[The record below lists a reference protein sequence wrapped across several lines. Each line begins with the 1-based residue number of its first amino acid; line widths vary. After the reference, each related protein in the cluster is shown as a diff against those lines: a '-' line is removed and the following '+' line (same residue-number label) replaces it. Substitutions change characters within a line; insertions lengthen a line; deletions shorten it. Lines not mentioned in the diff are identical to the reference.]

1 MSEFEQGDLIEMNYP
16 LITKNGFDF
25 HGVNKYQTF
34 SNCLLYYQLPLEQ
47 TTVEL
52 SGKWI
57 LENKFY
63 DRFKVEFTIFV
74 EPYSSKWIGF
84 GDFKYQFIADAYV
97 KEGSKSVLS
106 SSTHDDYALIKAFN
120 IDDAFDLSKLTLT
133 SPDRLDAKGTYYI
146 NWQTYEFQNNGEL
159 LIREAIKPEFTDK
172 YEKEF
177 IMTSFATLLRAL
189 RELGIEEWLP
199 GDTKKLNI
207 EIHDLTKT
215 PFIWLPLRMESPDP
229 HITNSSLHLNNSSG
243 TIEYLIRLLEPTGS
257 NIVRFTK
264 NYELRFTYYVKED
277 SYTKEAAIPYIE
289 EFTFQNWSTD
299 TQIQVYKSNLSV
311 SKEVFTIQG
320 PDAIWKKI
328 QFITNKN
335 ILEQLKCNYPRFG
348 FFSLKLDFG
357 GPGKVKSDI
366 FYIDYIYNTDGD
378 KFRTAFNYHTE
389 PNQPHFHITI
399 NKQYDNKIFKVGTT
413 KYYNVSF
420 LLPTNA
426 YAINDREKSPLEVQ
440 DLNVKVVNDDNNSF
454 TARLTDI
461 NISYYAG
468 GDDYEYSGNVGTAKL
483 NVTCNNKDFSTSTR
497 IEVSLNPRWEY
508 KLSDEHI
515 PVDYLSFD
523 PEQALEFVIPEGTVL
538 NIYNNKCDRLT
549 FQTHGFSSADKAEF
563 NITFESPDE
572 AEFKKRKIEFDFQ
585 KDGTAFNLIFKDNV
599 DDRSKRVF
607 YNFTDK
613 VFTGTIKFTWK
624 VNGKEFTNVHEIPVL
639 YHNERYASQDP
650 DNTIWVPNETHISY
664 RSANFVDLYFRYFYG
679 YGAIFNGGF
688 KDTADYDCYVI
699 SSDTNIFEKAEFS
712 IHDSQGFL
720 TLSPI
725 KENQYVNQRQSR
737 INIYLQYRD
746 DDGQLKYIDD
756 PEMWPSTYIDVIQD
770 GTGFTDPVIE
780 DDSLYGAND
789 DQNILRLN
797 NMVSTPITQNN
808 YSVNMQTLEQPQLTI
823 SNDLYFLDASP
834 VYVDGNQK
842 QVILKYYTTL
852 TGTPSVTFTNTE
864 GFLPGINSVQVD
876 AQQKAVT
883 VNMNYNKGQT
893 TQGYVTLT
901 IGTRSVSM
909 GVFQKK
915 SEQYFDLKLTSYSI
929 TYSPITFGI
938 KYTTKNLTPSDIHVR
953 HLSGEKIMQTY
964 SVDSQSIF
972 IITNG
977 NPMITARTEIIEIY
991 TNDSEGHTAFAQEVS
1006 IRQSGSSYPESLN
1019 FNIEPQDGD
1028 YAVFSGQ
1035 AKILT
1040 GKISRYDGSIPT
1052 GYKIKPVPK
1061 NTNEYTVECV
1071 QTSGESYSPVFQL
1084 VINSITSLPKE
1095 FTVPVDFQLVYGTNE
1110 ILYSTKTLIFTLGRA
1125 NGILLQP
1132 TELIFDYKGVAKDNV
1147 NYITVKK
1154 SGGVSNITL
1163 NSSLNEYLPFTVRVS
1178 GNYIYITGLETRIS
1192 SQGTFWTVY
1201 ASADSQDFWFN
1212 VFQLASPH
1220 TYEYPIWKDIYV
1232 DLPFEHNHFRLVNIS
1247 SGFIMY
1253 EGMIYGVITS
1263 QVGIT
1268 DVLRDYMTTVSDP
1281 FVNTFTST
1289 QYLLVDMQTSS
1300 DGVNWQSSYTF
1311 RLYYNYSYD
1320 EERKVY
1326 LEAQP
1331 IDYFDP
1337 RQYLLFTFQS
1347 YDNIKEN
1354 IEITKKFG
1362 TTSSQTQTI
1371 SSYNEQKTYTS
1382 KAASNY
1388 SIKIKTSKEEKIFKD
1403 RCTNTN
1409 YAVYYINRYGGW
1421 SWMLFQGKNLK
1432 TDKTKQSTYKMDF
1445 DNNVGTEF
1453 NTKVY
1458 QNDIT
1463 ETWQLTSDYLTDK
1476 QSELLKHLYSSP
1488 LVYLHDLK
1496 EDKVMSVLVDT
1507 KSFDYKTYRNQGRKM
1522 FTHTIKVNSS
1532 QTKIIL

>member
-1 MSEFEQGDLIEMNYP
+1 MALV
-16 LITKNGFDF
+16 TKNKFKF
-25 HGVNKYQTF
+25 CNIPLELWN
-34 SNCLLYYQLPLEQ
+34 SNDPCLACHELPHEQ
-47 TTVEL
+47 TTVEFSGSWYDS
-52 SGKWI
+52 SGKHFDKFKAVFWI
-57 LENKFY
+57 YVENS
-63 DRFKVEFTIFV
+63 
-74 EPYSSKWIGF
+74 SSKWVAINKVTYYYEDTVGTHQTWTGF
-84 GDFKYQFIADAYV
+84 FECPLYLTDLSDKYGLVVLFNNHGDF
-97 KEGSKSVLS
+97 
-106 SSTHDDYALIKAFN
+106 DY
-120 IDDAFDLSKLTLT
+120 SQLTLT

-146 NWQTYEFQNNGEL
+146 NWQTYQFQNNGEQLLKDAIDSYSSWSNAKDL
-159 LIREAIKPEFTDK
+159 LIQ
-172 YEKEF
+172 
-177 IMTSFATLLRAL
+177 TLGLILRAF
-189 RELGIEEWLP
+189 RTLGIEEWLP

-207 EIHDLTKT
+207 EILDLKR
-215 PFIWLPLRMESPDP
+215 FSYYDEYFMRPLRHNAYLYLDNRHGNIHYS
-229 HITNSSLHLNNSSG
+229 
-243 TIEYLIRLLEPTGS
+243 EYYYEDVFYQTD
-257 NIVRFTK
+257 
-264 NYELRFTYYVKED
+264 NYQLRFTYYVKED
-277 SYTKEAAIPYIE
+277 SYTEEATEPYLD
-289 EFTFQNWSTD
+289 TFNVNNWSSD
-299 TQIQVYKSNLSV
+299 TQIQVNSPTFSPERKV
-311 SKEVFTIQG
+311 STIQG
-320 PDAIWKKI
+320 PDAIWKEI
-328 QFITNKN
+328 QFTIYRN
-335 ILEQLKCNYPRFG
+335 IWEYLERDCNYPRFG
-348 FFSLKLDFG
+348 FFSLKLESVEQ
-357 GPGKVKSDI
+357 KNSIYLNYK
-366 FYIDYIYNTDGD
+366 YNTDDD
-378 KFRTAFNYHTE
+378 KFRTELFYVTKPNDPHYYININGSLDDKIEVGSTE
-389 PNQPHFHITI
+389 I
-399 NKQYDNKIFKVGTT
+399 YD
-413 KYYNVSF
+413 VSF
-420 LLPTNA
+420 LLPSSA
-426 YAINDREKSPLEVQ
+426 QALNDVELSPLEVK
-440 DLNVKVVNDDNNSF
+440 DLNVKVVNDDNKSF
-454 TARLTDI
+454 TASLTDI
-461 NISYYAG
+461 NISG
-468 GDDYEYSGNVGTAKL
+468 YSNGNLGTAKL

-497 IEVSLNPRWEY
+497 IEVSLKPRWNNS
-508 KLSDEHI
+508 LSDEHI

-523 PEQALEFVIPEGTVL
+523 PEQSSPEFVIPEGTVL
-538 NIYNNKCDRLT
+538 NIYNNKCDSLT
-549 FQTHGFSSADKAEF
+549 FQTHNFSSADEAEF

-599 DDRSKRVF
+599 NDRSKRVF

-624 VNGKEFTNVHEIPVL
+624 VNGKEFTNVYEIPVL
-639 YHNERYASQDP
+639 YHNERYASQHP
-650 DNTIWVPNETHISY
+650 DNMIWDPNGPEPNELHIPYESSNGY
-664 RSANFVDLYFRYFYG
+664 AKQYNYFYG

-688 KDTADYDCYVI
+688 KDTADYGCYVI
-699 SSDTNIFEKAEFS
+699 SSDSNIFEKAEFG
-712 IHDSQGFL
+712 IYDSQGYL
-720 TLSPI
+720 TLSNI

-737 INIYLQYRD
+737 INIYLQYQD

-756 PEMWPSTYIDVIQD
+756 PEMWLTTYIDVIQD
-770 GTGFTDPVIE
+770 GTIQADPVIE

-823 SNDLYFLDASP
+823 SDDLYFLDASP

-876 AQQKAVT
+876 AQNKAVI

-901 IGTRSVSM
+901 IGTRSVSI
-909 GVFQKK
+909 GVFQNK

-964 SVDSQSIF
+964 SVDSKSIF

-991 TNDSEGHTAFAQEVS
+991 TNDSEGNTAFAQEVS

-1019 FNIEPQDGD
+1019 FTIEPQDGD

-1035 AKILT
+1035 TKILT
-1040 GKISRYDGSIPT
+1040 GTISKYDGSIPT
-1052 GYKIKPVPK
+1052 GYKIKPVPV
-1061 NTNEYTVECV
+1061 NTSDYTVECV

-1084 VINSITSLPKE
+1084 VINNITSIIKDI
-1095 FTVPVDFQLVYGTNE
+1095 TVPVDFQLVYGTNE
-1110 ILYSTKTLIFTLGRA
+1110 ILYSTKTLVFTLGQS

-1132 TELIFDYKGVAKDNV
+1132 NELIFDYRGVAKDNV

-1154 SGGVSNITL
+1154 SGGVSNLSIT
-1163 NSSLNEYLPFTVRVS
+1163 SSVANYPFTVRVS
-1178 GNYIYITGLETRIS
+1178 GNYIYINDLETRIS
-1192 SQGTFWTVY
+1192 SSSNSWLVH
-1201 ASADSQDFWFN
+1201 ARADSQDFMFA
-1212 VFQLASPH
+1212 VTQTASPH

-1232 DLPFEHNHFRLVNIS
+1232 DLPYEHNHFRLVNIS

-1289 QYLLVDMQTSS
+1289 QYLLVDMQTSQ

-1354 IEITKKFG
+1354 IDITKKFG
-1362 TTSSQTQTI
+1362 TTSSQTQRI

-1432 TDKTKQSTYKMDF
+1432 TDKTKQSTYMMDF

>member
-1 MSEFEQGDLIEMNYP
+1 MAI
-16 LITKNGFDF
+16 IKNGFAF
-25 HGVNKYQTF
+25 HEIPLELWNSGDY
-34 SNCLLYYQLPLEQ
+34 CLACHELPTEQ
-47 TTVEL
+47 TTVDFNGSWPLKVKYQEEVDGPWL
-52 SGKWI
+52 TKTVI
-57 LENKFY
+57 FNKFHVQY
-63 DRFKVEFTIFV
+63 EIYVENS
-74 EPYSSKWIGF
+74 SSKWVKIFYINGYFEATNGVHYYRGF
-84 GDFKYQFIADAYV
+84 NYDNYQSQEKPIDQSYYELLWLFN
-97 KEGSKSVLS
+97 SR
-106 SSTHDDYALIKAFN
+106 DYY
-120 IDDAFDLSKLTLT
+120 DLSKLTLT

-146 NWQTYEFQNNGEL
+146 NWQTYQFQNNGEQIL
-159 LIREAIKPEFTDK
+159 KNAVKNESP
-172 YEKEF
+172 F
-177 IMTSFATLLRAL
+177 IDNVITELSLTLRGLRT
-189 RELGIEEWLP
+189 LGIEEWLP

-207 EIHDLTKT
+207 EILDKNRTSYL
-215 PFIWLPLRMESPDP
+215 WEPLR
-229 HITNSSLHLNNSSG
+229 HNA
-243 TIEYLIRLLEPTGS
+243 YLYLDNKHA
-257 NIVRFTK
+257 NI
-264 NYELRFTYYVKED
+264 NYCEGNGNVFYQSDNHYLRFTYYIKED
-277 SYTKEAAIPYIE
+277 SYTEEATEPYLD
-289 EFTFQNWSTD
+289 TFNVNNWSSD
-299 TQIQVYKSNLSV
+299 TQIQVNSPTFSPERKV
-311 SKEVFTIQG
+311 STIQG
-320 PDAIWKKI
+320 PDAIWKEIKFTI
-328 QFITNKN
+328 YRN
-335 ILEQLKCNYPRFG
+335 IWEYLERDCNYPRFG
-348 FFSLKLDFG
+348 FFSLKLESAEQ
-357 GPGKVKSDI
+357 KNSIYLNYK
-366 FYIDYIYNTDGD
+366 YNTDDD
-378 KFRTAFNYHTE
+378 KFRTELFYVTKPNDPHYYININGSLDDKIEVGSTE
-389 PNQPHFHITI
+389 I
-399 NKQYDNKIFKVGTT
+399 YD
-413 KYYNVSF
+413 VSF
-420 LLPTNA
+420 LLPSSAEALNDIENA
-426 YAINDREKSPLEVQ
+426 PLGVG
-440 DLNVKVVNDDNNSF
+440 DLNVKVVNDDNKSF
-454 TARLTDI
+454 TASLTDI
-461 NISYYAG
+461 NIS
-468 GDDYEYSGNVGTAKL
+468 EYSNGNVGTAKL
-483 NVTCNNKDFSTSTR
+483 NVTCNNKDFSASTR
-497 IEVSLNPRWEY
+497 IEVSLNQRWEY
-508 KLSDEHI
+508 NLSDEHI
-515 PVDYLSFD
+515 PVDYLSFYSS
-523 PEQALEFVIPEGTVL
+523 PVFVIPEGTVL

-549 FQTHGFSSADKAEF
+549 FQTHGFSSADEAEF

-599 DDRSKRVF
+599 NDRSKRVF

-624 VNGKEFTNVHEIPVL
+624 VNGEEFTNVHEIPVL
-639 YHNERYASQDP
+639 YHNERYASQHP
-650 DNTIWVPNETHISY
+650 DKTIWDPYGPEPNELHIPYKSDPGIVEFY
-664 RSANFVDLYFRYFYG
+664 ENFYG
-679 YGAIFNGGF
+679 YGNIFSDGF
-688 KDTADYDCYVI
+688 KDDGGYDYYI
-699 SSDTNIFEKAEFS
+699 ILSNTNIFNNAMFDIYQTEGS
-712 IHDSQGFL
+712 LVI
-720 TLSPI
+720 TNI
-725 KENQYVNQRQSR
+725 KENQYVNPRQTR
-737 INIYLQYRD
+737 INIYQQYKD

-756 PEMWPSTYIDVIQD
+756 PEMWLTTYIDVIQD
-770 GTGFTDPVIE
+770 GTGLDDPVIE
-780 DDSLYGAND
+780 DDSLYGDND

-808 YSVNMQTLEQPQLTI
+808 YSVNMQTKEQPQLTI
-823 SNDLYFLDASP
+823 SDDLYFLDSSP

-852 TGTPSVTFTNTE
+852 TGIPSVTFTNTE

-964 SVDSQSIF
+964 SVESQSIF
-972 IITNG
+972 IVTNG

-991 TNDSEGHTAFAQEVS
+991 TNDSEGNTAFAQEVS

-1040 GKISRYDGSIPT
+1040 GKISRYDSSIPT
-1052 GYKIKPVPK
+1052 GYKIKPVPV
-1061 NTNEYTVECV
+1061 NTSDYTVQCV

-1084 VINSITSLPKE
+1084 VINNKQDYSEEI
-1095 FTVPVDFQLVYGTNE
+1095 TVPVDFQLVYGTNE
-1110 ILYSTKTLIFTLGRA
+1110 ILYSTKTLVFTLGRA

-1132 TELIFDYKGVAKDNV
+1132 NELIFDYRGVAKDNV

-1154 SGGVSNITL
+1154 SGGVSNLSIT
-1163 NSSLNEYLPFTVRVS
+1163 SSLDKFPFTIRVS

-1192 SQGTFWTVY
+1192 SSPFTWGVDAREGNRNFRFYVTQT
-1201 ASADSQDFWFN
+1201 
-1212 VFQLASPH
+1212 ASPH

-1232 DLPFEHNHFRLVNIS
+1232 DLPYEHNHFRLVNIS

-1320 EERKVY
+1320 EERKIY

-1371 SSYNEQKTYTS
+1371 SSYNEQKTYVS

-1388 SIKIKTSKEEKIFKD
+1388 SIKIKTSNEEKIFKD

-1432 TDKTKQSTYKMDF
+1432 TDKTKQSTYMMDF

>member
-1 MSEFEQGDLIEMNYP
+1 MSKFEQGDLIDMNYP

-25 HGVNKYQTF
+25 HGVNKYQNF
-34 SNCLLYYQLPLEQ
+34 SNCLLYYQLPIEQ
-47 TTVEL
+47 TTVEF
-52 SGKWI
+52 SGSWTV
-57 LENKFY
+57 ENIVYNK
-63 DRFKVEFTIFV
+63 FKVEFIIFV
-74 EPYSSKWIGF
+74 ETQSSKWIGF
-84 GDFKYQFIADAYV
+84 DNFKYQYIADDYV
-97 KEGSKSVLS
+97 KEGRKSFFP
-106 SSTHDDYALIKAFN
+106 STHDDYALIKAFN
-120 IDDAFDLSKLTLT
+120 IDDAFDLSQLTLT

-146 NWQTYEFQNNGEL
+146 NWQTYQFQNNGEQL
-159 LIREAIKPEFTDK
+159 LKDAIKPEFADK
-172 YEKEF
+172 KDY
-177 IMTSFATLLRAL
+177 IMQTYGLLLRAL
-189 RELGIEEWLP
+189 RTLGIEEWLP
-199 GDTKKLNI
+199 GDTKKINI

-215 PFIWLPLRMESPDP
+215 PFIWLPLRMEYPDFN
-229 HITNSSLHLNNSSG
+229 NSSLLLNNSSG
-243 TIEYLIRLLEPTGS
+243 TIHYLIRLLEPTQR
-257 NIVRFTK
+257 NIVLFTK

-277 SYTKEAAIPYIE
+277 SYTKESAIPYIE
-289 EFTFQNWSTD
+289 EFTVQNWSTD
-299 TQIQVYKSNLSV
+299 TQIQVYKSNLFA

-328 QFITNKN
+328 QFRTNKN
-335 ILEQLKCNYPRFG
+335 IWDQLKCNYPRFG

-357 GPGKVKSDI
+357 GPGKVKHDK

-378 KFRTAFNYHTE
+378 KFRTEFIYKTE
-389 PNQPHFHITI
+389 PNFPHYYI
-399 NKQYDNKIFKVGTT
+399 NINGQLDDKIEVGSTEIYD
-413 KYYNVSF
+413 VSF
-420 LLPTNA
+420 LLPSDA
-426 YAINDREKSPLEVQ
+426 YALNDIALSPLEVK
-440 DLNVKVVNDDNNSF
+440 DLNVKVVNDDNKSF
-454 TARLTDI
+454 TASLTDI
-461 NISYYAG
+461 NISEYKRFDGEG
-468 GDDYEYSGNVGTAKL
+468 GGNVGTAKL
-483 NVTCNNKDFSTSTR
+483 NVTCNNKDFSASTR
-497 IEVSLNPRWEY
+497 IEVSLNQRWEY
-508 KLSDEHI
+508 NLSDEHI

-523 PEQALEFVIPEGTVL
+523 PEQALEFIIPEGTVL

-549 FQTHGFSSADKAEF
+549 FQTHGFSSNDEAEF
-563 NITFESPDE
+563 NITFESPDA
-572 AEFKKRKIEFDFQ
+572 AEFKKRKIEFDFL

-599 DDRSKRVF
+599 NDRSKRVF

-624 VNGKEFTNVHEIPVL
+624 VNGEEFTNVHEIPVL
-639 YHNERYASQDP
+639 YHNERYTPSSDP
-650 DNTIWVPNETHISY
+650 NPIWDPYGSVKVSY
-664 RSANFVDLYFRYFYG
+664 KSEGRYIEEYKYFYG
-679 YGAIFNGGF
+679 YGNIFNGGF
-688 KDTADYDCYVI
+688 KSAADYGCKVI
-699 SSDTNIFEKAEFS
+699 SSNTNIFEKAEFG
-712 IHDSQGFL
+712 IFDTIGYL
-720 TLSPI
+720 TLSNI
-725 KENQYVNQRQSR
+725 KENYYTNPRQAR
-737 INIYLQYRD
+737 LNIYLQYQD
-746 DDGQLKYIDD
+746 DNGQLKYIDD

-770 GTGFTDPVIE
+770 GAGLADPVIE
-780 DDSLYGAND
+780 DDSLYGVND

-808 YSVNMQTLEQPQLTI
+808 YSVNMQTKEQPQLTI
-823 SNDLYFLDASP
+823 SDDLYFLDASP

-852 TGTPSVTFTNTE
+852 TGIPSVTFTNTE

-909 GVFQKK
+909 GVFQNK
-915 SEQYFDLKLTSYSI
+915 SEQYFDLENTTFSI

-972 IITNG
+972 IITNV

-991 TNDSEGHTAFAQEVS
+991 TNDSEGNTAFAQEVTL
-1006 IRQSGSSYPESLN
+1006 RQNGSSYPESLN

-1028 YAVFSGQ
+1028 YAIFSGQ

-1040 GKISRYDGSIPT
+1040 GKISRYDSSIPT
-1052 GYKIKPVPK
+1052 GYKIKPVPV
-1061 NTNEYTVECV
+1061 NTSDYTVECV

-1084 VINSITSLPKE
+1084 IINNISGISKE
-1095 FTVPVDFQLVYGTNE
+1095 ITVPVDFQLVNG
-1110 ILYSTKTLIFTLGRA
+1110 IDLYSTKTLVFTLGQS

-1132 TELIFDYKGVAKDNV
+1132 NELIFDYRGVAKENI

-1154 SGGVSNITL
+1154 SGGVSNLSITSRL
-1163 NSSLNEYLPFTVRVS
+1163 DEFPFTIRVS

-1192 SQGTFWTVY
+1192 SSPQTWTVN
-1201 ASADSQDFWFN
+1201 ARADSQDFSFN
-1212 VFQLASPH
+1212 VTQFYSPH

-1232 DLPFEHNHFRLVNIS
+1232 DLPYEHNHFRLVNIS

-1253 EGMIYGVITS
+1253 EGMIYGIITS

-1320 EERKVY
+1320 EERKIY

-1371 SSYNEQKTYTS
+1371 SSYNEQKTYVS

-1388 SIKIKTSKEEKIFKD
+1388 SIKIKTSNEEKIFKD

-1432 TDKTKQSTYKMDF
+1432 TDKTKQSTYMMDF

>member
-1 MSEFEQGDLIEMNYP
+1 MAI
-16 LITKNGFDF
+16 IKNGFEF
-25 HGVNKYQTF
+25 CYIPLKYWNSNDYCLACHRLPSEQSTVEF
-34 SNCLLYYQLPLEQ
+34 SGSWPLEVNYEDDPDGPEL
-47 TTVEL
+47 TKTVIFDKFL
-52 SGKWI
+52 VVFSI
-57 LENKFY
+57 YVENS
-63 DRFKVEFTIFV
+63 
-74 EPYSSKWIGF
+74 SSKWVCLDGASYHFEATVGGHYGRFDKIDGQRVT
-84 GDFKYQFIADAYV
+84 Y
-97 KEGSKSVLS
+97 
-106 SSTHDDYALIKAFN
+106 DDYGLIKFMN
-120 IDDAFDLSKLTLT
+120 PHDVIDLSKLTLT

-146 NWQTYEFQNNGEL
+146 NWQTYEFQNNGEQ
-159 LIREAIKPEFTDK
+159 LIKDAIKPETSAKDK
-172 YEKEF
+172 DKVMLVYRL
-177 IMTSFATLLRAL
+177 LLRAF

-199 GDTKKLNI
+199 GDTKKSNI
-207 EIHDLTKT
+207 EISDFNRTY
-215 PFIWLPLRMESPDP
+215 PQWLPLRS
-229 HITNSSLHLNNSSG
+229 NA
-243 TIEYLIRLLEPTGS
+243 YLYLDNKHA
-257 NIVRFTK
+257 NIIYCDQDEDVFHETD
-264 NYELRFTYYVKED
+264 NYYLRFTYYVKED
-277 SYTKEAAIPYIE
+277 SYTGENEVPYIE
-289 EFTFQNWSTD
+289 GFTVQNWSTD
-299 TQIQVYKSNLSV
+299 TQIQVSNYNLSV
-311 SKEVFTIQG
+311 SKTVSTIQG
-320 PDAIWKKI
+320 PDAIWKEI
-328 QFITNKN
+328 QFITYKN
-335 ILEQLKCNYPRFG
+335 IKNIWEQLQCNYPRFG
-348 FFSLKLDFG
+348 FFSLKLESVEQ
-357 GPGKVKSDI
+357 KNSI
-366 FYIDYIYNTDGD
+366 YLDYKYNTDDD
-378 KFRTAFNYHTE
+378 KFKAELAYVTRPNTPPYYININGQLDDKIEVGSTE
-389 PNQPHFHITI
+389 F
-399 NKQYDNKIFKVGTT
+399 YD
-413 KYYNVSF
+413 VSF
-420 LLPTNA
+420 LLPTDA
-426 YAINDREKSPLEVQ
+426 YALNDVEKSPLEVK

-454 TARLTDI
+454 TASLTDI
-461 NISYYAG
+461 NIS
-468 GDDYEYSGNVGTAKL
+468 EYSSAYNLGGNKGTAKL
-483 NVTCNNKDFSTSTR
+483 IVTCKNKDFSTSTR

-508 KLSDEHI
+508 NLSDEHI
-515 PVDYLSFD
+515 PVDYLSFYSS
-523 PEQALEFVIPEGTVL
+523 PVFVIPEGTVL

-549 FQTHGFSSADKAEF
+549 FQTHGFSQADEAEF

-572 AEFKKRKIEFDFQ
+572 AEFKKRKIEFDFL
-585 KDGTAFNLIFKDNV
+585 KDGTTFKLIFKDNV

-639 YHNERYASQDP
+639 YHNERYASQHP
-650 DNTIWVPNETHISY
+650 DKTIWDPYGPEPNEVHISY
-664 RSANFVDLYFRYFYG
+664 KSEGRYIEEYNYFYG
-679 YGAIFNGGF
+679 YGNIFNDGF
-688 KDTADYDCYVI
+688 KVTADYGGHVI
-699 SSDTNIFEKAEFS
+699 SSDYNIFEKAEFGIFES
-712 IHDSQGFL
+712 VGYL
-720 TLSPI
+720 TLSNI
-725 KENQYVNQRQSR
+725 KENYYVNPRQTR
-737 INIYLQYRD
+737 INIYLQYQD
-746 DDGQLKYIDD
+746 DAGQLKYIDD

-770 GTGFTDPVIE
+770 RASLADPVIE

-823 SNDLYFLDASP
+823 SDDLYFLDASP

-909 GVFQKK
+909 GVFQNK
-915 SEQYFDLKLTSYSI
+915 SEQYFDLENTTFSI

-953 HLSGEKIMQTY
+953 HLSGEAIMQTY

-991 TNDSEGHTAFAQEVS
+991 TNDSEGNTAFVQEVTL
-1006 IRQSGSSYPESLN
+1006 RQNGSSYPHSLN

-1028 YAVFSGQ
+1028 YTIFSGQ
-1035 AKILT
+1035 AKILN
-1040 GKISRYDGSIPT
+1040 GKISYYDSSIPT
-1052 GYKIKPVPK
+1052 GYKIKPVPV
-1061 NTNEYTVECV
+1061 NTSDYTVECV

-1084 VINSITSLPKE
+1084 VINNKQAFSEEI
-1095 FTVPVDFQLVYGTNE
+1095 TVPVDFQLVYGTNE
-1110 ILYSTKTLIFTLGRA
+1110 ILYSTKTLVFTLGRA

-1132 TELIFDYKGVAKDNV
+1132 NELIFDYRGVAKDNV

-1154 SGGVSNITL
+1154 SGGVSNLIITSRL
-1163 NSSLNEYLPFTVRVS
+1163 DEFPFTIRVS

-1192 SQGTFWTVY
+1192 SSPFTWGVHAKEGNQTFTFYVTQ
-1201 ASADSQDFWFN
+1201 S
-1212 VFQLASPH
+1212 ASPH

-1232 DLPFEHNHFRLVNIS
+1232 DLPYEHNHFRLVNIS

-1253 EGMIYGVITS
+1253 EGMIYGIITS

-1289 QYLLVDMQTSS
+1289 QYLLVDMQTSQ

-1362 TTSSQTQTI
+1362 TTTSQTQSF

-1388 SIKIKTSKEEKIFKD
+1388 SIKIKTSNEEKIFKD

-1432 TDKTKQSTYKMDF
+1432 TDKTKQSTYMMDF

>member
-1 MSEFEQGDLIEMNYP
+1 MAVI
-16 LITKNGFDF
+16 KNGFEF
-25 HGVNKYQTF
+25 LIIPLNIWN
-34 SNCLLYYQLPLEQ
+34 SNDYCLACHELPQEQ
-47 TTVEL
+47 TTVEF
-52 SGKWI
+52 SGSWPLTEVTTDGSI
-57 LENKFY
+57 HTHTCNKFKMKARIY
-63 DRFKVEFTIFV
+63 VENS
-74 EPYSSKWIGF
+74 SSKWVYIPYIWFMFYKTSDEIHSEFSRTGEF
-84 GDFKYQFIADAYV
+84 NLLETDQSYYQ
-97 KEGSKSVLS
+97 L
-106 SSTHDDYALIKAFN
+106 LWLFN
-120 IDDAFDLSKLTLT
+120 GEKFFDLSQLTLT
-133 SPDRLDAKGTYYI
+133 QDDRLDAKGTYYI
-146 NWQTYEFQNNGEL
+146 NWQTYQFQNNGKQ
-159 LIREAIKPEFTDK
+159 LIKNAFQSDVSPH
-172 YEKEF
+172 YKEN
-177 IMTSFATLLRAL
+177 IMTAIDSVLKGLRT
-189 RELGIEEWLP
+189 LGIEEWLP
-199 GDTKKLNI
+199 GDIKKSNI
-207 EIHDLTKT
+207 EIYDKNGSSGG
-215 PFIWLPLRMESPDP
+215 WQPLR
-229 HITNSSLHLNNSSG
+229 HNA
-243 TIEYLIRLLEPTGS
+243 YLYLDNKHA
-257 NIVRFTK
+257 NI
-264 NYELRFTYYVKED
+264 NYCKYNEDVFYQTDNYYLRFTYYVKED
-277 SYTKEAAIPYIE
+277 SYTGENEIPYIE
-289 EFTFQNWSTD
+289 GFTVQNWSSD
-299 TQIQVYKSNLSV
+299 IQIQVSNSNLIIPSTLINSKTV
-311 SKEVFTIQG
+311 STIQG
-320 PDAIWKKI
+320 PDAIWKEI
-328 QFITNKN
+328 QFTTYIN
-335 ILEQLKCNYPRFG
+335 IWEQLKCNYSRFG
-348 FFSLKLDFG
+348 FFSLKLESVEQ
-357 GPGKVKSDI
+357 KNSI
-366 FYIDYIYNTDGD
+366 YLNYRYNTDAD
-378 KFRTAFNYHTE
+378 KFRTELFYVTKPNDPHYYININGSLDDKIEVGSTE
-389 PNQPHFHITI
+389 I
-399 NKQYDNKIFKVGTT
+399 YD
-413 KYYNVSF
+413 VSF
-420 LLPTNA
+420 LLPSSA
-426 YAINDREKSPLEVQ
+426 EALNDVELSPLEVK

-454 TARLTDI
+454 TASLTDI
-461 NISYYAG
+461 NIS
-468 GDDYEYSGNVGTAKL
+468 EYSNGNVGTAKL
-483 NVTCNNKDFSTSTR
+483 NVTCNNKDFSLSTR
-497 IEVSLNPRWEY
+497 IEVSLNQRWQY
-508 KLSDEHI
+508 NLSDEHI
-515 PVDYLSFD
+515 PVDYLSFYSS
-523 PEQALEFVIPEGTVL
+523 PVFVIPEGTVL

-549 FQTHGFSSADKAEF
+549 FQTHCFSSADEAEF

-599 DDRSKRVF
+599 NDRSKRVF

-624 VNGKEFTNVHEIPVL
+624 VNGEEFTNVHEIPVI
-639 YHNERYASQDP
+639 YHNERYASQYP
-650 DNTIWVPNETHISY
+650 DNQIWDPNGPEPNEVHISY
-664 RSANFVDLYFRYFYG
+664 KSEGRYIEEYNYFYG
-679 YGAIFNGGF
+679 YGDIFSGGF
-688 KDTADYDCYVI
+688 KSVAYYGCKVI
-699 SSDTNIFEKAEFS
+699 SSDYNIFEKAEFG
-712 IHDSQGFL
+712 IFDTIGYL
-720 TLSPI
+720 TLSNI
-725 KENQYVNQRQSR
+725 KENYYTNPRQAR
-737 INIYLQYRD
+737 LNIYLQYQD

-770 GTGFTDPVIE
+770 GTGLADPVIE

-823 SNDLYFLDASP
+823 SDDLYFLDSSP

-901 IGTRSVSM
+901 IGTRSVSI
-909 GVFQKK
+909 GVFQNK
-915 SEQYFDLKLTSYSI
+915 SEQYFYLELTSYSI

-964 SVDSQSIF
+964 SVDSKSIF
-972 IITNG
+972 IITNV

-991 TNDSEGHTAFAQEVS
+991 TNDSIGNTAFAQEVS

-1019 FNIEPQDGD
+1019 FTIEPQDGD
-1028 YAVFSGQ
+1028 YAIFSGQ
-1035 AKILT
+1035 AKILN
-1040 GKISRYDGSIPT
+1040 GKIRYFNSSIPT

-1061 NTNEYTVECV
+1061 NTSDYTVECV

-1084 VINSITSLPKE
+1084 VITNISGISKE
-1095 FTVPVDFQLVYGTNE
+1095 ITVPVDFQLVHETNE
-1110 ILYSTKTLIFTLGRA
+1110 IYATKTLVFTLGQS

-1132 TELIFDYKGVAKDNV
+1132 NELIFDYRGVAKENI

-1154 SGGVSNITL
+1154 NGGVSNLSIT
-1163 NSSLNEYLPFTVRVS
+1163 SSLDQFPFTIRVS
-1178 GNYIYITGLETRIS
+1178 GNYIYITGLETIIS
-1192 SQGTFWTVY
+1192 SSSKTWTVN
-1201 ASADSQDFWFN
+1201 ARADSQDFSFN
-1212 VFQLASPH
+1212 VIQFGSPH

-1232 DLPFEHNHFRLVNIS
+1232 DLPYEHNHFRLVNIS

-1253 EGMIYGVITS
+1253 EGMIYGIITS

-1289 QYLLVDMQTSS
+1289 QYLLVDMQTSQ

-1362 TTSSQTQTI
+1362 TTSSQTQSI

-1388 SIKIKTSKEEKIFKD
+1388 SIKIKTSNEEMIFKD

-1432 TDKTKQSTYKMDF
+1432 TDKTKQSTYMMDF

>member
-1 MSEFEQGDLIEMNYP
+1 MSGI
-16 LITKNGFDF
+16 IKNGFEF
-25 HGVNKYQTF
+25 IGNKEDQTD
-34 SNCLLYYQLPLEQ
+34 LYDSLSWTAIPTEQ
-47 TTVEL
+47 TTAEF
-52 SGKWI
+52 SGSWTI
-57 LENKFY
+57 ENRVFNK
-63 DRFKVEFTIFV
+63 FKVEFSIYV
-74 EPYSSKWIGF
+74 EEFSSKWIYMNY
-84 GDFKYQFIADAYV
+84 FKCQYIADDGYTIT
-97 KEGSKSVLS
+97 KTEWSNP
-106 SSTHDDYALIKAFN
+106 TITYDDYYLILFFN
-120 IDDAFDLSKLTLT
+120 IDGAFDLSKLTLT

-146 NWQTYEFQNNGEL
+146 NWQTYQFQNNGEQL
-159 LIREAIKPEFTDK
+159 LKDAIKPEFADK
-172 YEKEF
+172 KDF
-177 IMTSFATLLRAL
+177 IMQTYGLLLRAL
-189 RELGIEEWLP
+189 RTFGIEEWLP
-199 GDTKKLNI
+199 GDTKKFNI
-207 EIHDLTKT
+207 EIIDKSENPPIYRDT
-215 PFIWLPLRMESPDP
+215 W
-229 HITNSSLHLNNSSG
+229 SSFSGYFFLNNNVGNIKYYYSYIVENYPYLQNVTGYFG
-243 TIEYLIRLLEPTGS
+243 TT
-257 NIVRFTK
+257 
-264 NYELRFTYYVKED
+264 NYELRFNYYVKED
-277 SYTKEAAIPYIE
+277 SYTNENAIPYIE
-289 EFTFQNWSTD
+289 GFTFMNWSSD
-299 TQIQVYKSNLSV
+299 KQIQVSNSNLSV
-311 SKEVFTIQG
+311 SKTVSTIQG
-320 PDAIWKKI
+320 PDVKWKKI
-328 QFITNKN
+328 QFTISKN
-335 ILEQLKCNYPRFG
+335 ILEELKCNYPRFG
-348 FFSLKLDFG
+348 FFSLKYESRE
-357 GPGKVKSDI
+357 VKFPI
-366 FYIDYIYNTDGD
+366 YLEYIYNTDGD
-378 KFRTAFNYHTE
+378 KFRTPLYFMTKPNEPHYYININGSIDDKIEVGSTE
-389 PNQPHFHITI
+389 I
-399 NKQYDNKIFKVGTT
+399 
-413 KYYNVSF
+413 YNVSF
-420 LLPTNA
+420 LLPSDA
-426 YAINDREKSPLEVQ
+426 YALNDRKKSPLEVK

-454 TARLTDI
+454 TAHLTDI
-461 NISYYAG
+461 NISEYIYNLG
-468 GDDYEYSGNVGTAKL
+468 GNKGTAKL
-483 NVTCNNKDFSTSTR
+483 NVTCNNKDFSLSTR

-508 KLSDEHI
+508 NLSDEHI

-523 PEQALEFVIPEGTVL
+523 PEQTVEFVIPEGTVL

-549 FQTHGFSSADKAEF
+549 FQTHGFSSADNAEF

-572 AEFKKRKIEFDFQ
+572 AEFKKRKIEFDFL
-585 KDGTAFNLIFKDNV
+585 KDGTTFKLIFKDNV

-624 VNGKEFTNVHEIPVL
+624 VNGEEFTNVHEIPVL

-650 DNTIWVPNETHISY
+650 NNPIWDPNVTYPNGTHISY
-664 RSANFVDLYFRYFYG
+664 KGSASEVRIYENFYG

-688 KDTADYDCYVI
+688 TGTTDIDNGCYVI
-699 SSDTNIFEKAEFS
+699 SSDSNIFEKANF
-712 IHDSQGFL
+712 HTVGGQGHL
-720 TLSPI
+720 RLSNI
-725 KENQYVNQRQSR
+725 KENQYANPRQTR

-746 DDGQLKYIDD
+746 DNGQLKYIDD
-756 PEMWPSTYIDVIQD
+756 PEMWPSTYIDIIQD
-770 GTGFTDPVIE
+770 GTGLADPVIE

-876 AQQKAVT
+876 NQQKAVI

-909 GVFQKK
+909 GVFQNK

-991 TNDSEGHTAFAQEVS
+991 TNDSEGNTAFAQEVS

-1019 FNIEPQDGD
+1019 FTIEPQDGD

-1040 GKISRYDGSIPT
+1040 GKISKYDGSIPT

-1061 NTNEYTVECV
+1061 NTNEYTVQCV

-1084 VINSITSLPKE
+1084 VINNIGLPTE

-1110 ILYSTKTLIFTLGRA
+1110 ILYSTKTLVFTLGRA
-1125 NGILLQP
+1125 TGILLQP
-1132 TELIFDYKGVAKDNV
+1132 SELIFDYKGVAKDNV

-1178 GNYIYITGLETRIS
+1178 GNYIYITDLETRIS
-1192 SQGTFWTVY
+1192 SLGTFWTVY

-1212 VFQLASPH
+1212 VFQSASPH

-1232 DLPFEHNHFRLVNIS
+1232 DLPYEHNHFRLVNIS

-1289 QYLLVDMQTSS
+1289 QYLLVDMQTSQ

-1320 EERKVY
+1320 EERKIY

-1371 SSYNEQKTYTS
+1371 SSYNEQKTYAS

-1388 SIKIKTSKEEKIFKD
+1388 SIKIKTSNEEKIFKD

-1432 TDKTKQSTYKMDF
+1432 TDKTKQSTYMMDF

>member
-1 MSEFEQGDLIEMNYP
+1 MALI
-16 LITKNGFDF
+16 KNGFEF
-25 HGVNKYQTF
+25 QEIPLELWN
-34 SNCLLYYQLPLEQ
+34 SNDYCLACHQLPLEQ
-47 TTVEL
+47 TTVEINGSWPL
-52 SGKWI
+52 TEISTDGSI
-57 LENKFY
+57 HTHTCNKFHMQARIY
-63 DRFKVEFTIFV
+63 VENS
-74 EPYSSKWIGF
+74 SSKWVYIPYIYFMFYKTSDGIHSEF
-84 GDFKYQFIADAYV
+84 ARTGEYNLSETDQSYYQ
-97 KEGSKSVLS
+97 L
-106 SSTHDDYALIKAFN
+106 LWLFN
-120 IDDAFDLSKLTLT
+120 SEDHFDLSQLTLT
-133 SPDRLDAKGTYYI
+133 QDDRLDAKGTYYI
-146 NWQTYEFQNNGEL
+146 NWQTYQFQNNGKQ
-159 LIREAIKPEFTDK
+159 LIKNALKSNVSS
-172 YEKEF
+172 YYKEN
-177 IMTSFATLLRAL
+177 IMTAVETVLKGLRT
-189 RELGIEEWLP
+189 LGIEEWLP
-199 GDTKKLNI
+199 GDTKKSNI
-207 EIHDLTKT
+207 DIYDKNGTY
-215 PFIWLPLRMESPDP
+215 PRWSPLR
-229 HITNSSLHLNNSSG
+229 HNA
-243 TIEYLIRLLEPTGS
+243 YLYLDNRHA
-257 NIVRFTK
+257 NI
-264 NYELRFTYYVKED
+264 NYCDYDENVFHQADDYYLRFTYYVKED
-277 SYTKEAAIPYIE
+277 SYTDEITEPYLGR
-289 EFTFQNWSTD
+289 FNVNNWSSD
-299 TQIQVYKSNLSV
+299 KQIQVNFPTFSPERKV
-311 SKEVFTIQG
+311 STIQG
-320 PDAIWKKI
+320 PDAIWKEI
-328 QFITNKN
+328 QFIIYRN
-335 ILEQLKCNYPRFG
+335 IWEYLERVCNYPRFG
-348 FFSLKLDFG
+348 FFSLKLESVEQ
-357 GPGKVKSDI
+357 KNSIYLNYK
-366 FYIDYIYNTDGD
+366 YNTDDD
-378 KFRTAFNYHTE
+378 KFRTELFYVTKPNDPHYYININGSLDDKIEVGSTE
-389 PNQPHFHITI
+389 I
-399 NKQYDNKIFKVGTT
+399 YD
-413 KYYNVSF
+413 VSF
-420 LLPTNA
+420 LLPSSA
-426 YAINDREKSPLEVQ
+426 EALNDIALSPLEVK
-440 DLNVKVVNDDNNSF
+440 DLNVKVVNDDNKSF
-454 TARLTDI
+454 TASLTDI
-461 NISYYAG
+461 NIS
-468 GDDYEYSGNVGTAKL
+468 EYSNGNVGTAKL
-483 NVTCNNKDFSTSTR
+483 NVTCNNKDFSLSTR
-497 IEVSLNPRWEY
+497 IEVSLNQRWQY
-508 KLSDEHI
+508 NLSDEHI
-515 PVDYLSFD
+515 PVDYLSFYSS
-523 PEQALEFVIPEGTVL
+523 PVFVIPEGTVL

-549 FQTHGFSSADKAEF
+549 FQTHGFSSADEAEF

-572 AEFKKRKIEFDFQ
+572 AEFKKRKIKFDFQ

-599 DDRSKRVF
+599 NDRSKRVF

-639 YHNERYASQDP
+639 YHNERYTPSSDP
-650 DNTIWVPNETHISY
+650 NQIWDPNELHIPYESSNGY
-664 RSANFVDLYFRYFYG
+664 AKQYNYFYG

-688 KDTADYDCYVI
+688 KDTADYGCHVI
-699 SSDTNIFEKAEFS
+699 SSNTNIFEKAEFG
-712 IHDSQGFL
+712 IYNEIGYL
-720 TLSPI
+720 TLSNI
-725 KENQYVNQRQSR
+725 KENQYVNTRQTR
-737 INIYLQYRD
+737 INIYLQYQD
-746 DDGQLKYIDD
+746 DNGNLKYIND

-770 GTGFTDPVIE
+770 GTGLADPVIE

-808 YSVNMQTLEQPQLTI
+808 YSVNMQTKEQPQLTI
-823 SNDLYFLDASP
+823 SDDLYFLDASP

-852 TGTPSVTFTNTE
+852 TGIPSVTFTNTE

-909 GVFQKK
+909 GVFQNK
-915 SEQYFDLKLTSYSI
+915 SEQYFDLENTTFSI

-972 IITNG
+972 ITTNE

-991 TNDSEGHTAFAQEVS
+991 TNDSEGNTAFAQEVS

-1019 FNIEPQDGD
+1019 FTIEPQDGD

-1040 GKISRYDGSIPT
+1040 GKISRYDSSIPT

-1061 NTNEYTVECV
+1061 NTNEYTVQCV

-1084 VINSITSLPKE
+1084 VINNKQDFSEEI
-1095 FTVPVDFQLVYGTNE
+1095 TVPVDFQLVYGTNE
-1110 ILYSTKTLIFTLGRA
+1110 ILYSTKTLVFTLGRA

-1132 TELIFDYKGVAKDNV
+1132 NELIFDYRGVAKDNV

-1154 SGGVSNITL
+1154 SGGVSNLTIT
-1163 NSSLNEYLPFTVRVS
+1163 SSVANFPFRIRVS

-1192 SQGTFWTVY
+1192 SSPFTWGVDAREGNQIFTFYVTQ
-1201 ASADSQDFWFN
+1201 S
-1212 VFQLASPH
+1212 ASPH

-1232 DLPFEHNHFRLVNIS
+1232 DLPYEHNHFRLVNIS

-1253 EGMIYGVITS
+1253 EGMIYGIITS

-1320 EERKVY
+1320 EERKIY

-1347 YDNIKEN
+1347 YDNFKEN

-1362 TTSSQTQTI
+1362 TTSSQTQRI
-1371 SSYNEQKTYTS
+1371 SSYNEQKTYVS

-1388 SIKIKTSKEEKIFKD
+1388 SIKIKTSNEEKIFKD

-1432 TDKTKQSTYKMDF
+1432 TDKTKQSTYMMDF

>member
-1 MSEFEQGDLIEMNYP
+1 MAI
-16 LITKNGFDF
+16 IKNGFEFHSIPLEIWNSNDYCLACHSLSWEQNTVDF
-25 HGVNKYQTF
+25 NGSWPLKMKYQEVVDGPWLTKTVIF
-34 SNCLLYYQLPLEQ
+34 NKFHVSYDIIVENSSSKWVQIRAINGYFEATNGVHYTRGFNYDYYERPGEPHPPKPLPSETEQSYYQLL
-47 TTVEL
+47 L
-52 SGKWI
+52 LINSR
-57 LENKFY
+57 
-63 DRFKVEFTIFV
+63 D
-74 EPYSSKWIGF
+74 
-84 GDFKYQFIADAYV
+84 DF
-97 KEGSKSVLS
+97 
-106 SSTHDDYALIKAFN
+106 
-120 IDDAFDLSKLTLT
+120 FDLSKLTLT

-146 NWQTYEFQNNGEL
+146 NWQTYQFQNNGEQL
-159 LIREAIKPEFTDK
+159 LKD
-172 YEKEF
+172 
-177 IMTSFATLLRAL
+177 ATKTEVVFKDNLITELSLILRGL
-189 RELGIEEWLP
+189 RTLGIEEWLP

-207 EIHDLTKT
+207 EIININGTN
-215 PFIWLPLRMESPDP
+215 PIWRPLR
-229 HITNSSLHLNNSSG
+229 HNA
-243 TIEYLIRLLEPTGS
+243 YLYLDNRHA
-257 NIVRFTK
+257 NINFCFNDEDVFRQTDNF
-264 NYELRFTYYVKED
+264 YLRFTYYVKED
-277 SYTKEAAIPYIE
+277 SYTEENEIPYIE
-289 EFTFQNWSTD
+289 EFTVQNWSSD
-299 TQIQVYKSNLSV
+299 KQIQVSKSNLSV
-311 SKEVFTIQG
+311 SRTVSTIQG
-320 PDAIWKKI
+320 PDAIWKEI
-328 QFITNKN
+328 QFKTYKN
-335 ILEQLKCNYPRFG
+335 IWEQLLCNYPRFG
-348 FFSLKLDFG
+348 FFSLKAESVEQKFSIYLNY
-357 GPGKVKSDI
+357 K
-366 FYIDYIYNTDGD
+366 YNTDDD
-378 KFRTAFNYHTE
+378 KFRTELFYVTKPNDPHYYININGALDDKIEVGSTE
-389 PNQPHFHITI
+389 I
-399 NKQYDNKIFKVGTT
+399 YD
-413 KYYNVSF
+413 VSF
-420 LLPTNA
+420 LLPSSAEALNDIENA
-426 YAINDREKSPLEVQ
+426 PLGVG
-440 DLNVKVVNDDNNSF
+440 DLNVKVVNDDNKSF
-454 TARLTDI
+454 TASLTDI
-461 NISYYAG
+461 NIS
-468 GDDYEYSGNVGTAKL
+468 EYSNGNVGTAKL
-483 NVTCNNKDFSTSTR
+483 NVTCNNKDFSASTR
-497 IEVSLNPRWEY
+497 IEVSLNQRWQY
-508 KLSDEHI
+508 NLSDEHI
-515 PVDYLSFD
+515 PVDYLSFYSS
-523 PEQALEFVIPEGTVL
+523 PVFVIPEGTVL

-549 FQTHGFSSADKAEF
+549 FQTHGFSSNDEVEF

-572 AEFKKRKIEFDFQ
+572 AEFKKRKIEFDFL
-585 KDGTAFNLIFKDNV
+585 KDGTVFNLIFKDNV

-650 DNTIWVPNETHISY
+650 NNQIWDPNGPEPNELHIPY
-664 RSANFVDLYFRYFYG
+664 ESANGYAKQYNYFYG

-688 KDTADYDCYVI
+688 KDTADYGCTVI
-699 SSDTNIFEKAEFS
+699 SPDTNIFEKAEFG
-712 IHDSQGFL
+712 IYDSQGYL
-720 TLSPI
+720 TLSNI
-725 KENQYVNQRQSR
+725 KENQYANPRKTR
-737 INIYLQYRD
+737 INIYLQYQD
-746 DDGQLKYIDD
+746 DDGQLKYIAD
-756 PEMWPSTYIDVIQD
+756 PEMWPSTYIDIIQD
-770 GTGFTDPVIE
+770 GTGLGDPVIE

-808 YSVNMQTLEQPQLTI
+808 YSVNMQTKEQPQLTI

-909 GVFQKK
+909 GVFQNK

-964 SVDSQSIF
+964 SVSSESIF
-972 IITNG
+972 IVTNG

-991 TNDSEGHTAFAQEVS
+991 TNDSEGNTAFAQEVS

-1019 FNIEPQDGD
+1019 FTIEPQDGD

-1061 NTNEYTVECV
+1061 NTSDYTVQCV
-1071 QTSGESYSPVFQL
+1071 QTSGESHSPVFRL
-1084 VINSITSLPKE
+1084 VINNITSIIKDI
-1095 FTVPVDFQLVYGTNE
+1095 TVPVDFQLVYGTNE
-1110 ILYSTKTLIFTLGRA
+1110 ILYSTKTLVFTLGQS

-1132 TELIFDYKGVAKDNV
+1132 NELIFDYRGVAKDNV

-1154 SGGVSNITL
+1154 SGGVSNLSIT
-1163 NSSLNEYLPFTVRVS
+1163 SSVANYPFTVRVS
-1178 GNYIYITGLETRIS
+1178 GNYIYINDLETRIS
-1192 SQGTFWTVY
+1192 SSSNSWLVH
-1201 ASADSQDFWFN
+1201 ARADSQDFMFA
-1212 VFQLASPH
+1212 VTQTGSPH

-1232 DLPFEHNHFRLVNIS
+1232 DLPYEHNHFRLVNIS
-1247 SGFIMY
+1247 SGFVMY

-1289 QYLLVDMQTSS
+1289 KYLLVDMQTSS

-1347 YDNIKEN
+1347 YDNIKED
-1354 IEITKKFG
+1354 IRITKKFE
-1362 TTSSQTQTI
+1362 TPPSLTQSF

-1432 TDKTKQSTYKMDF
+1432 TDKTKQSTYMMDF

>member
-1 MSEFEQGDLIEMNYP
+1 MSEFEYGDLIDMNYP

-25 HGVNKYQTF
+25 HGVNKYQNF
-34 SNCLLYYQLPLEQ
+34 PICLLYYQLPIEQ
-47 TTVEL
+47 TTVEF
-52 SGKWI
+52 SGMWLI
-57 LENKFY
+57 ENKIY

-74 EPYSSKWIGF
+74 EPSSSKWIGF

-106 SSTHDDYALIKAFN
+106 SSTQDDYALIKAFN

-146 NWQTYEFQNNGEL
+146 NWQTYQFQNNGEQ
-159 LIREAIKPEFTDK
+159 LIEDAIKPEITNLN
-172 YEKEF
+172 EKSY
-177 IMTSFATLLRAL
+177 IMQTFESLLRAL
-189 RELGIEEWLP
+189 SELGIEEWLP
-199 GDTKKLNI
+199 GDTKKINI
-207 EIHDLTKT
+207 ELHDLTKT
-215 PFIWLPLRMESPDP
+215 PFIWLPLRMDYRDLN
-229 HITNSSLHLNNSSG
+229 NSSLHLNNSSG
-243 TIEYLIRLLEPTGS
+243 TIEYLIRLLEPEHR
-257 NIVRFTK
+257 NIACFTK

-277 SYTKEAAIPYIE
+277 SYTKENAIPYIE
-289 EFTFQNWSTD
+289 GFTFQNWSTD
-299 TQIQVYKSNLSV
+299 TQIQVSNSNLSV

-328 QFITNKN
+328 QFTTSKN

-357 GPGKVKSDI
+357 GPGKVRHDK

-378 KFRTAFNYHTE
+378 KFRTEFLYHTE
-389 PNQPHFHITI
+389 PNHPRFYI
-399 NKQYDNKIFKVGTT
+399 NINNGWFYDNFEVGKTEI
-413 KYYNVSF
+413 YDVSF
-420 LLPTNA
+420 LLPSDA
-426 YAINDREKSPLEVQ
+426 YALNDRAKSPLEVK

-454 TARLTDI
+454 TASLTDI
-461 NISYYAG
+461 NISDYIG
-468 GDDYEYSGNVGTAKL
+468 GDEYEYSGNRGTAKL
-483 NVTCNNKDFSTSTR
+483 NVTCNNKDFSASTR
-497 IEVSLNPRWEY
+497 IEVSLNQRWEY
-508 KLSDEHI
+508 NLSDEHI
-515 PVDYLSFD
+515 PVAYLSLQSS
-523 PEQALEFVIPEGTVL
+523 PEFVITEGTVL

-549 FQTHGFSSADKAEF
+549 FQTHGFSSTDEAEF

-572 AEFKKRKIEFDFQ
+572 TEFKKRKIEFDFQ

-599 DDRSKRVF
+599 NDRSKRVF

-624 VNGKEFTNVHEIPVL
+624 VNGEEFTKVHEIPVI

-664 RSANFVDLYFRYFYG
+664 KSEGRYIEEYNYFYG
-679 YGAIFNGGF
+679 YGDIFSGGF
-688 KDTADYDCYVI
+688 KSAADYGCKVI
-699 SSDTNIFEKAEFS
+699 SSDYNIFEKTEFG
-712 IHDSQGFL
+712 IFDTIGYL
-720 TLSPI
+720 TLSNI
-725 KENQYVNQRQSR
+725 KENYYTNPRQAR
-737 INIYLQYRD
+737 LNIYLQYQD
-746 DDGQLKYIDD
+746 DAGQLKYIDD
-756 PEMWPSTYIDVIQD
+756 PEMWPSTYIDVIQR
-770 GTGFTDPVIE
+770 GAGLADPVIE
-780 DDSLYGAND
+780 DDSLYGVND

-823 SNDLYFLDASP
+823 SDDLYFLDASP

-852 TGTPSVTFTNTE
+852 TGIPSVTFTNTE

-876 AQQKAVT
+876 DQQKAVT

-909 GVFQKK
+909 GVFQNK
-915 SEQYFDLKLTSYSI
+915 SEQYFDLENTTFSI

-972 IITNG
+972 ITTNE

-991 TNDSEGHTAFAQEVS
+991 TTDSGGNTAFAQEVTL
-1006 IRQSGSSYPESLN
+1006 RQNGSSYPKSLN

-1040 GKISRYDGSIPT
+1040 GKISYYDSSIPT
-1052 GYKIKPVPK
+1052 GYKIKPVPV
-1061 NTNEYTVECV
+1061 NTSDYTVECV

-1084 VINSITSLPKE
+1084 VITNKQTFSEEI
-1095 FTVPVDFQLVYGTNE
+1095 TVPVDFQLVYGTNE
-1110 ILYSTKTLIFTLGRA
+1110 ELYATKTLVFTLGRE

-1132 TELIFDYKGVAKDNV
+1132 NELIFDYRGVAKENI

-1154 SGGVSNITL
+1154 SGGVSNLSIL
-1163 NSSLNEYLPFTVRVS
+1163 SSLDQFPFTIRVS

-1192 SQGTFWTVY
+1192 SSSQTWTVN
-1201 ASADSQDFWFN
+1201 ARADSQDFSFN
-1212 VFQLASPH
+1212 VTQFGSPH

-1232 DLPFEHNHFRLVNIS
+1232 DLPYEHNYFRLINIS
-1247 SGFIMY
+1247 SGFVMY
-1253 EGMIYGVITS
+1253 EGMIYGIITS

-1289 QYLLVDMQTSS
+1289 QTLLVDMQTSS

-1354 IEITKKFG
+1354 IEITKKFR

-1371 SSYNEQKTYTS
+1371 SSLNEQKTYVS

-1388 SIKIKTSKEEKIFKD
+1388 SIKIKTSNEEMIFKD

>member
-1 MSEFEQGDLIEMNYP
+1 MAL
-16 LITKNGFDF
+16 LTKNGFKF
-25 HGVNKYQTF
+25 CHI
-34 SNCLLYYQLPLEQ
+34 PLEIWNSDDYCLACHELPHEQ
-47 TTVEL
+47 TAVEFSGSWYDS
-52 SGKWI
+52 SGKHFDKFRAKFSI
-57 LENKFY
+57 YVENS
-63 DRFKVEFTIFV
+63 
-74 EPYSSKWIGF
+74 SSKWVSINKVSYYYESTVGTHQTWTGF
-84 GDFKYQFIADAYV
+84 FDCPLYLTT
-97 KEGSKSVLS
+97 LS
-106 SSTHDDYALIKAFN
+106 DKYALFVLFN
-120 IDDAFDLSKLTLT
+120 SNDDFDLSKLTLT

-146 NWQTYEFQNNGEL
+146 NWQTYQFQNNGEQLLKDAIKSESSWSNAKDL
-159 LIREAIKPEFTDK
+159 LIQTIGL
-172 YEKEF
+172 
-177 IMTSFATLLRAL
+177 ILRAF
-189 RELGIEEWLP
+189 RTLGIEEWLP

-207 EIHDLTKT
+207 EILDRKRFSSYDEYYKIPFRHNAYLYLDNRHGNIHYSDNNEDVFYQTDFYDL
-215 PFIWLPLRMESPDP
+215 
-229 HITNSSLHLNNSSG
+229 
-243 TIEYLIRLLEPTGS
+243 LL
-257 NIVRFTK
+257 
-264 NYELRFTYYVKED
+264 TYYVKED
-277 SYTKEAAIPYIE
+277 SYTQEDANPYIDYP
-289 EFTFQNWSTD
+289 FTVENWSSD
-299 TQIQVYKSNLSV
+299 KHIWIQNGSEIFNKRNV
-311 SKEVFTIQG
+311 STIQG
-320 PDAIWKKI
+320 PDAIWKEI
-328 QFITNKN
+328 QCDDGNGIMTMFSKTCIV
-335 ILEQLKCNYPRFG
+335 PRFG
-348 FFSLKLDFG
+348 FFSLKLESVEGQF
-357 GPGKVKSDI
+357 PI
-366 FYIDYIYNTDGD
+366 YLDYIYNTDAD
-378 KFRTAFNYHTE
+378 KFRTQLNFRTK
-389 PNQPHFHITI
+389 PNDPHYYI
-399 NKQYDNKIFKVGTT
+399 NINGNKYLDDKIEVGSTKIYD
-413 KYYNVSF
+413 VSF
-420 LLPTNA
+420 LLPSDA
-426 YAINDREKSPLEVQ
+426 YDLNDREKSPLEVIY
-440 DLNVKVVNDDNNSF
+440 LNVRVVKDKNKSF
-454 TARLTDI
+454 TASLTDI
-461 NISYYAG
+461 NIS
-468 GDDYEYSGNVGTAKL
+468 EYSNGNVGTAKL
-483 NVTCNNKDFSTSTR
+483 NVTCNNKDFSLSTR
-497 IEVSLNPRWEY
+497 IEVSLNPRWEWD
-508 KLSDEHI
+508 LSDEHI
-515 PVDYLSFD
+515 PVDYLSFYS
-523 PEQALEFVIPEGTVL
+523 PPEFVIPEGTVL

-549 FQTHGFSSADKAEF
+549 FQTHSFSSNDEAEF

-599 DDRSKRVF
+599 NDRSKRVF

-624 VNGKEFTNVHEIPVL
+624 VNGKEFKNVYEIPVL
-639 YHNERYASQDP
+639 YHNERYSSQDP

-664 RSANFVDLYFRYFYG
+664 KSADSVYIDFRYFYG
-679 YGAIFNGGF
+679 YGYIFNYGF
-688 KDTADYDCYVI
+688 LNSGSCYVI
-699 SSDTNIFEKAEFS
+699 SSDTNIFEEAYFD
-712 IHDSQGFL
+712 INGTAGTL
-720 TLSPI
+720 TLSNI
-725 KENQYVNQRQSR
+725 KENQYANPRQSR
-737 INIYLQYRD
+737 INIYLQYQD
-746 DDGQLKYIDD
+746 YDGQRKYIDD
-756 PEMWPSTYIDVIQD
+756 PEMWPSTYIDVIQN
-770 GTGFTDPVIE
+770 GTGLADPVIE

-808 YSVNMQTLEQPQLTI
+808 YSVNMQTKEQPQLTI
-823 SNDLYFLDASP
+823 SDDLYFLDASP

-852 TGTPSVTFTNTE
+852 TGIPSVTFTNTE

-909 GVFQKK
+909 GVFQNK

-964 SVDSQSIF
+964 SVNSQSIF

-991 TNDSEGHTAFAQEVS
+991 TNDSGGNTAFAQEVS

-1019 FNIEPQDGD
+1019 FTIEPQDGD

-1040 GKISRYDGSIPT
+1040 GKISRYDSSIPT

-1061 NTNEYTVECV
+1061 NTNEYTVQCV

-1084 VINSITSLPKE
+1084 VINNISGISKE
-1095 FTVPVDFQLVYGTNE
+1095 ITVPVDFQLVYGTNE
-1110 ILYSTKTLIFTLGRA
+1110 ILYSTKTLVFTLGQS

-1132 TELIFDYKGVAKDNV
+1132 NELIFDYRGVAKDNV

-1154 SGGVSNITL
+1154 SGGVSNLTIT
-1163 NSSLNEYLPFTVRVS
+1163 SSVANFPFRIRVS

-1192 SQGTFWTVY
+1192 SSSKTWTVN
-1201 ASADSQDFWFN
+1201 ARADSQAFSFN
-1212 VFQLASPH
+1212 VTQSASPH

-1232 DLPFEHNHFRLVNIS
+1232 DLPYEHNHFRLVNIS
-1247 SGFIMY
+1247 TGFIMY

-1289 QYLLVDMQTSS
+1289 QYLLVDMQTSQ

-1320 EERKVY
+1320 EERKIY

-1362 TTSSQTQTI
+1362 TTTPQTQSI
-1371 SSYNEQKTYTS
+1371 SSYNEQKTYVS

-1388 SIKIKTSKEEKIFKD
+1388 SIKIKTSNEEKIFKD

-1432 TDKTKQSTYKMDF
+1432 TDKTKQSTYMMDF

>member
-1 MSEFEQGDLIEMNYP
+1 MPN
-16 LITKNGFDF
+16 
-25 HGVNKYQTF
+25 
-34 SNCLLYYQLPLEQ
+34 
-47 TTVEL
+47 
-52 SGKWI
+52 
-57 LENKFY
+57 
-63 DRFKVEFTIFV
+63 
-74 EPYSSKWIGF
+74 
-84 GDFKYQFIADAYV
+84 
-97 KEGSKSVLS
+97 
-106 SSTHDDYALIKAFN
+106 
-120 IDDAFDLSKLTLT
+120 
-133 SPDRLDAKGTYYI
+133 
-146 NWQTYEFQNNGEL
+146 
-159 LIREAIKPEFTDK
+159 
-172 YEKEF
+172 
-177 IMTSFATLLRAL
+177 
-189 RELGIEEWLP
+189 
-199 GDTKKLNI
+199 
-207 EIHDLTKT
+207 EIH
-215 PFIWLPLRMESPDP
+215 
-229 HITNSSLHLNNSSG
+229 
-243 TIEYLIRLLEPTGS
+243 
-257 NIVRFTK
+257 
-264 NYELRFTYYVKED
+264 
-277 SYTKEAAIPYIE
+277 IPYE
-289 EFTFQNWSTD
+289 S
-299 TQIQVYKSNLSV
+299 SN
-311 SKEVFTIQG
+311 G
-320 PDAIWKKI
+320 YA
-328 QFITNKN
+328 
-335 ILEQLKCNYPRFG
+335 
-348 FFSLKLDFG
+348 
-357 GPGKVKSDI
+357 
-366 FYIDYIYNTDGD
+366 
-378 KFRTAFNYHTE
+378 
-389 PNQPHFHITI
+389 
-399 NKQYDNKIFKVGTT
+399 KQYN
-413 KYYNVSF
+413 
-420 LLPTNA
+420 
-426 YAINDREKSPLEVQ
+426 
-440 DLNVKVVNDDNNSF
+440 
-454 TARLTDI
+454 
-461 NISYYAG
+461 
-468 GDDYEYSGNVGTAKL
+468 
-483 NVTCNNKDFSTSTR
+483 
-497 IEVSLNPRWEY
+497 
-508 KLSDEHI
+508 
-515 PVDYLSFD
+515 
-523 PEQALEFVIPEGTVL
+523 
-538 NIYNNKCDRLT
+538 
-549 FQTHGFSSADKAEF
+549 
-563 NITFESPDE
+563 
-572 AEFKKRKIEFDFQ
+572 
-585 KDGTAFNLIFKDNV
+585 
-599 DDRSKRVF
+599 
-607 YNFTDK
+607 
-613 VFTGTIKFTWK
+613 
-624 VNGKEFTNVHEIPVL
+624 
-639 YHNERYASQDP
+639 
-650 DNTIWVPNETHISY
+650 
-664 RSANFVDLYFRYFYG
+664 YFYG
-679 YGAIFNGGF
+679 YGNIFNDGF
-688 KDTADYDCYVI
+688 KDTADYGCHVI
-699 SSDTNIFEKAEFS
+699 SSNYNIFEKTEFG
-712 IHDSQGFL
+712 IYKEIGYL
-720 TLSPI
+720 TLSNI
-725 KENQYVNQRQSR
+725 KENQYVNPRQTR
-737 INIYLQYRD
+737 INIYLQYQD

-756 PEMWPSTYIDVIQD
+756 PEMWPSTYIDVIQN
-770 GTGFTDPVIE
+770 GTGLADPVIE
-780 DDSLYGAND
+780 DDSLYGDND

-808 YSVNMQTLEQPQLTI
+808 YSVNMQTKEQPQLTI
-823 SNDLYFLDASP
+823 SDDLYFLDSSP

-852 TGTPSVTFTNTE
+852 TGIPSVTFTNTE

-909 GVFQKK
+909 GVFQNK

-964 SVDSQSIF
+964 SVDSKSIF

-991 TNDSEGHTAFAQEVS
+991 TNDSEGNTAFAQEVS

-1028 YAVFSGQ
+1028 YTIFSGQ

-1040 GKISRYDGSIPT
+1040 GKISRYDSSIPT
-1052 GYKIKPVPK
+1052 GYKIKPVPV
-1061 NTNEYTVECV
+1061 NAGEYTVQCV

-1084 VINSITSLPKE
+1084 VINNIGLSE
-1095 FTVPVDFQLVYGTNE
+1095 EYTVPVDFQLVYGTNE
-1110 ILYSTKTLIFTLGRA
+1110 ILYSTKTLVFTVGRA

-1132 TELIFDYKGVAKDNV
+1132 SELIFDYRGVAKDNV

-1154 SGGVSNITL
+1154 SGGVSNL
-1163 NSSLNEYLPFTVRVS
+1163 SLDSSLNAYLPFTVRVS
-1178 GNYIYITGLETRIS
+1178 GNQIYINDLETRIS
-1192 SQGTFWTVY
+1192 SSSNFWTVY
-1201 ASADSQDFWFN
+1201 ARADSQDFFFN
-1212 VFQLASPH
+1212 VFQTASPH

-1232 DLPFEHNHFRLVNIS
+1232 DLPYEHNHFRLVNIS

-1320 EERKVY
+1320 EERKIY

-1371 SSYNEQKTYTS
+1371 SSYNEQKTYVS
-1382 KAASNY
+1382 KATSNY
-1388 SIKIKTSKEEKIFKD
+1388 SIKIKTSNEEKIFKD

-1432 TDKTKQSTYKMDF
+1432 TDKTKQSTYMMDF

>member
-1 MSEFEQGDLIEMNYP
+1 MSGI
-16 LITKNGFDF
+16 IKNGFEFRNIPLELWNSNDYCLACHELPYEQSTVEFSGYWTFTETGLDGLPETHTYNLF
-25 HGVNKYQTF
+25 HIQFKIYLENSSSKWVYIPRINYMFTNKGGGFTRGGGFDIATIKPGEELPKEIDQ
-34 SNCLLYYQLPLEQ
+34 SYYQLLW
-47 TTVEL
+47 L
-52 SGKWI
+52 FNS
-57 LENKFY
+57 NKF
-63 DRFKVEFTIFV
+63 
-74 EPYSSKWIGF
+74 
-84 GDFKYQFIADAYV
+84 
-97 KEGSKSVLS
+97 
-106 SSTHDDYALIKAFN
+106 
-120 IDDAFDLSKLTLT
+120 FDLSQLTLT
-133 SPDRLDAKGTYYI
+133 QDDRLDAKGTYYI
-146 NWQTYEFQNNGEL
+146 NWQTYQFQNNGKQL
-159 LIREAIKPEFTDK
+159 LKDVITPG
-172 YEKEF
+172 YNSYF
-177 IMTSFATLLRAL
+177 IISAVESVLKGLRI
-189 RELGIEEWLP
+189 LGIEEWLP
-199 GDTKKLNI
+199 GDTKKSNI
-207 EIHDLTKT
+207 EIYDKNRTY
-215 PFIWLPLRMESPDP
+215 PAWQPLRS
-229 HITNSSLHLNNSSG
+229 IAYLYLNNSMA
-243 TIEYLIRLLEPTGS
+243 
-257 NIVRFTK
+257 NIHYCDYDENEFHETD
-264 NYELRFTYYVKED
+264 NYNLRFTYYVKED
-277 SYTKEAAIPYIE
+277 SYTEENEIPYVE
-289 EFTFQNWSTD
+289 EFTVQNWSTD
-299 TQIQVYKSNLSV
+299 DTQIQVSNSNLSV
-311 SKEVFTIQG
+311 SKTVSTIQG
-320 PDAIWKKI
+320 PDAIWKEI
-328 QFITNKN
+328 QFTTDKN
-335 ILEQLKCNYPRFG
+335 IWEQLQCNYPRFG
-348 FFSLKLDFG
+348 FFSLKAESVEQHHNMFLHY
-357 GPGKVKSDI
+357 K
-366 FYIDYIYNTDGD
+366 YNTVVDEFMTPLNFTSKPNDPHYYININGQLDD
-378 KFRTAFNYHTE
+378 KIEVGSTE
-389 PNQPHFHITI
+389 I
-399 NKQYDNKIFKVGTT
+399 YD
-413 KYYNVSF
+413 VSF
-420 LLPTNA
+420 LLPSDA
-426 YAINDREKSPLEVQ
+426 YALNDVEKSPLEVK
-440 DLNVKVVNDDNNSF
+440 DLNVRVVNDDNNSF
-454 TARLTDI
+454 TASLTDI
-461 NISYYAG
+461 NIS
-468 GDDYEYSGNVGTAKL
+468 EYSNGNVGTAKL
-483 NVTCNNKDFSTSTR
+483 NVTCNNKDFALSTR

-508 KLSDEHI
+508 NLSDEHI
-515 PVDYLSFD
+515 PVDYLSFYSS
-523 PEQALEFVIPEGTVL
+523 PEFVIPEGTVL

-549 FQTHGFSSADKAEF
+549 FQTHGFSSADEAEF

-572 AEFKKRKIEFDFQ
+572 AEFKKRKIEFDFL

-639 YHNERYASQDP
+639 YHNERYTPDSWPHLIWHPVEQEEHILYNDKAFYEQD
-650 DNTIWVPNETHISY
+650 
-664 RSANFVDLYFRYFYG
+664 YFFYG
-679 YGAIFNGGF
+679 YGNIFNGGF
-688 KDTADYDCYVI
+688 KDTADYGCHVI
-699 SSDTNIFEKAEFS
+699 LSDTNIFEKVEYVIQNLWGVLRIS
-712 IHDSQGFL
+712 N
-720 TLSPI
+720 I
-725 KENQYVNQRQSR
+725 KENYYANPRRTR
-737 INIYLQYRD
+737 INIYLQYQD

-756 PEMWPSTYIDVIQD
+756 PEMWLTTYIDIIQD
-770 GTGFTDPVIE
+770 GTGLADPVIE

-876 AQQKAVT
+876 AQNKAVT

-909 GVFQKK
+909 GVFQNK

-991 TNDSEGHTAFAQEVS
+991 TNDSEGNTAFAQEVS

-1040 GKISRYDGSIPT
+1040 GIISKYDGSIPT

-1061 NTNEYTVECV
+1061 NTNEYTVQCV

-1084 VINSITSLPKE
+1084 VIKNITGIVKDI
-1095 FTVPVDFQLVYGTNE
+1095 TVPVDFQLVYGTNE
-1110 ILYSTKTLIFTLGRA
+1110 ILYSTKTLVFTLGQS

-1132 TELIFDYKGVAKDNV
+1132 NELIFDYRGVAKDNV

-1154 SGGVSNITL
+1154 SGGVSNLSIL
-1163 NSSLNEYLPFTVRVS
+1163 SNVDYYPFTIRVS
-1178 GNYIYITGLETRIS
+1178 GNYIYITDLETRIS
-1192 SQGTFWTVY
+1192 SSSNEWSVL
-1201 ASADSQDFWFN
+1201 ARADNQDFRFL
-1212 VFQLASPH
+1212 VTQTASPH

-1232 DLPFEHNHFRLVNIS
+1232 DLPYEHNHFRLVNIS

-1289 QYLLVDMQTSS
+1289 QYLLVDMQTSQ

-1320 EERKVY
+1320 EERKIY

-1362 TTSSQTQTI
+1362 TTSSQTQSF

-1388 SIKIKTSKEEKIFKD
+1388 SIKIKTSNEEKIFKD

-1432 TDKTKQSTYKMDF
+1432 TDKTKQSTYMMDF

>member
-1 MSEFEQGDLIEMNYP
+1 MSEFEQRDIVLEYP
-16 LITKNGFDF
+16 FIIKNGFKF
-25 HGVNKYQTF
+25 RFIPIEFWN
-34 SNCLLYYQLPLEQ
+34 SNDYYLACDALPEEQ
-47 TTVEL
+47 TTVEF
-52 SGKWI
+52 SGSWYDADGNHYDKFQI
-57 LENKFY
+57 LFS
-63 DRFKVEFTIFV
+63 IFV
-74 EPYSSKWIGF
+74 DSSSSKWVYISSGQYKYITAD
-84 GDFKYQFIADAYV
+84 GDFINNGFMGPMKTYDY
-97 KEGSKSVLS
+97 
-106 SSTHDDYALIKAFN
+106 YALIKQFN
-120 IDDAFDLSKLTLT
+120 IDDAFDFSKLTLT

-146 NWQTYEFQNNGEL
+146 NWQTYQFQNNGEQL
-159 LIREAIKPEFTDK
+159 MKDAIKPEFSDR
-172 YEKEF
+172 EKDF
-177 IMTSFATLLRAL
+177 IMQTFGLVLRAF

-207 EIHDLTKT
+207 EIYDKNLKY
-215 PFIWLPLRMESPDP
+215 PEWYPLK
-229 HITNSSLHLNNSSG
+229 HNA
-243 TIEYLIRLLEPTGS
+243 YLYLDNRHA
-257 NIVRFTK
+257 NIYYSMPNRNVFYQTD
-264 NYELRFTYYVKED
+264 NFYLRFTYYVKED
-277 SYTKEAAIPYIE
+277 SYTVEDTEPYLGR
-289 EFTFQNWSTD
+289 FNVNNWSSD
-299 TQIQVYKSNLSV
+299 TQIQVNFPTFWAKRKV
-311 SKEVFTIQG
+311 STIQG
-320 PDAIWKKI
+320 PDVIWKEI
-328 QFITNKN
+328 QFTTDNNVWKQI
-335 ILEQLKCNYPRFG
+335 ERVCNYPRFG
-348 FFSLKLDFG
+348 FFSLKLESVEQ
-357 GPGKVKSDI
+357 KNSIYLNYK
-366 FYIDYIYNTDGD
+366 YNTDED
-378 KFRTAFNYHTE
+378 KFRTELFYVTKPNDPHYYININGSLDDKIEVGSTE
-389 PNQPHFHITI
+389 I
-399 NKQYDNKIFKVGTT
+399 YD
-413 KYYNVSF
+413 VSF
-420 LLPTNA
+420 LLPSDA
-426 YAINDREKSPLEVQ
+426 YALNDREKSPLEVK
-440 DLNVKVVNDDNNSF
+440 DLNVKVVNDKNKSF
-454 TARLTDI
+454 TASLTDI
-461 NISYYAG
+461 NIS
-468 GDDYEYSGNVGTAKL
+468 EYSNGNVGTAKL
-483 NVTCNNKDFSTSTR
+483 NVTCNNKDFSASTR

-508 KLSDEHI
+508 NLSDEHI

-549 FQTHGFSSADKAEF
+549 FQTHGFSSADEVEF
-563 NITFESPDE
+563 NITLESPDE

-599 DDRSKRVF
+599 NDRSKRVF

-624 VNGKEFTNVHEIPVL
+624 VNGEVFTNVYEIPVL
-639 YHNERYASQDP
+639 YHNERYTPSSNPNPIWDP
-650 DNTIWVPNETHISY
+650 NGSMPNELHISY
-664 RSANFVDLYFRYFYG
+664 KSASSKIDEYSYFYG
-679 YGAIFNGGF
+679 YGAIFNDGF
-688 KDTADYDCYVI
+688 KSAADYGCHVI
-699 SSDTNIFEKAEFS
+699 SSNSNIFEKAEFG
-712 IHDSQGFL
+712 IYKEIGYL
-720 TLSPI
+720 TLSNI
-725 KENQYVNQRQSR
+725 KENQYANPRQSR
-737 INIYLQYRD
+737 INIYLQYED

-770 GTGFTDPVIE
+770 GSGLDKPVIE
-780 DDSLYGAND
+780 DDSLYGDND

-808 YSVNMQTLEQPQLTI
+808 YSVNMQTKEQPQLTI
-823 SNDLYFLDASP
+823 SDDLYFLDSSP

-909 GVFQKK
+909 GVFQNK

-964 SVDSQSIF
+964 SVESQSIF

-991 TNDSEGHTAFAQEVS
+991 TNDSEGNTAFAQEVS

-1019 FNIEPQDGD
+1019 FTIEPQDGD

-1040 GKISRYDGSIPT
+1040 GKISRYDSSIPT

-1061 NTNEYTVECV
+1061 NTNEYTVQCV

-1084 VINSITSLPKE
+1084 VINNIVLSKE

-1110 ILYSTKTLIFTLGRA
+1110 ILYSTKTLVFTVGRS

-1132 TELIFDYKGVAKDNV
+1132 TELIFDYRGVAKDNV

-1154 SGGVSNITL
+1154 SGGVSNLSL

-1178 GNYIYITGLETRIS
+1178 GNQIYITDVETRIS
-1192 SQGTFWTVY
+1192 SSSNFWTVY
-1201 ASADSQDFWFN
+1201 ASADSQDFFFN
-1212 VFQLASPH
+1212 VFQSASPH

-1232 DLPFEHNHFRLVNIS
+1232 DLPYEHNHFRLVNIS

-1253 EGMIYGVITS
+1253 EGMIYGIITS

-1289 QYLLVDMQTSS
+1289 QYLLVDMQTSQ

-1311 RLYYNYSYD
+1311 RLYYNYSYE
-1320 EERKVY
+1320 EERKIY

-1371 SSYNEQKTYTS
+1371 SSYNEQKTYVS

-1388 SIKIKTSKEEKIFKD
+1388 SIKIKTSNEEKIFKD

-1432 TDKTKQSTYKMDF
+1432 TDKTKQSTYMMDF

-1522 FTHTIKVNSS
+1522 FTHTIKVNGS

>member
-1 MSEFEQGDLIEMNYP
+1 MIL
-16 LITKNGFDF
+16 KNGFEF
-25 HGVNKYQTF
+25 HEIPLELWN
-34 SNCLLYYQLPLEQ
+34 SNDYCLAYHRLSTEQ
-47 TTVEL
+47 TTVDF
-52 SGKWI
+52 SGSWPLKVQYQ
-57 LENKFY
+57 ENGTQYTKTVIFNKCHVQY
-63 DRFKVEFTIFV
+63 EIFV
-74 EPYSSKWIGF
+74 ENSSSKWVKILEINGYFEATNGVHYYRGF
-84 GDFKYQFIADAYV
+84 NYNNYQSSEKPIDQSYYELLWLFNSRGD
-97 KEGSKSVLS
+97 
-106 SSTHDDYALIKAFN
+106 
-120 IDDAFDLSKLTLT
+120 FDLSKLTLT

-146 NWQTYEFQNNGEL
+146 NWQTYQFQNNGEQFL
-159 LIREAIKPEFTDK
+159 KNATKNPENPFVDNVITGLSLI
-172 YEKEF
+172 
-177 IMTSFATLLRAL
+177 LRGF

-199 GDTKKLNI
+199 GDTKKTNI
-207 EIHDLTKT
+207 EIYDKSSSN
-215 PFIWLPLRMESPDP
+215 PAWEPLR
-229 HITNSSLHLNNSSG
+229 HNAYLYLNNKQA
-243 TIEYLIRLLEPTGS
+243 
-257 NIVRFTK
+257 NI
-264 NYELRFTYYVKED
+264 NYCDNDKDVFHQTDNYYLRFTYYVKED
-277 SYTKEAAIPYIE
+277 SYTEENEIPYVE
-289 EFTFQNWSTD
+289 EFTVQNWSTD
-299 TQIQVYKSNLSV
+299 DTQIQVSKSNLSV
-311 SKEVFTIQG
+311 SKTVSTIQG
-320 PDAIWKKI
+320 PDTIWKEI
-328 QFITNKN
+328 QFTTDKN
-335 ILEQLKCNYPRFG
+335 IWEYLERNCNYPRFG
-348 FFSLKLDFG
+348 FFSLRLATGDY
-357 GPGKVKSDI
+357 KSSI
-366 FYIDYIYNTDGD
+366 YLDYIYNTNAD
-378 KFRTAFNYHTE
+378 KFRTELTYKTDPGPDYIIMILWKDDYFKKIEVGETR
-389 PNQPHFHITI
+389 I
-399 NKQYDNKIFKVGTT
+399 YDVYFE
-413 KYYNVSF
+413 
-420 LLPTNA
+420 LPSDA
-426 YAINDREKSPLEVQ
+426 YALNEIKKSPLEVK

-454 TARLTDI
+454 TASLTDI
-461 NISYYAG
+461 NIS
-468 GDDYEYSGNVGTAKL
+468 EYDISGNVGTAKL

-508 KLSDEHI
+508 NLSKHHI
-515 PVDYLSFD
+515 PADFIYFYSS
-523 PEQALEFVIPEGTVL
+523 PEFVIPEGTVL
-538 NIYNNKCDRLT
+538 NIYNNKCDILT
-549 FQTHGFSSADKAEF
+549 FQTHGFSSADEAEF

-624 VNGKEFTNVHEIPVL
+624 VNGKVFTKVHEIPVI
-639 YHNERYASQDP
+639 YHNERYATQDP

-664 RSANFVDLYFRYFYG
+664 KSSASEVRTYEYFYG
-679 YGAIFNGGF
+679 YGAIFNDGF
-688 KDTADYDCYVI
+688 KDIADYGCKVI
-699 SSDTNIFEKAEFS
+699 SSDYNIFEKAEFGIYRS
-712 IHDSQGFL
+712 TGYL
-720 TLSPI
+720 TLSNI
-725 KENQYVNQRQSR
+725 KENQYVNQRQAR
-737 INIYLQYRD
+737 INIYLQYQD
-746 DDGQLKYIDD
+746 DNGQIKYIDD

-770 GTGFTDPVIE
+770 GSGLADPVIE

-808 YSVNMQTLEQPQLTI
+808 YSVNMQTKEQPQLTI
-823 SNDLYFLDASP
+823 SDDLYFLDASP

-864 GFLPGINSVQVD
+864 GFLPGISSVQVD

-915 SEQYFDLKLTSYSI
+915 SEQYFDLKLTSYTI
-929 TYSPITFGI
+929 TYNPITFGI

-964 SVDSQSIF
+964 SVSSESIF

-991 TNDSEGHTAFAQEVS
+991 TNDSEGNTAFAQEVS
-1006 IRQSGSSYPESLN
+1006 IRQSGSIYPKSLN
-1019 FNIEPQDGD
+1019 FTIEPQDGD
-1028 YAVFSGQ
+1028 YTIFSGQ

-1040 GKISRYDGSIPT
+1040 GKISYYNGSIPT

-1061 NTNEYTVECV
+1061 NTSEYTVQCV

-1084 VINSITSLPKE
+1084 VIKNITGIIKDI
-1095 FTVPVDFQLVYGTNE
+1095 TVPVDFQLVYGTNE
-1110 ILYSTKTLIFTLGRA
+1110 ILNSTKTLVFTLGQS

-1132 TELIFDYKGVAKDNV
+1132 NELIFDYRGVAKDNV

-1154 SGGVSNITL
+1154 SGGVSNLSIT
-1163 NSSLNEYLPFTVRVS
+1163 SSVANYPFTVRVS
-1178 GNYIYITGLETRIS
+1178 GNYIYINDLETRIS
-1192 SQGTFWTVY
+1192 SSSNSWLVH
-1201 ASADSQDFWFN
+1201 ARADSQDFMFA
-1212 VFQLASPH
+1212 VTQTGSPH

-1232 DLPFEHNHFRLVNIS
+1232 DLPYEHNHFRLVNIS

-1263 QVGIT
+1263 QVGVT

-1289 QYLLVDMQTSS
+1289 KYLLVDMQTSS

-1362 TTSSQTQTI
+1362 TPPSQTQSF

-1432 TDKTKQSTYKMDF
+1432 TDKTKQSTYMMDF

>member
-1 MSEFEQGDLIEMNYP
+1 MRI
-16 LITKNGFDF
+16 KNGFVF
-25 HGVNKYQTF
+25 HNI
-34 SNCLLYYQLPLEQ
+34 PLEHWNSDDYCLAYHLLPVEQ
-47 TTVEL
+47 NTVEF
-52 SGKWI
+52 SGSWYDAGGKHFDKFKAEFWI
-57 LENKFY
+57 LVENS
-63 DRFKVEFTIFV
+63 
-74 EPYSSKWIGF
+74 SSKWVSLGNANFQYRNAGGGPTIGNILL
-84 GDFKYQFIADAYV
+84 GPQ
-97 KEGSKSVLS
+97 VLY
-106 SSTHDDYALIKAFN
+106 DDYGLIKFIN
-120 IDDAFDLSKLTLT
+120 PFESIDLSKLTLT

-146 NWQTYEFQNNGEL
+146 NWQTYQFQNNGEQ
-159 LIREAIKPEFTDK
+159 LIRDAIKPEYSDR
-172 YEKEF
+172 EKDY
-177 IMTSFATLLRAL
+177 IMQTYGLILRAF

-199 GDTKKLNI
+199 GDTKKSNI
-207 EIHDLTKT
+207 EIYDKNATY
-215 PFIWLPLRMESPDP
+215 PDWVPLR
-229 HITNSSLHLNNSSG
+229 HNA
-243 TIEYLIRLLEPTGS
+243 YLYLDNRHA
-257 NIVRFTK
+257 NI
-264 NYELRFTYYVKED
+264 NYCGQDEDVFHQTDNYQLRFTYYVKQD
-277 SYTKEAAIPYIE
+277 SYTEEATEPYLD
-289 EFTFQNWSTD
+289 TFNVNNWSSD
-299 TQIQVYKSNLSV
+299 TQIQVNSPTFSPERKV
-311 SKEVFTIQG
+311 STIQG
-320 PDAIWKKI
+320 PDAIWKEI
-328 QFITNKN
+328 QFTIYRN
-335 ILEQLKCNYPRFG
+335 IWEYLERDCNYPRFG
-348 FFSLKLDFG
+348 FFSLKLESVEQ
-357 GPGKVKSDI
+357 KNSIYLNYK
-366 FYIDYIYNTDGD
+366 YNTDDD
-378 KFRTAFNYHTE
+378 KFRTELFYVTKPNDPHYYININGSLDDKIEVGSTE
-389 PNQPHFHITI
+389 I
-399 NKQYDNKIFKVGTT
+399 YD
-413 KYYNVSF
+413 VSF
-420 LLPTNA
+420 LLPSSAEALNDIENA
-426 YAINDREKSPLEVQ
+426 PLGVG
-440 DLNVKVVNDDNNSF
+440 DLNVKVVNDDNKSF
-454 TARLTDI
+454 TASLTDI
-461 NISYYAG
+461 NIS
-468 GDDYEYSGNVGTAKL
+468 EYSNGNLGTAKL
-483 NVTCNNKDFSTSTR
+483 NVTCNNKDFSASTR
-497 IEVSLNPRWEY
+497 IEVSLNQRWQY
-508 KLSDEHI
+508 NLSDEHI
-515 PVDYLSFD
+515 PVDYLSFYSS
-523 PEQALEFVIPEGTVL
+523 PVFVVPEGTVL

-549 FQTHGFSSADKAEF
+549 FQTHGFSSADEAEF

-599 DDRSKRVF
+599 NDRSKRVF

-624 VNGKEFTNVHEIPVL
+624 VNGKEFTNVYEIPVL
-639 YHNERYASQDP
+639 YHNERYASQHP
-650 DNTIWVPNETHISY
+650 DKTIWDPYGPMPNEIHIPY
-664 RSANFVDLYFRYFYG
+664 KSANSYIRTYNYFYG
-679 YGAIFNGGF
+679 YGNIFNDGF
-688 KDTADYDCYVI
+688 KSSADYGCYVI
-699 SSDTNIFEKAEFS
+699 SSDSNIFEKAEFS
-712 IHDSQGFL
+712 IHYEIGHL
-720 TLSPI
+720 RLSNI
-725 KENQYVNQRQSR
+725 KENQYVNPRQTR
-737 INIYLQYRD
+737 INIYLQYKD
-746 DDGQLKYIDD
+746 DDGQTKYIDD
-756 PEMWPSTYIDVIQD
+756 PEMWPSTYIDVIQN
-770 GTGFTDPVIE
+770 GTGLADPVIE

-823 SNDLYFLDASP
+823 SDDLYFLDASP

-864 GFLPGINSVQVD
+864 GFLPGINSVYIDSQPNTVI
-876 AQQKAVT
+876 

-901 IGTRSVSM
+901 IGTRSVSI
-909 GVFQKK
+909 GVFQNK

-991 TNDSEGHTAFAQEVS
+991 TNDSEGNTAFAQEVS

-1040 GKISRYDGSIPT
+1040 GKISKYDGSIPT
-1052 GYKIKPVPK
+1052 GYKIKPVPV
-1061 NTNEYTVECV
+1061 NTSDYTVECV

-1084 VINSITSLPKE
+1084 VITNKHSLSKE
-1095 FTVPVDFQLVYGTNE
+1095 ITVPVDFQLVYGTNE
-1110 ILYSTKTLIFTLGRA
+1110 ILYATKTLIFTLGQS

-1132 TELIFDYKGVAKDNV
+1132 SELIFDYRGVAKDNV

-1154 SGGVSNITL
+1154 SGGVSNLSIT
-1163 NSSLNEYLPFTVRVS
+1163 SSLDKFPFTIRVS

-1192 SQGTFWTVY
+1192 SQRQTWTVT
-1201 ASADSQDFWFN
+1201 ARADSHSFSFK
-1212 VFQLASPH
+1212 VIQLESPH

-1232 DLPFEHNHFRLVNIS
+1232 DLPYEHNHFRLVNIS

-1289 QYLLVDMQTSS
+1289 KYLLVDMQTSQ

-1388 SIKIKTSKEEKIFKD
+1388 SIKIKTSNEEKIFKD

>member
-1 MSEFEQGDLIEMNYP
+1 MAIMKSVPIK
-16 LITKNGFDF
+16 KNGF
-25 HGVNKYQTF
+25 VLYAVEKYAQDSF
-34 SNCLLYYQLPLEQ
+34 YCLSYHELPHEQ
-47 TTVEL
+47 TTVEFSGSWYDS
-52 SGKWI
+52 SGKHFDKFRAEFQI
-57 LENKFY
+57 YVENS
-63 DRFKVEFTIFV
+63 
-74 EPYSSKWIGF
+74 SSKWVSINKVSYYYESTVETHQTWTGF
-84 GDFKYQFIADAYV
+84 FDGSLYTSDKYALLMLFNGNGDF
-97 KEGSKSVLS
+97 
-106 SSTHDDYALIKAFN
+106 DD
-120 IDDAFDLSKLTLT
+120 SQLTLT
-133 SPDRLDAKGTYYI
+133 SSDRLDAKGTYYI
-146 NWQTYEFQNNGEL
+146 NWQTYQFQNNGEQLLKDAIKSESSWANAKDL
-159 LIREAIKPEFTDK
+159 LIQ
-172 YEKEF
+172 
-177 IMTSFATLLRAL
+177 TLGLILKAL
-189 RELGIEEWLP
+189 RTLGIEEWLP

-207 EIHDLTKT
+207 EILDKNENCPTGFDTWQPFRGYLYLCNSMARIEYCYSYKQDLS
-215 PFIWLPLRMESPDP
+215 FY
-229 HITNSSLHLNNSSG
+229 TNSD
-243 TIEYLIRLLEPTGS
+243 
-257 NIVRFTK
+257 
-264 NYELRFTYYVKED
+264 NYELRFTYYIKKD
-277 SYTKEAAIPYIE
+277 SYTKENAIPYIE
-289 EFTFQNWSTD
+289 GFTVQNWSTD
-299 TQIQVYKSNLSV
+299 IQIQVSNSNLLGSKTV
-311 SKEVFTIQG
+311 STVQG
-320 PDAIWKKI
+320 PDAIWKQIKFTI
-328 QFITNKN
+328 DKN
-335 ILEQLKCNYPRFG
+335 IWEYLERNCNYPRFG

-357 GPGKVKSDI
+357 NRVIYNKL
-366 FYIDYIYNTDGD
+366 YIDYIYNTDGD
-378 KFRTAFNYHTE
+378 KFRTEFTYETI
-389 PNQPHFHITI
+389 PNKPPYYINI
-399 NKQYDNKIFKVGTT
+399 NKQLDNKIEVGSTEI
-413 KYYNVSF
+413 YDVSF
-420 LLPTNA
+420 FLPSDA
-426 YAINDREKSPLEVQ
+426 YALNDVELSPLKVN
-440 DLNVKVVNDDNNSF
+440 DLNVKVVNDYNNSF
-454 TARLTDI
+454 TASLTDI
-461 NISYYAG
+461 NIYDSQFDYWG
-468 GDDYEYSGNVGTAKL
+468 GNKGTAKL
-483 NVTCNNKDFSTSTR
+483 NVTCNNKNFSASTR
-497 IEVSLNPRWEY
+497 IEVSLNQRWQY
-508 KLSDEHI
+508 NLSDEHI
-515 PVDYLSFD
+515 PVDYLSFYSS
-523 PEQALEFVIPEGTVL
+523 PEFVIPEGTVL

-549 FQTHGFSSADKAEF
+549 FQTYGFSSTDEAEF

-599 DDRSKRVF
+599 NDRSKRVF

-624 VNGKEFTNVHEIPVL
+624 VNGKEFKNVYEIPVL
-639 YHNERYASQDP
+639 YHNEHYASQHPNNPIWDP
-650 DNTIWVPNETHISY
+650 NGPEPNELHIPY
-664 RSANFVDLYFRYFYG
+664 ESAKNGYAKQYNYFYG
-679 YGAIFNGGF
+679 YGNIFNDGF
-688 KDTADYDCYVI
+688 KSAADYGCHVI
-699 SSDTNIFEKAEFS
+699 SSNSNIFEKAEFG
-712 IHDSQGFL
+712 IYDSYGYL
-720 TLSPI
+720 TIRNI
-725 KENQYVNQRQSR
+725 KENQYANPRQAR
-737 INIYLQYRD
+737 INIYLKYQD

-770 GTGFTDPVIE
+770 GSGLDKPVIE

-808 YSVNMQTLEQPQLTI
+808 YSVNMQTKEQPQLTI
-823 SNDLYFLDASP
+823 SDDLYFLDSSP

-909 GVFQKK
+909 GVFQNKA
-915 SEQYFDLKLTSYSI
+915 EQYFDLKLTSYSI

-964 SVDSQSIF
+964 SVESQSIF

-991 TNDSEGHTAFAQEVS
+991 TNDSKGNTAFAQEVS

-1040 GKISRYDGSIPT
+1040 GKISRYDSSIPT
-1052 GYKIKPVPK
+1052 GYKIKPVPV
-1061 NTNEYTVECV
+1061 NTSDYTVQCV

-1084 VINSITSLPKE
+1084 KINNISGFSKE
-1095 FTVPVDFQLVYGTNE
+1095 ITVPVDFQLVYGTNE
-1110 ILYSTKTLIFTLGRA
+1110 ILYSTKTLVFTLGQS

-1132 TELIFDYKGVAKDNV
+1132 NELIFDYRGVAKDNV

-1154 SGGVSNITL
+1154 SGGVSNISII
-1163 NSSLNEYLPFTVRVS
+1163 SSLDQFPFTIRVS
-1178 GNYIYITGLETRIS
+1178 GNYIYITDLKTRIS
-1192 SQGTFWTVY
+1192 SSSDFWTVI
-1201 ASADSQDFWFN
+1201 ARADSQEFRFK
-1212 VFQLASPH
+1212 VFQFGSPH

-1232 DLPFEHNHFRLVNIS
+1232 DLPYEHNHFRLVNIS

-1320 EERKVY
+1320 EERKIY

-1362 TTSSQTQTI
+1362 TTSFQTQRI

-1388 SIKIKTSKEEKIFKD
+1388 SIKIKTSNEEKIFKD

-1432 TDKTKQSTYKMDF
+1432 TDKTKQSTYMMDF

>member
-1 MSEFEQGDLIEMNYP
+1 MA
-16 LITKNGFDF
+16 LITKNGFKFQEISLELWDSDD
-25 HGVNKYQTF
+25 Y
-34 SNCLLYYQLPLEQ
+34 CLACHELPHEQ
-47 TTVEL
+47 TTVEF
-52 SGKWI
+52 SGSWYDAGG
-57 LENKFY
+57 EHFDKFY
-63 DRFKVEFTIFV
+63 ADFWIQVENS
-74 EPYSSKWIGF
+74 SSKWVRISSVN
-84 GDFKYQFIADAYV
+84 YQYRRVGKTLAGTCSGPSNTY
-97 KEGSKSVLS
+97 
-106 SSTHDDYALIKAFN
+106 DDYGIIKLINPNEAL
-120 IDDAFDLSKLTLT
+120 DLSKLTLT

-146 NWQTYEFQNNGEL
+146 NWQTYQFQNNGEQ
-159 LIREAIKPEFTDK
+159 LIKDAIKPENSDR
-172 YEKEF
+172 EKDF
-177 IMTSFATLLRAL
+177 IMQTYGLILRSL

-207 EIHDLTKT
+207 EILDKNRFQDEQSWIALRHRAHLYLHNREAKIAYNDYDNYVFHLT
-215 PFIWLPLRMESPDP
+215 
-229 HITNSSLHLNNSSG
+229 
-243 TIEYLIRLLEPTGS
+243 Y
-257 NIVRFTK
+257 
-264 NYELRFTYYVKED
+264 NYYLRFTYYVKED
-277 SYTKEAAIPYIE
+277 SYTEENEIPYIE
-289 EFTFQNWSTD
+289 GFTVKNWSTD
-299 TQIQVYKSNLSV
+299 IQIQVSNSNLSV
-311 SKEVFTIQG
+311 SKTVSTIQG
-320 PDAIWKKI
+320 PDAIWKEIKFTI
-328 QFITNKN
+328 DKN
-335 ILEQLKCNYPRFG
+335 IWEYLERNCNYTRFG
-348 FFSLKLDFG
+348 FFSLKLKNLYGTF
-357 GPGKVKSDI
+357 PI
-366 FYIDYIYNTDGD
+366 FLDYKYNTDDD
-378 KFRTAFNYHTE
+378 KFRTKLFYVADPNDPHYYININGQLDDKIEVGSTE
-389 PNQPHFHITI
+389 I
-399 NKQYDNKIFKVGTT
+399 YD
-413 KYYNVSF
+413 VSF
-420 LLPTNA
+420 LLPSDA
-426 YAINDREKSPLEVQ
+426 YALNDVEKSPLEVK
-440 DLNVKVVNDDNNSF
+440 DLNVKVVNDKNKSF
-454 TARLTDI
+454 TASLTDI
-461 NISYYAG
+461 NIS
-468 GDDYEYSGNVGTAKL
+468 EYSNGNVGTAKL

-508 KLSDEHI
+508 NLSDEHI
-515 PVDYLSFD
+515 PVDYLSFYSS
-523 PEQALEFVIPEGTVL
+523 PVFVFPEGTVL

-549 FQTHGFSSADKAEF
+549 FQTHGFSSADEAEF

-599 DDRSKRVF
+599 NDRSKRVF

-639 YHNERYASQDP
+639 YHNERYASQHP
-650 DNTIWVPNETHISY
+650 NNPIWDPNELHIPYESSNGY
-664 RSANFVDLYFRYFYG
+664 AKQYNYFYG
-679 YGAIFNGGF
+679 YGAIFNDGF
-688 KDTADYDCYVI
+688 KDTADYGCHVI
-699 SSDTNIFEKAEFS
+699 SSNSNIFEKAEFG
-712 IHDSQGFL
+712 IYKEIGYL
-720 TLSPI
+720 TIRNI
-725 KENQYVNQRQSR
+725 KENQYANPRQSR
-737 INIYLQYRD
+737 INIYLKYQD
-746 DDGQLKYIDD
+746 DVGRLKYIDD

-770 GTGFTDPVIE
+770 GAGLDDPVIE

-808 YSVNMQTLEQPQLTI
+808 YSVNMQTKEQPQLTI
-823 SNDLYFLDASP
+823 SDDLYFLDSSP

-901 IGTRSVSM
+901 IGTRSVSI
-909 GVFQKK
+909 GVFQNK

-972 IITNG
+972 IVTNG

-991 TNDSEGHTAFAQEVS
+991 TNDSEGNTAFAQEVS

-1019 FNIEPQDGD
+1019 FTIEPQDGD

-1040 GKISRYDGSIPT
+1040 GKISRYDSSIPT
-1052 GYKIKPVPK
+1052 GYKIKPVPV
-1061 NTNEYTVECV
+1061 NTSDYTVQCV
-1071 QTSGESYSPVFQL
+1071 QTSGESYSPVFRL
-1084 VINSITSLPKE
+1084 AINNISGFSKE
-1095 FTVPVDFQLVYGTNE
+1095 ITVPVDFQLVYGTNE
-1110 ILYSTKTLIFTLGRA
+1110 ILYSTKTLVFTLGQS

-1132 TELIFDYKGVAKDNV
+1132 NELIFDYRGVAKDNV

-1154 SGGVSNITL
+1154 SGGVSNLSIT
-1163 NSSLNEYLPFTVRVS
+1163 SSLDKFPFTIRVS

-1192 SQGTFWTVY
+1192 SSSKTWTVT
-1201 ASADSQDFWFN
+1201 ARADSLSFSFN
-1212 VFQLASPH
+1212 VTQSASPH

-1232 DLPFEHNHFRLVNIS
+1232 DLPYEHNHFRLVNIS
-1247 SGFIMY
+1247 TGFIMY
-1253 EGMIYGVITS
+1253 EGMIYGAITS

-1320 EERKVY
+1320 EERKIY

-1347 YDNIKEN
+1347 YDNFKEN

-1362 TTSSQTQTI
+1362 TTSSQTQRI
-1371 SSYNEQKTYTS
+1371 SSYNEQKTYVS

-1388 SIKIKTSKEEKIFKD
+1388 SIKIKTSNEEKIFKD

-1432 TDKTKQSTYKMDF
+1432 TDKTKQSTYMMDF

>member
-1 MSEFEQGDLIEMNYP
+1 MAI
-16 LITKNGFDF
+16 IKNGFEF
-25 HGVNKYQTF
+25 HNIPLELWNSDDYCLACHELPQEQSTVEFSGSWPLKIKYQEETGGPW
-34 SNCLLYYQLPLEQ
+34 L
-47 TTVEL
+47 TKTV
-52 SGKWI
+52 I
-57 LENKFY
+57 FNKFHVLY
-63 DRFKVEFTIFV
+63 EIWVENS
-74 EPYSSKWIGF
+74 SSKWVSISMINGYYEATNGVHYTRGF
-84 GDFKYQFIADAYV
+84 NFCDTCEKPGEPLPPAIDQSYYRLLWLFN
-97 KEGSKSVLS
+97 SN
-106 SSTHDDYALIKAFN
+106 DD
-120 IDDAFDLSKLTLT
+120 FDLSKLTLT

-146 NWQTYEFQNNGEL
+146 NWQTYQFQNNGEHL
-159 LIREAIKPEFTDK
+159 LKDAIKSEAYKDDL
-172 YEKEF
+172 
-177 IMTSFATLLRAL
+177 IQTLGLILKGLRT
-189 RELGIEEWLP
+189 LGIEEWLP

-207 EIHDLTKT
+207 EILDKNRTSYLWK
-215 PFIWLPLRMESPDP
+215 PLR
-229 HITNSSLHLNNSSG
+229 HNA
-243 TIEYLIRLLEPTGS
+243 YLYLDNKHA
-257 NIVRFTK
+257 NI
-264 NYELRFTYYVKED
+264 NYCEGEGNVFYQTDNFYLRFTYYVKED
-277 SYTKEAAIPYIE
+277 SYTEETTEPYSD
-289 EFTFQNWSTD
+289 TFNVNNWSSD
-299 TQIQVYKSNLSV
+299 TQIQVNFPTFSPERKV
-311 SKEVFTIQG
+311 STIQG
-320 PDAIWKKI
+320 PDAIWKEIK
-328 QFITNKN
+328 FIIYRN
-335 ILEQLKCNYPRFG
+335 IWEYLERDCNYPRFG
-348 FFSLKLDFG
+348 FFSLKLESVEH
-357 GPGKVKSDI
+357 KNSIYLNYK
-366 FYIDYIYNTDGD
+366 YNTDDD
-378 KFRTAFNYHTE
+378 KFRTELFYVTKPNDPHYYININGSIDDKIEVGSTE
-389 PNQPHFHITI
+389 I
-399 NKQYDNKIFKVGTT
+399 YD
-413 KYYNVSF
+413 VSF
-420 LLPTNA
+420 LLPSSA
-426 YAINDREKSPLEVQ
+426 EALNDIETAPLGVG
-440 DLNVKVVNDDNNSF
+440 DLNVKVVNDDNKSF
-454 TARLTDI
+454 TASLTDI
-461 NISYYAG
+461 NIS
-468 GDDYEYSGNVGTAKL
+468 EYSDGNKGTAKL

-497 IEVSLNPRWEY
+497 IEVSLNPRWQY
-508 KLSDEHI
+508 NLSDEHI
-515 PVDYLSFD
+515 PVDYLSFYSSS
-523 PEQALEFVIPEGTVL
+523 EFVIPEGTVL

-549 FQTHGFSSADKAEF
+549 FQTHGFSSTDKAEF
-563 NITFESPDE
+563 NITFESPDA

-624 VNGKEFTNVHEIPVL
+624 VNGEVFTNVHEIPVL
-639 YHNERYASQDP
+639 YHNERYASQHPNNPIWDP
-650 DNTIWVPNETHISY
+650 NGSVKVSYKSASSYINEY
-664 RSANFVDLYFRYFYG
+664 KYFYG
-679 YGAIFNGGF
+679 YGTIFNGGF
-688 KDTADYDCYVI
+688 KDTADYGCHVI
-699 SSDTNIFEKAEFS
+699 SSDTNIFEKAEFG
-712 IHDSQGFL
+712 IYKEIGYL
-720 TLSPI
+720 TLSNI
-725 KENQYVNQRQSR
+725 KENQYVNPRQTR
-737 INIYLQYRD
+737 INIYLKYED
-746 DDGQLKYIDD
+746 DNGQLKYIDD
-756 PEMWPSTYIDVIQD
+756 PEMWPSTYIDVIQN
-770 GTGFTDPVIE
+770 GTGLADPVIE
-780 DDSLYGAND
+780 DDSLYGDND

-808 YSVNMQTLEQPQLTI
+808 YSVNMQTKEQPQLTI
-823 SNDLYFLDASP
+823 SDDLYFLDSSP

-909 GVFQKK
+909 GVFQNK

-964 SVDSQSIF
+964 SVNSQSIF

-991 TNDSEGHTAFAQEVS
+991 TNESKGNTAFAQEVS

-1019 FNIEPQDGD
+1019 FTIEPQDGD

-1040 GKISRYDGSIPT
+1040 GKISRYDSSIPT
-1052 GYKIKPVPK
+1052 GYKIKPVPV
-1061 NTNEYTVECV
+1061 NTSDYTVQCV

-1084 VINSITSLPKE
+1084 VINNISGISKE
-1095 FTVPVDFQLVYGTNE
+1095 ITVPVDFQLVYGTNE
-1110 ILYSTKTLIFTLGRA
+1110 ILYSTKTLVFTLGQS

-1132 TELIFDYKGVAKDNV
+1132 NELIFDYRGVAKDNV

-1154 SGGVSNITL
+1154 KGGVSNLSIT
-1163 NSSLNEYLPFTVRVS
+1163 SSLGKFPFTIRVS

-1192 SQGTFWTVY
+1192 SSSKTWTVNARAESPLETGGDY
-1201 ASADSQDFWFN
+1201 RDFSFY
-1212 VFQLASPH
+1212 VTQSASPH

-1232 DLPFEHNHFRLVNIS
+1232 DLPYEHNHFRLVNIS

-1289 QYLLVDMQTSS
+1289 QYLLVDMQTSQ

-1320 EERKVY
+1320 EERKIY

-1347 YDNIKEN
+1347 YDNFKEN

-1371 SSYNEQKTYTS
+1371 SSYNEQKTYVS

-1388 SIKIKTSKEEKIFKD
+1388 SIKIKTSNEEKIFKD

-1432 TDKTKQSTYKMDF
+1432 TDKTKQSTYMMDF

>member
-1 MSEFEQGDLIEMNYP
+1 M
-16 LITKNGFDF
+16 
-25 HGVNKYQTF
+25 
-34 SNCLLYYQLPLEQ
+34 
-47 TTVEL
+47 
-52 SGKWI
+52 
-57 LENKFY
+57 
-63 DRFKVEFTIFV
+63 
-74 EPYSSKWIGF
+74 
-84 GDFKYQFIADAYV
+84 
-97 KEGSKSVLS
+97 
-106 SSTHDDYALIKAFN
+106 
-120 IDDAFDLSKLTLT
+120 
-133 SPDRLDAKGTYYI
+133 
-146 NWQTYEFQNNGEL
+146 QTYGL
-159 LIREAIKPEFTDK
+159 
-172 YEKEF
+172 
-177 IMTSFATLLRAL
+177 LLRGL
-189 RELGIEEWLP
+189 RTLGIEEWLP

-207 EIHDLTKT
+207 EILDLKR
-215 PFIWLPLRMESPDP
+215 FSHGEQNLIPLRHNAYLYLDNR
-229 HITNSSLHLNNSSG
+229 HGNIHYCDNNEDVFYQ
-243 TIEYLIRLLEPTGS
+243 TDRC
-257 NIVRFTK
+257 
-264 NYELRFTYYVKED
+264 ELCLTYYVKED
-277 SYTKEAAIPYIE
+277 SYTQEDNHPYIDYP
-289 EFTFQNWSTD
+289 FTVQHWSSD
-299 TQIQVYKSNLSV
+299 KDIWIENGSEIFHKNNV
-311 SKEVFTIQG
+311 STIQG
-320 PDAIWKKI
+320 PDAIWKEI
-328 QFITNKN
+328 QCFDANRVMTMLAKAS
-335 ILEQLKCNYPRFG
+335 NYPRFG
-348 FFSLKLDFG
+348 FFSLKLESVEGQF
-357 GPGKVKSDI
+357 PI
-366 FYIDYIYNTDGD
+366 YLEYIYNTDAD
-378 KFRTAFNYHTE
+378 KFRTPLNFRTKPNDPHYYININGQLDDKIEVGSTE
-389 PNQPHFHITI
+389 I
-399 NKQYDNKIFKVGTT
+399 YD
-413 KYYNVSF
+413 VSF
-420 LLPTNA
+420 LLPSDA
-426 YAINDREKSPLEVQ
+426 YALNDVELSPLEVKY
-440 DLNVKVVNDDNNSF
+440 LNVKVVNDKNKSF
-454 TARLTDI
+454 TASLTDI
-461 NISYYAG
+461 NIS
-468 GDDYEYSGNVGTAKL
+468 EYSNGNVGTAKL

-497 IEVSLNPRWEY
+497 IEVSLNQRWEY
-508 KLSDEHI
+508 NLSDEHI
-515 PVDYLSFD
+515 PVDYLSFYSS
-523 PEQALEFVIPEGTVL
+523 PVFVIPEGTVL
-538 NIYNNKCDRLT
+538 NIYNNKCDKLT
-549 FQTHGFSSADKAEF
+549 FQTHGFSSADEAEF

-599 DDRSKRVF
+599 NDRSKRVF

-639 YHNERYASQDP
+639 YHNERYTPDSYPHPIWDPRFADHTDEHIRYNDKQFYEQD
-650 DNTIWVPNETHISY
+650 
-664 RSANFVDLYFRYFYG
+664 LYFYG
-679 YGAIFNGGF
+679 YGAIFNDGF
-688 KDTADYDCYVI
+688 KDTADYGCYVI
-699 SSDTNIFEKAEFS
+699 LSDTNIFEKVEYVILNS
-712 IHDSQGFL
+712 WGVL
-720 TLSPI
+720 TISNI
-725 KENQYVNQRQSR
+725 KENYYANPRKTR
-737 INIYLQYRD
+737 INIYLQYLD
-746 DDGQLKYIDD
+746 DDGQIKYIDD
-756 PEMWPSTYIDVIQD
+756 PEMWPSTYIDIIQD
-770 GTGFTDPVIE
+770 GTGLADPVIE

-852 TGTPSVTFTNTE
+852 TGTPIVTFTNTE

-876 AQQKAVT
+876 AQQKAVI

-909 GVFQKK
+909 GVFQNK

-964 SVDSQSIF
+964 SVDSKSIF

-991 TNDSEGHTAFAQEVS
+991 TNDSEGNTAFAQEVS

-1019 FNIEPQDGD
+1019 FTIEPQDGD

-1040 GKISRYDGSIPT
+1040 GKISRYDSSIPT
-1052 GYKIKPVPK
+1052 GYKIKPVPV
-1061 NTNEYTVECV
+1061 NTSDYTVQCV

-1084 VINSITSLPKE
+1084 VISNISGFSKE
-1095 FTVPVDFQLVYGTNE
+1095 ITVPVDFQLVYGTNE
-1110 ILYSTKTLIFTLGRA
+1110 ILYSTKTLVFTLGQS

-1132 TELIFDYKGVAKDNV
+1132 NELIFDYRGVAKDNV

-1154 SGGVSNITL
+1154 SGGFSNLSIT
-1163 NSSLNEYLPFTVRVS
+1163 SSLDKFPFTIRVS

-1192 SQGTFWTVY
+1192 SSSKTWTVT
-1201 ASADSQDFWFN
+1201 ARADSYSFN
-1212 VFQLASPH
+1212 FKVIQLASPH

-1232 DLPFEHNHFRLVNIS
+1232 DLPYEHNHFRLVNIS

-1289 QYLLVDMQTSS
+1289 QYLLVDMQTSQ

-1362 TTSSQTQTI
+1362 TTSSQTQRI

-1388 SIKIKTSKEEKIFKD
+1388 SIKIKTSNEEKIFKD

-1432 TDKTKQSTYKMDF
+1432 TDKTKQSTYMMDF

>member
-1 MSEFEQGDLIEMNYP
+1 MAI
-16 LITKNGFDF
+16 IKNGFKF
-25 HGVNKYQTF
+25 HTIPLEIWN
-34 SNCLLYYQLPLEQ
+34 SNDYCLSCHSLPLKQ
-47 TTVEL
+47 TTVEF
-52 SGKWI
+52 SGSWTI
-57 LENKFY
+57 ENRVFNKFKAEFSIY
-63 DRFKVEFTIFV
+63 VEN
-74 EPYSSKWIGF
+74 SSSRWIYMNY
-84 GDFKYQFIADAYV
+84 FKYQYIADDGYTIR
-97 KEGSKSVLS
+97 ETEWSNPIE
-106 SSTHDDYALIKAFN
+106 TYDEYYLILFFN
-120 IDDAFDLSKLTLT
+120 IKGAIDLSKLTLT

-146 NWQTYEFQNNGEL
+146 NWQTYQFQNNGEQ
-159 LIREAIKPEFTDK
+159 LIKDAIKPEFADQK
-172 YEKEF
+172 DF
-177 IMTSFATLLRAL
+177 IMQTYGLILRAF
-189 RELGIEEWLP
+189 RTLGIEEWLP
-199 GDTKKLNI
+199 GDTKKSNI
-207 EIHDLTKT
+207 EILDLNRFSYGSAYYK
-215 PFIWLPLRMESPDP
+215 PFG
-229 HITNSSLHLNNSSG
+229 HNA
-243 TIEYLIRLLEPTGS
+243 YLYLDNRHG
-257 NIVRFTK
+257 NIHYCDYDEDVFYQTD
-264 NYELRFTYYVKED
+264 NYQLRFTYYIKED
-277 SYTKEAAIPYIE
+277 SYMQSNINYIE
-289 EFTFQNWSTD
+289 GFTVQNWSTD
-299 TQIQVYKSNLSV
+299 EQIQVFNTNLENYKIV
-311 SKEVFTIQG
+311 RTIQG
-320 PDAIWKKI
+320 PDAIWQEI
-328 QFITNKN
+328 EVYIYTNTIDN
-335 ILEQLKCNYPRFG
+335 IWEQLLCNYPRFG
-348 FFSLKLDFG
+348 FFSLKLESVEQ
-357 GPGKVKSDI
+357 KNSI
-366 FYIDYIYNTDGD
+366 YLDYVYNKDGD
-378 KFRTAFNYHTE
+378 KFRTELFYVTK
-389 PNQPHFHITI
+389 PNDPHYYI
-399 NKQYDNKIFKVGTT
+399 NINGSRDNKIEVGSTEI
-413 KYYNVSF
+413 YDVSF
-420 LLPTNA
+420 LLPSSA
-426 YAINDREKSPLEVQ
+426 EALNDIEKSPLEVK

-454 TARLTDI
+454 TASLTDI
-461 NISYYAG
+461 NIS
-468 GDDYEYSGNVGTAKL
+468 EYSNGNVGTAKL

-508 KLSDEHI
+508 NLSDEHI

-523 PEQALEFVIPEGTVL
+523 AEQALELIIPEGTVL

-549 FQTHGFSSADKAEF
+549 FQTHGFSSADEAEF

-599 DDRSKRVF
+599 NDRSKRVF

-624 VNGKEFTNVHEIPVL
+624 VNGKEFTNVYEIPVI
-639 YHNERYASQDP
+639 YHNERYTPSSEPNPIWDP
-650 DNTIWVPNETHISY
+650 SPNEIHILY
-664 RSANFVDLYFRYFYG
+664 KSANSYLETYKYFYG
-679 YGAIFNGGF
+679 YGKIFSGGF
-688 KDTADYDCYVI
+688 SSVADYGCYVI
-699 SSDTNIFEKAEFS
+699 SSDSNIFEKAEFS

-720 TLSPI
+720 TLSNI

-737 INIYLQYRD
+737 INIYLQYQD

-770 GTGFTDPVIE
+770 GTGLADPVIE

-823 SNDLYFLDASP
+823 SDDLYFLDASP

-852 TGTPSVTFTNTE
+852 TGIPSVTFTNTE

-901 IGTRSVSM
+901 IGTRSVSI
-909 GVFQKK
+909 GVFQNK

-991 TNDSEGHTAFAQEVS
+991 TNDSEGNTAFAQEVS

-1028 YAVFSGQ
+1028 YVVFSGQ

-1040 GKISRYDGSIPT
+1040 GKISKYDGSIPT
-1052 GYKIKPVPK
+1052 GYKIKPVLK
-1061 NTNEYTVECV
+1061 NTSDYTVECV

-1084 VINSITSLPKE
+1084 VINNISLPKE
-1095 FTVPVDFQLVYGTNE
+1095 YTVPVDFQLVYGTNE
-1110 ILYSTKTLIFTLGRA
+1110 ILYATKTLVFTLGRA

-1132 TELIFDYKGVAKDNV
+1132 SELIFDYKGVAKDNV

-1154 SGGVSNITL
+1154 SGGVSNLSL

-1178 GNYIYITGLETRIS
+1178 GNYIYITDLETRIS
-1192 SQGTFWTVY
+1192 SLGTFWTVY
-1201 ASADSQDFWFN
+1201 ARADSQDFSFN
-1212 VFQLASPH
+1212 VFQSASPH

-1232 DLPFEHNHFRLVNIS
+1232 DLPYEHNHFRLVNIS

-1263 QVGIT
+1263 QVCIT

-1289 QYLLVDMQTSS
+1289 QYLLVDMQTSQ

>member
-1 MSEFEQGDLIEMNYP
+1 MALV
-16 LITKNGFDF
+16 TKNGFKFYNIPLEYWNSDD
-25 HGVNKYQTF
+25 Y
-34 SNCLLYYQLPLEQ
+34 CLACHELPHEQ
-47 TTVEL
+47 TTVEFSGSWYDA
-52 SGKWI
+52 SGKHYD
-57 LENKFY
+57 KFTA
-63 DRFKVEFTIFV
+63 EFTIYV
-74 EPYSSKWIGF
+74 ENSSSKWVCIEHINYYYEATVGTH
-84 GDFKYQFIADAYV
+84 QAWANFINGPLRTY
-97 KEGSKSVLS
+97 
-106 SSTHDDYALIKAFN
+106 DDYLLIQLFN
-120 IDDAFDLSKLTLT
+120 PYDAFDLSQLTLT

-146 NWQTYEFQNNGEL
+146 NWQTYQFQNNGEQ
-159 LIREAIKPEFTDK
+159 LIKDAIKPEFADSKDTLMQT
-172 YEKEF
+172 YGL
-177 IMTSFATLLRAL
+177 LLRGL
-189 RELGIEEWLP
+189 RTLGIEEWLP

-207 EIHDLTKT
+207 EILDRKRFSYEEQNNI
-215 PFIWLPLRMESPDP
+215 PFRHNAYLYLDNRHGNIHYCD
-229 HITNSSLHLNNSSG
+229 NNEDVFHQ
-243 TIEYLIRLLEPTGS
+243 TD
-257 NIVRFTK
+257 F
-264 NYELRFTYYVKED
+264 YELFLTYYVKEE
-277 SYTKEAAIPYIE
+277 SYTEEEKNAPYIVCP
-289 EFTFQNWSTD
+289 FTVHNWSSD
-299 TQIQVYKSNLSV
+299 KDIYVIKDIGIFLHKKVSN
-311 SKEVFTIQG
+311 IQG
-320 PDAIWKKI
+320 PDTIWKEI
-328 QFITNKN
+328 QFQASSIMTYLAKGS
-335 ILEQLKCNYPRFG
+335 NYPRFG
-348 FFSLKLDFG
+348 FFSLKLESVEGQF
-357 GPGKVKSDI
+357 PIYVE
-366 FYIDYIYNTDGD
+366 YIYNTDAD
-378 KFRTAFNYHTE
+378 KFRTQLNFRTKPNDPHYYININGNKYLNDKIEVGDTE
-389 PNQPHFHITI
+389 S
-399 NKQYDNKIFKVGTT
+399 YD
-413 KYYNVSF
+413 VSF
-420 LLPTNA
+420 LLPTTVQSL
-426 YAINDREKSPLEVQ
+426 NDKENTPLGVW
-440 DLNVKVVNDDNNSF
+440 DLNVKVVNDDNKSF
-454 TARLTDI
+454 TASLTDI
-461 NISYYAG
+461 NIS
-468 GDDYEYSGNVGTAKL
+468 EYSNGNVGTAKL

-508 KLSDEHI
+508 HLSDEHI
-515 PVDYLSFD
+515 PVDYLSFYS
-523 PEQALEFVIPEGTVL
+523 PPVFVIPEGTVL

-549 FQTHGFSSADKAEF
+549 FQTHNFSSTDKAEF

-572 AEFKKRKIEFDFQ
+572 AEFKKRKIEFDFL
-585 KDGTAFNLIFKDNV
+585 KDGTTFKLIFKDNV
-599 DDRSKRVF
+599 NDRSKRVF

-624 VNGKEFTNVHEIPVL
+624 VNGKEFTNVHEIPVI
-639 YHNERYASQDP
+639 YHNERYTPSSDP
-650 DNTIWVPNETHISY
+650 NQIWVPNELHISY
-664 RSANFVDLYFRYFYG
+664 KSASSKIDEYNYFYG
-679 YGAIFNGGF
+679 YGNIFNDGF
-688 KDTADYDCYVI
+688 KSAADYGCHVI
-699 SSDTNIFEKAEFS
+699 SSNSNIFEKAEFG
-712 IHDSQGFL
+712 IYKEIGYL
-720 TLSPI
+720 TLSNI
-725 KENQYVNQRQSR
+725 KENYYANPRQTR
-737 INIYLQYRD
+737 INIYLKYKD
-746 DDGQLKYIDD
+746 DAGQLKYIDD

-770 GTGFTDPVIE
+770 GTGLADPVIE

-808 YSVNMQTLEQPQLTI
+808 YSVNMQTKEQPQLTI
-823 SNDLYFLDASP
+823 SDDLYFLDSSP

-852 TGTPSVTFTNTE
+852 TGIPSVTFTNTE

-909 GVFQKK
+909 GVFQNK

-964 SVDSQSIF
+964 SVESQSIF

-991 TNDSEGHTAFAQEVS
+991 TNDSEGNTAFAQEVS

-1019 FNIEPQDGD
+1019 FTIEPQDGD

-1040 GKISRYDGSIPT
+1040 GKISRYDSSIPT
-1052 GYKIKPVPK
+1052 GYKIKPVPV
-1061 NTNEYTVECV
+1061 NTSDYTVECV

-1084 VINSITSLPKE
+1084 VINNISGISKE
-1095 FTVPVDFQLVYGTNE
+1095 ITVPVDFQLVYGTNE
-1110 ILYSTKTLIFTLGRA
+1110 ILYSTKTLVFTLGQS

-1132 TELIFDYKGVAKDNV
+1132 NELIFDYRGVAKDNV

-1154 SGGVSNITL
+1154 SGGVSNLTIT
-1163 NSSLNEYLPFTVRVS
+1163 SSVANFPFRIRVS

-1192 SQGTFWTVY
+1192 SSSKTWTVN
-1201 ASADSQDFWFN
+1201 ARADSQAFSFN
-1212 VFQLASPH
+1212 VTQSASPH

-1232 DLPFEHNHFRLVNIS
+1232 DLPYEHNHFRLVNIS
-1247 SGFIMY
+1247 TGFIMY
-1253 EGMIYGVITS
+1253 EGMIYGAITS

-1289 QYLLVDMQTSS
+1289 QYLLVDMQTSQ

-1388 SIKIKTSKEEKIFKD
+1388 SIKIKTSNEEKIFKD

-1432 TDKTKQSTYKMDF
+1432 TDKTKQSTYMMDF

>member
-1 MSEFEQGDLIEMNYP
+1 MAGI
-16 LITKNGFDF
+16 IKNGFEF
-25 HGVNKYQTF
+25 HNIHLEHWNSDDY
-34 SNCLLYYQLPLEQ
+34 CLACHRLPIEQ
-47 TTVEL
+47 TTVEFSGSWYDG
-52 SGKWI
+52 SGKHFDIFYVQFWI
-57 LENKFY
+57 YVENS
-63 DRFKVEFTIFV
+63 
-74 EPYSSKWIGF
+74 SSKWVNISTANYQYRTAGGGPTIGSILD
-84 GDFKYQFIADAYV
+84 GPVNTY
-97 KEGSKSVLS
+97 
-106 SSTHDDYALIKAFN
+106 DDYGLIKFIN
-120 IDDAFDLSKLTLT
+120 PYEAFDLSQLTLT

-146 NWQTYEFQNNGEL
+146 NWQTYQFQNNGEQ
-159 LIREAIKPEFTDK
+159 LIKDAIKPEFADSKDFYMQT
-172 YEKEF
+172 YSL
-177 IMTSFATLLRAL
+177 ILRAF
-189 RELGIEEWLP
+189 RTLGIEEWLP

-207 EIHDLTKT
+207 EILDRNR
-215 PFIWLPLRMESPDP
+215 FADEWRCQPLR
-229 HITNSSLHLNNSSG
+229 HNA
-243 TIEYLIRLLEPTGS
+243 YLYLDNRHANIYYCDYYDNIFYQTDNYKLL
-257 NIVRFTK
+257 
-264 NYELRFTYYVKED
+264 FTYYVKED
-277 SYTKEAAIPYIE
+277 SYTEEATEPYLD
-289 EFTFQNWSTD
+289 TFNVNNWSSD
-299 TQIQVYKSNLSV
+299 TQIQVNSPTFSPERKV
-311 SKEVFTIQG
+311 STIQG
-320 PDAIWKKI
+320 PDAIWKEIK
-328 QFITNKN
+328 FIIYRN
-335 ILEQLKCNYPRFG
+335 IWECLDRDCNYPRFG
-348 FFSLKLDFG
+348 FFSLKLESVEQ
-357 GPGKVKSDI
+357 KNSIYLNYK
-366 FYIDYIYNTDGD
+366 YNTDED
-378 KFRTAFNYHTE
+378 KFRTELFYVTKPNDPHYYININGQLDDKIEVGSTE
-389 PNQPHFHITI
+389 I
-399 NKQYDNKIFKVGTT
+399 YD
-413 KYYNVSF
+413 VSF
-420 LLPTNA
+420 LLPSDA
-426 YAINDREKSPLEVQ
+426 YAVNDIALSPLEVQ

-454 TARLTDI
+454 TASLTDI
-461 NISYYAG
+461 NIS
-468 GDDYEYSGNVGTAKL
+468 EYSNGNVGTAKL

-497 IEVSLNPRWEY
+497 IEVSLNQRWQY
-508 KLSDEHI
+508 NLSDEHI
-515 PVDYLSFD
+515 PVDYLSFYSS
-523 PEQALEFVIPEGTVL
+523 PEFVIPEGTVL

-549 FQTHGFSSADKAEF
+549 FQTHGFSSADEAEF

-624 VNGKEFTNVHEIPVL
+624 VNGKEFTNVHEIPVI

-650 DNTIWVPNETHISY
+650 DNPIWVPNEIHIPYESSNGY
-664 RSANFVDLYFRYFYG
+664 AKQYNYFYG
-679 YGAIFNGGF
+679 YGAIFNDGF
-688 KDTADYDCYVI
+688 KSAADYGCHVI
-699 SSDTNIFEKAEFS
+699 SSNSNIFEKAEFG
-712 IHDSQGFL
+712 IYDSYGYL
-720 TLSPI
+720 TIRNI
-725 KENQYVNQRQSR
+725 KENQYVNPRQAR
-737 INIYLQYRD
+737 INIYLKYED
-746 DDGQLKYIDD
+746 DNGQLKYIDD

-770 GTGFTDPVIE
+770 GSGLDKPVIE

-808 YSVNMQTLEQPQLTI
+808 YSVNMQTKEQPQLTI
-823 SNDLYFLDASP
+823 SDDLYFLDSSP

-852 TGTPSVTFTNTE
+852 TGIPSVTFTNTE

-964 SVDSQSIF
+964 SVDSKSIF
-972 IITNG
+972 IIANG

-991 TNDSEGHTAFAQEVS
+991 TNDSGGNTAFAQEVS

-1040 GKISRYDGSIPT
+1040 GKISRYDSSIPT

-1061 NTNEYTVECV
+1061 NTIDYTVQCV

-1084 VINSITSLPKE
+1084 VINNKSSIIKDI
-1095 FTVPVDFQLVYGTNE
+1095 TVPIDFQLVYGTNE
-1110 ILYSTKTLIFTLGRA
+1110 ILYSTKTLVFTLGQS

-1132 TELIFDYKGVAKDNV
+1132 NELIFDYRGVAKDNV

-1154 SGGVSNITL
+1154 SGGVSNLTIT
-1163 NSSLNEYLPFTVRVS
+1163 SSLDKLPFTVRVS
-1178 GNYIYITGLETRIS
+1178 GNYIYITDLETRIS
-1192 SQGTFWTVY
+1192 SSSNSWLVH
-1201 ASADSQDFWFN
+1201 ARADSQDFSFA
-1212 VFQLASPH
+1212 VTQLASPH

-1232 DLPFEHNHFRLVNIS
+1232 DLPYEHNHFRLVNIS

-1253 EGMIYGVITS
+1253 EGMIYGAITS

-1320 EERKVY
+1320 EERKIY

-1354 IEITKKFG
+1354 IEITKTFG
-1362 TTSSQTQTI
+1362 TTSSQTQSI
-1371 SSYNEQKTYTS
+1371 SSYNEQKTYVS

-1388 SIKIKTSKEEKIFKD
+1388 SIKIKTSNEEKIFKD

-1432 TDKTKQSTYKMDF
+1432 TDKTKQSTYMMDF

>member
-1 MSEFEQGDLIEMNYP
+1 
-16 LITKNGFDF
+16 
-25 HGVNKYQTF
+25 
-34 SNCLLYYQLPLEQ
+34 
-47 TTVEL
+47 
-52 SGKWI
+52 
-57 LENKFY
+57 
-63 DRFKVEFTIFV
+63 
-74 EPYSSKWIGF
+74 
-84 GDFKYQFIADAYV
+84 
-97 KEGSKSVLS
+97 
-106 SSTHDDYALIKAFN
+106 
-120 IDDAFDLSKLTLT
+120 
-133 SPDRLDAKGTYYI
+133 
-146 NWQTYEFQNNGEL
+146 
-159 LIREAIKPEFTDK
+159 
-172 YEKEF
+172 
-177 IMTSFATLLRAL
+177 
-189 RELGIEEWLP
+189 
-199 GDTKKLNI
+199 
-207 EIHDLTKT
+207 
-215 PFIWLPLRMESPDP
+215 
-229 HITNSSLHLNNSSG
+229 
-243 TIEYLIRLLEPTGS
+243 
-257 NIVRFTK
+257 
-264 NYELRFTYYVKED
+264 
-277 SYTKEAAIPYIE
+277 
-289 EFTFQNWSTD
+289 
-299 TQIQVYKSNLSV
+299 
-311 SKEVFTIQG
+311 
-320 PDAIWKKI
+320 
-328 QFITNKN
+328 
-335 ILEQLKCNYPRFG
+335 
-348 FFSLKLDFG
+348 
-357 GPGKVKSDI
+357 
-366 FYIDYIYNTDGD
+366 
-378 KFRTAFNYHTE
+378 
-389 PNQPHFHITI
+389 
-399 NKQYDNKIFKVGTT
+399 
-413 KYYNVSF
+413 
-420 LLPTNA
+420 
-426 YAINDREKSPLEVQ
+426 
-440 DLNVKVVNDDNNSF
+440 
-454 TARLTDI
+454 
-461 NISYYAG
+461 
-468 GDDYEYSGNVGTAKL
+468 
-483 NVTCNNKDFSTSTR
+483 
-497 IEVSLNPRWEY
+497 
-508 KLSDEHI
+508 
-515 PVDYLSFD
+515 
-523 PEQALEFVIPEGTVL
+523 
-538 NIYNNKCDRLT
+538 
-549 FQTHGFSSADKAEF
+549 
-563 NITFESPDE
+563 
-572 AEFKKRKIEFDFQ
+572 
-585 KDGTAFNLIFKDNV
+585 
-599 DDRSKRVF
+599 
-607 YNFTDK
+607 
-613 VFTGTIKFTWK
+613 
-624 VNGKEFTNVHEIPVL
+624 
-639 YHNERYASQDP
+639 
-650 DNTIWVPNETHISY
+650 
-664 RSANFVDLYFRYFYG
+664 
-679 YGAIFNGGF
+679 
-688 KDTADYDCYVI
+688 
-699 SSDTNIFEKAEFS
+699 
-712 IHDSQGFL
+712 
-720 TLSPI
+720 
-725 KENQYVNQRQSR
+725 
-737 INIYLQYRD
+737 
-746 DDGQLKYIDD
+746 
-756 PEMWPSTYIDVIQD
+756 MWPSTYIDIIQD
-770 GTGFTDPVIE
+770 GTGLADPVIE

-909 GVFQKK
+909 GVFQNKA
-915 SEQYFDLKLTSYSI
+915 EQYFDLKLTSYSI

-964 SVDSQSIF
+964 SVDSKSIF

-991 TNDSEGHTAFAQEVS
+991 TNDSEGNTAFAQEVS

-1019 FNIEPQDGD
+1019 FTIEPQDGD

-1040 GKISRYDGSIPT
+1040 GKISKYDGSIPT

-1061 NTNEYTVECV
+1061 NTNEYTVQCV

-1084 VINSITSLPKE
+1084 IINSITSLPKE

-1110 ILYSTKTLIFTLGRA
+1110 ILYSTKTLVFTLGQS
-1125 NGILLQP
+1125 NGILLLP
-1132 TELIFDYKGVAKDNV
+1132 NELIFDYRGVAKDNV

-1154 SGGVSNITL
+1154 SGGVSNLSIT
-1163 NSSLNEYLPFTVRVS
+1163 SDVAYYPFTIRVS
-1178 GNYIYITGLETRIS
+1178 GNYIYITDLETRIS
-1192 SQGTFWTVY
+1192 SSSNSWLVH
-1201 ASADSQDFWFN
+1201 ARADSQDFMFA
-1212 VFQLASPH
+1212 VTQSASPH

-1232 DLPFEHNHFRLVNIS
+1232 DLPYEHNHFRLVNIS
-1247 SGFIMY
+1247 SGFVMY

-1289 QYLLVDMQTSS
+1289 QYLLVDMQTSQ

>member
-1 MSEFEQGDLIEMNYP
+1 MIL
-16 LITKNGFDF
+16 KNGFEF
-25 HGVNKYQTF
+25 HEIPLELWN
-34 SNCLLYYQLPLEQ
+34 SNENCLAYHELPHEQ
-47 TTVEL
+47 TTVEINGSWYDA
-52 SGKWI
+52 SGKHFD
-57 LENKFY
+57 KFVA
-63 DRFKVEFTIFV
+63 DFFIKVENS
-74 EPYSSKWIGF
+74 SSKWISLSGVNWHYRSTVGGYTRGGIF
-84 GDFKYQFIADAYV
+84 GPSSGPIDQY
-97 KEGSKSVLS
+97 ELLS
-106 SSTHDDYALIKAFN
+106 FFN
-120 IDDAFDLSKLTLT
+120 SPYGDFDLSQFTLT

-146 NWQTYEFQNNGEL
+146 NWQTYQFQNNGEQL
-159 LIREAIKPEFTDK
+159 LKDAIKPESLYFNNKDLLM
-172 YEKEF
+172 EL
-177 IMTSFATLLRAL
+177 IGLLLRAL
-189 RELGIEEWLP
+189 RTLGIEEWLP
-199 GDTKKLNI
+199 GDTKKSNI
-207 EIHDLTKT
+207 EIYDKNRSSGG
-215 PFIWLPLRMESPDP
+215 WQPLR
-229 HITNSSLHLNNSSG
+229 NNAYLFLNN
-243 TIEYLIRLLEPTGS
+243 RQA
-257 NIVRFTK
+257 NI
-264 NYELRFTYYVKED
+264 NYCDRNEDVFHQTDNYYLRFTYYVKED
-277 SYTKEAAIPYIE
+277 SYTEENEIPYIE
-289 EFTFQNWSTD
+289 EFTVQNWSTD
-299 TQIQVYKSNLSV
+299 NKQIQVSNSNLSV
-311 SKEVFTIQG
+311 SKTVSTIQG
-320 PDAIWKKI
+320 PDAIWKEIK
-328 QFITNKN
+328 FTTDKN
-335 ILEQLKCNYPRFG
+335 IWEDLERHCNYPRFG
-348 FFSLKLDFG
+348 FFSLHLATGDY
-357 GPGKVKSDI
+357 KSSI
-366 FYIDYIYNTDGD
+366 YLDYIYNTNAD
-378 KFRTAFNYHTE
+378 KFRTELTYKTDPGPIYFIIIVWQDDYFKIEVGETK
-389 PNQPHFHITI
+389 I
-399 NKQYDNKIFKVGTT
+399 YD
-413 KYYNVSF
+413 VSF
-420 LLPTNA
+420 SLPSDA
-426 YAINDREKSPLEVQ
+426 YALNEIEKSPLEVK

-454 TARLTDI
+454 TASLTDI
-461 NISYYAG
+461 NISGYDING
-468 GDDYEYSGNVGTAKL
+468 GNSGTAKL

-508 KLSDEHI
+508 NLSHHHI
-515 PVDYLSFD
+515 PVDSIYFYSS
-523 PEQALEFVIPEGTVL
+523 PVFVIPEGTVL

-549 FQTHGFSSADKAEF
+549 FQTHGFSSADEAEF

-585 KDGTAFNLIFKDNV
+585 KDGTAFKLIFKDNV

-624 VNGKEFTNVHEIPVL
+624 VNGEEFTNVHEIPVL
-639 YHNERYASQDP
+639 YHNERYTPSSEPNPIWDP
-650 DNTIWVPNETHISY
+650 VPNELRIPY
-664 RSANFVDLYFRYFYG
+664 KSANGYAKQYNYFYG

-688 KDTADYDCYVI
+688 KDIADYGCKVI
-699 SSDTNIFEKAEFS
+699 SSNSNIFEKAEFG
-712 IHDSQGFL
+712 IYRSQGYL
-720 TLSPI
+720 TLSNI
-725 KENQYVNQRQSR
+725 KENQYVNQRKSR
-737 INIYLQYRD
+737 INIYLQYQD
-746 DDGQLKYIDD
+746 DAGQLKYIDD

-770 GTGFTDPVIE
+770 GAGLDDPVIE

-864 GFLPGINSVQVD
+864 GFLPGISSVQVD

-915 SEQYFDLKLTSYSI
+915 AEQYFDLKLTSYSI

-964 SVDSQSIF
+964 SVSSESIF

-991 TNDSEGHTAFAQEVS
+991 TNDSEGNTAFAQEVS

-1019 FNIEPQDGD
+1019 FTIEPQDGD
-1028 YAVFSGQ
+1028 YDVFSGQ

-1052 GYKIKPVPK
+1052 GYKIKPVLK
-1061 NTNEYTVECV
+1061 NTNDYTVQCV
-1071 QTSGESYSPVFQL
+1071 QTSGESHSPVFRL
-1084 VINSITSLPKE
+1084 VINNITGIIKDI
-1095 FTVPVDFQLVYGTNE
+1095 TVPVDFQLVYGTNE
-1110 ILYSTKTLIFTLGRA
+1110 ILYSTKTLVFTLGQS

-1132 TELIFDYKGVAKDNV
+1132 NELIFDYRGVAKDNV

-1154 SGGVSNITL
+1154 SGGVSNLSIT
-1163 NSSLNEYLPFTVRVS
+1163 SDVAYYPFTIRVS
-1178 GNYIYITGLETRIS
+1178 GNYIYITDLETRIS
-1192 SQGTFWTVY
+1192 SSSNEWLVH
-1201 ASADSQDFWFN
+1201 ARADSQDFMFA
-1212 VFQLASPH
+1212 VTQTASPH

-1232 DLPFEHNHFRLVNIS
+1232 DLPYEHNHFRLVNIS

-1289 QYLLVDMQTSS
+1289 QYLLVDMQTSQ

-1362 TTSSQTQTI
+1362 TTTSQTQSI

-1388 SIKIKTSKEEKIFKD
+1388 SIKIKTSNEEKIFKD

>member
-1 MSEFEQGDLIEMNYP
+1 MA
-16 LITKNGFDF
+16 LITKNGFKFCHIPLEIWNSDE
-25 HGVNKYQTF
+25 Q
-34 SNCLLYYQLPLEQ
+34 CLACHKLPHEQ
-47 TTVEL
+47 TTVEFSGSWYDA
-52 SGKWI
+52 SGKHYDKFTAEFSI
-57 LENKFY
+57 YVENS
-63 DRFKVEFTIFV
+63 
-74 EPYSSKWIGF
+74 SSKWVAIEFVNYQYKATVGTHNPWAGYF
-84 GDFKYQFIADAYV
+84 NSALFTTNKSDKYALFELFNYRGDF
-97 KEGSKSVLS
+97 
-106 SSTHDDYALIKAFN
+106 DD
-120 IDDAFDLSKLTLT
+120 SQLTLT

-146 NWQTYEFQNNGEL
+146 NWQTYQFQNNGEQLLKDAIKSESSWSNAKDL
-159 LIREAIKPEFTDK
+159 LIQ
-172 YEKEF
+172 
-177 IMTSFATLLRAL
+177 TLGLILRAF
-189 RELGIEEWLP
+189 RTLGIEEWLP
-199 GDTKKLNI
+199 IGAKKLNI
-207 EIHDLTKT
+207 EILDLNRFSHSEYYRK
-215 PFIWLPLRMESPDP
+215 PFRHAYLYLDNRHGNIHYCD
-229 HITNSSLHLNNSSG
+229 NNEDVFHQ
-243 TIEYLIRLLEPTGS
+243 TD
-257 NIVRFTK
+257 
-264 NYELRFTYYVKED
+264 NYQLRFTYYIKED
-277 SYTKEAAIPYIE
+277 IYFESNINYIE
-289 EFTFQNWSTD
+289 GFTVQNWSTD
-299 TQIQVYKSNLSV
+299 KQIQVSKTNLENFKAV
-311 SKEVFTIQG
+311 TTIQG
-320 PDAIWKKI
+320 PDAIWMEI
-328 QFITNKN
+328 EFYIYDSEN
-335 ILEQLKCNYPRFG
+335 IWEQLLCNYPRFG
-348 FFSLKLDFG
+348 FFSLKLESVEQ
-357 GPGKVKSDI
+357 KNSI
-366 FYIDYIYNTDGD
+366 YLDYVYNKDGD
-378 KFRTAFNYHTE
+378 KFRTELFYVTK
-389 PNQPHFHITI
+389 PNDPHYYINI
-399 NKQYDNKIFKVGTT
+399 NKQSDDKIEVGSTKIYD
-413 KYYNVSF
+413 VSF
-420 LLPTNA
+420 LLPSDA
-426 YAINDREKSPLEVQ
+426 YALNDIALSPLEVK

-454 TARLTDI
+454 TASLTDI
-461 NISYYAG
+461 NIS
-468 GDDYEYSGNVGTAKL
+468 EYSNGNVGTAKL

-508 KLSDEHI
+508 NLSDEHI
-515 PVDYLSFD
+515 PVDYLSFGA
-523 PEQALEFVIPEGTVL
+523 EQTVEFVIPEGTVL

-549 FQTHGFSSADKAEF
+549 FQTHGFSSTDEAEF

-572 AEFKKRKIEFDFQ
+572 AEFTKRKIEFDFL
-585 KDGTAFNLIFKDNV
+585 KDGTTFKLIFKDNV

-624 VNGKEFTNVHEIPVL
+624 VNGKEFTNVHEIPVI
-639 YHNERYASQDP
+639 YHNERYVPSDP
-650 DNTIWVPNETHISY
+650 NNQIWNPVPNEKHISY
-664 RSANFVDLYFRYFYG
+664 KSSSSYIDIYNYFYG
-679 YGAIFNGGF
+679 YGAIFNDGF
-688 KDTADYDCYVI
+688 KDIADYGCYVI
-699 SSDTNIFEKAEFS
+699 SSDYNIFEKAEFG
-712 IHDSQGFL
+712 IYKSQGYL
-720 TLSPI
+720 TLTNI
-725 KENQYVNQRQSR
+725 KENYYANPRQTR
-737 INIYLQYRD
+737 INIYLQYED
-746 DDGQLKYIDD
+746 DAGQLKYIDD

-770 GTGFTDPVIE
+770 GTGLADPVIE

-876 AQQKAVT
+876 AQQKAVI

-909 GVFQKK
+909 GVFQNK

-964 SVDSQSIF
+964 SVDSKSIF

-991 TNDSEGHTAFAQEVS
+991 TNDSEGNTAFAQEVS

-1052 GYKIKPVPK
+1052 GYKIKPVPV
-1061 NTNEYTVECV
+1061 NTSDYTVECV

-1084 VINSITSLPKE
+1084 VINNIAFSKE
-1095 FTVPVDFQLVYGTNE
+1095 YTVPVDFQLVYGTNE
-1110 ILYSTKTLIFTLGRA
+1110 ILYSTKTLVFTLGQS

-1132 TELIFDYKGVAKDNV
+1132 SELIFDYRGVAKDNV

-1154 SGGVSNITL
+1154 SGGVSNLSIT
-1163 NSSLNEYLPFTVRVS
+1163 SSLDQFPFKIRVS
-1178 GNYIYITGLETRIS
+1178 GNYIYITDLETRIS
-1192 SQGTFWTVY
+1192 STSFTWGVF
-1201 ASADSQDFWFN
+1201 ARADNQDFRFL
-1212 VFQLASPH
+1212 VTQSASPH

-1232 DLPFEHNHFRLVNIS
+1232 DLPYEHNHFRLVNIS

-1362 TTSSQTQTI
+1362 TTTSQTQSI

-1432 TDKTKQSTYKMDF
+1432 TDKTKQSTYMMDF

>member
-1 MSEFEQGDLIEMNYP
+1 MAI
-16 LITKNGFDF
+16 IKNGFEFKTIPLNIWNSND
-25 HGVNKYQTF
+25 
-34 SNCLLYYQLPLEQ
+34 NCLACHELPYEQ
-47 TTVEL
+47 TTVEF
-52 SGKWI
+52 SGSWSLTGI
-57 LENKFY
+57 NTDGSIHTHTYNIFHMQARIYVENS
-63 DRFKVEFTIFV
+63 
-74 EPYSSKWIGF
+74 SSKWVYIPHIYFYF
-84 GDFKYQFIADAYV
+84 GNKN
-97 KEGSKSVLS
+97 S
-106 SSTHDDYALIKAFN
+106 SSGGHARTGEYTLSETDQSYYQLLWLFN
-120 IDDAFDLSKLTLT
+120 SEKFFDLSQLTLT
-133 SPDRLDAKGTYYI
+133 QDDRLDAKGTYYI
-146 NWQTYEFQNNGEL
+146 NWQTYQFQNNGKQ
-159 LIREAIKPEFTDK
+159 LIKNTLKSDIANYDK
-172 YEKEF
+172 DD
-177 IMTSFATLLRAL
+177 IMTSIDSVLKGLRI
-189 RELGIEEWLP
+189 LGIEEWLP
-199 GDTKKLNI
+199 GDIKKSNI
-207 EIHDLTKT
+207 EIYDKNRTYPAWT
-215 PFIWLPLRMESPDP
+215 PLRY
-229 HITNSSLHLNNSSG
+229 NA
-243 TIEYLIRLLEPTGS
+243 YLYLDNKHA
-257 NIVRFTK
+257 NI
-264 NYELRFTYYVKED
+264 NYCDYDEDVFHQTDNYQLRFTYYVKED
-277 SYTKEAAIPYIE
+277 SYIEENETPYIE
-289 EFTFQNWSTD
+289 EFTVWNWSSD
-299 TQIQVYKSNLSV
+299 KQIQVYNSNLSV
-311 SKEVFTIQG
+311 KKTVSTIQG
-320 PDAIWKKI
+320 PDAIWKEI
-328 QFITNKN
+328 QFITYKN
-335 ILEQLKCNYPRFG
+335 IWEQLQCNYPRFG
-348 FFSLKLDFG
+348 FFSLKLESLES
-357 GPGKVKSDI
+357 KT
-366 FYIDYIYNTDGD
+366 YIYLDYIYNTDDD
-378 KFRTAFNYHTE
+378 KFRTLIFYVTKPNKPHYYININGSLDDKIEVGSTE
-389 PNQPHFHITI
+389 I
-399 NKQYDNKIFKVGTT
+399 YD
-413 KYYNVSF
+413 VSF

-426 YAINDREKSPLEVQ
+426 YALNDIEKSPLEVQ

-454 TARLTDI
+454 TASLTDI
-461 NISYYAG
+461 NISQYSSGSEQG
-468 GDDYEYSGNVGTAKL
+468 GNLGTAKL
-483 NVTCNNKDFSTSTR
+483 NVTCNNKNFALSTR
-497 IEVSLNPRWEY
+497 IEVSLNQRWEY
-508 KLSDEHI
+508 NLSDEHI
-515 PVDYLSFD
+515 PVDYLSFYS
-523 PEQALEFVIPEGTVL
+523 PPEFVIPEGTVL

-549 FQTHGFSSADKAEF
+549 FQTHGFSSADEAEF

-572 AEFKKRKIEFDFQ
+572 AEFKKRKIEFDFL
-585 KDGTAFNLIFKDNV
+585 KDGTTFKLIFKDNV

-624 VNGKEFTNVHEIPVL
+624 VNGEEFTNVHEIPVI
-639 YHNERYASQDP
+639 YHNERYASQHPNNPIWDP
-650 DNTIWVPNETHISY
+650 NGPEPNEVHL
-664 RSANFVDLYFRYFYG
+664 LYNNESPEVIVYKYFYG
-679 YGAIFNGGF
+679 YGNIFNNGF
-688 KDTADYDCYVI
+688 NSAADYGCKVI
-699 SSDTNIFEKAEFS
+699 SSDYNIFEKAEFG
-712 IHDSQGFL
+712 IFDTDGYL
-720 TLSPI
+720 TLSNI
-725 KENQYVNQRQSR
+725 KENYYVNTRQTR
-737 INIYLQYRD
+737 INIYLQYQD
-746 DDGQLKYIDD
+746 DGGQLKYIDD

-770 GTGFTDPVIE
+770 GAGLADPVIE
-780 DDSLYGAND
+780 DDSLYGVND

-808 YSVNMQTLEQPQLTI
+808 YSVNMQTKEQPQLTI
-823 SNDLYFLDASP
+823 SDDLYFLDSSP

-852 TGTPSVTFTNTE
+852 TGIPSVTFTNTE

-876 AQQKAVT
+876 NQQKAVT

-909 GVFQKK
+909 GVFQNK
-915 SEQYFDLKLTSYSI
+915 SEQYFDLENTTFSI
-929 TYSPITFGI
+929 TYSSITFGI

-972 IITNG
+972 ITTNV

-991 TNDSEGHTAFAQEVS
+991 TTDSGGNTAFAQEVTL
-1006 IRQSGSSYPESLN
+1006 RQNGSSYPTSLN
-1019 FNIEPQDGD
+1019 FTIEPQDGD
-1028 YAVFSGQ
+1028 YAIFSGQ
-1035 AKILT
+1035 AKILN
-1040 GKISRYDGSIPT
+1040 GKISYFNSSIPE
-1052 GYKIKPVPK
+1052 GYKIKPVPV
-1061 NTNEYTVECV
+1061 NTSDYTVECV
-1071 QTSGESYSPVFQL
+1071 QTSGESYLPVFQL
-1084 VINSITSLPKE
+1084 VINNISGISKE
-1095 FTVPVDFQLVYGTNE
+1095 ITVPVDFQLVYGTNE
-1110 ILYSTKTLIFTLGRA
+1110 ILYSTKTLVFTLGQS

-1132 TELIFDYKGVAKDNV
+1132 NELIFDYRGVAKENI

-1154 SGGVSNITL
+1154 SGGVSNLSII
-1163 NSSLNEYLPFTVRVS
+1163 SSLDQFPFKIRVS

-1192 SQGTFWTVY
+1192 STPQTWTVN
-1201 ASADSQDFWFN
+1201 ARADSQDFSFN
-1212 VFQLASPH
+1212 VTQFGSPH

-1232 DLPFEHNHFRLVNIS
+1232 DLPYEHNHFRLVNIS

-1253 EGMIYGVITS
+1253 EGMIYGIITS

-1320 EERKVY
+1320 EERKIY

-1331 IDYFDP
+1331 IDYFDS

-1371 SSYNEQKTYTS
+1371 SSLNEQKTYAS
-1382 KAASNY
+1382 KATSNY
-1388 SIKIKTSKEEKIFKD
+1388 SIKIKTSNEEKIFKD

>member
-1 MSEFEQGDLIEMNYP
+1 MSEWDSSEIQDINYP
-16 LITKNGFDF
+16 LISKNGFDF
-25 HGVNKYQTF
+25 RGVNKYQF
-34 SNCLLYYQLPLEQ
+34 FPNCLLYYELPLQQ
-47 TTVEL
+47 TTAEFSGSWTVENRVY
-52 SGKWI
+52 
-57 LENKFY
+57 NK
-63 DRFKVEFTIFV
+63 FKVEFTIFV
-74 EPYSSKWIGF
+74 DTRSAHWIGF
-84 GDFKYQFIADAYV
+84 GDFKYYYIADDYV
-97 KEGSKSVLS
+97 KVGSKSVLS
-106 SSTHDDYALIKAFN
+106 SSTQDDYALIKAFN
-120 IDDAFDLSKLTLT
+120 IDDAFDLSQLTLT

-146 NWQTYEFQNNGEL
+146 NWKTYYFQNNGEQL
-159 LIREAIKPEFTDK
+159 LKDAIKPEFADK
-172 YEKEF
+172 KDY
-177 IMTSFATLLRAL
+177 IMQTYGLLLRGL
-189 RELGIEEWLP
+189 RTLGIDEWLP
-199 GDTKKLNI
+199 YYYRKINI
-207 EIHDLTKT
+207 EIHDLNKT
-215 PFIWLPLRMESPDP
+215 PFIWYPLRIGEAR
-229 HITNSSLHLNNSSG
+229 LNNYSAHL
-243 TIEYLIRLLEPTGS
+243 EYLIMYYDGDSGLVVLPTD
-257 NIVRFTK
+257 
-264 NYELRFTYYVKED
+264 NYELRFTYYVKEVY
-277 SYTKEAAIPYIE
+277 YTKEDAIPYIE
-289 EFTFQNWSTD
+289 EFTVQNWSTD
-299 TQIQVYKSNLSV
+299 TQIQVYNSDLSV
-311 SKEVFTIQG
+311 SSKTVSTIQG

-335 ILEQLKCNYPRFG
+335 IWEQLKCNYPRFG
-348 FFSLKLDFG
+348 FFNLKSNK
-357 GPGKVKSDI
+357 PNKYN
-366 FYIDYIYNTDGD
+366 FYIDYIYNTDDD
-378 KFRTAFNYHTE
+378 KFRTEFEYVTE
-389 PNQPHFHITI
+389 PNEPHYYITI
-399 NKQYDNKIFKVGTT
+399 NKQRNYKIEVGSTKIYD
-413 KYYNVSF
+413 VSF
-420 LLPTNA
+420 LLPSDA
-426 YAINDREKSPLEVQ
+426 YALNDVELSPLEVK

-454 TARLTDI
+454 TASLTDI
-461 NISYYAG
+461 NISEYARYYET
-468 GDDYEYSGNVGTAKL
+468 DINGNVKFVIGNLGTAKL
-483 NVTCNNKDFSTSTR
+483 NVTCNNKDFSASTR
-497 IEVSLNPRWEY
+497 IEVSLNPRWEFN
-508 KLSDEHI
+508 LSDERI
-515 PVDYLSFD
+515 PVDYLSFG
-523 PEQALEFVIPEGTVL
+523 PEQAPEFVIPEGTVL

-549 FQTHGFSSADKAEF
+549 FQTQGFSLVDEAEF

-624 VNGKEFTNVHEIPVL
+624 VNGEVFTNVHEIPVL
-639 YHNERYASQDP
+639 YHNERYTPSSNPNPIWDP
-650 DNTIWVPNETHISY
+650 NGSEPNELHIPYESEKNGY
-664 RSANFVDLYFRYFYG
+664 AKQYNYFYG
-679 YGAIFNGGF
+679 YGNIFNDGF
-688 KDTADYDCYVI
+688 KSAADYGCHVI
-699 SSDTNIFEKAEFS
+699 SSNSNIFEKAEFG
-712 IHDSQGFL
+712 IYREIGYL
-720 TLSPI
+720 TLSNI
-725 KENQYVNQRQSR
+725 KENQYTNPRQAR
-737 INIYLQYRD
+737 INIYLQYQD
-746 DDGQLKYIDD
+746 DVGKLKYIDD

-770 GTGFTDPVIE
+770 GTGLADPVIE

-808 YSVNMQTLEQPQLTI
+808 YSVNMQTKEQPQLTI
-823 SNDLYFLDASP
+823 SDDLYFLDSSP

-909 GVFQKK
+909 GVFQNKA
-915 SEQYFDLKLTSYSI
+915 EQYFDLKLTSYSI

-964 SVDSQSIF
+964 SVESQSIF
-972 IITNG
+972 IVTNG

-991 TNDSEGHTAFAQEVS
+991 TNDSGGNTAFAQEVS

-1052 GYKIKPVPK
+1052 GYKIKPVPV
-1061 NTNEYTVECV
+1061 NTNDYTVQCV

-1084 VINSITSLPKE
+1084 VINNKSAIIKDI
-1095 FTVPVDFQLVYGTNE
+1095 TVPVDFQLVYGTNE
-1110 ILYSTKTLIFTLGRA
+1110 ILYSTKTLVFTLGQS

-1132 TELIFDYKGVAKDNV
+1132 NELIFDYRGVAKDNV

-1154 SGGVSNITL
+1154 SGGVSNLTIT
-1163 NSSLNEYLPFTVRVS
+1163 SSLDKLPFTVRVS
-1178 GNYIYITGLETRIS
+1178 GNYIYITDLETRIS
-1192 SQGTFWTVY
+1192 SSSNSWLVH
-1201 ASADSQDFWFN
+1201 ARADSQDFSF
-1212 VFQLASPH
+1212 VVTQTASPH

-1232 DLPFEHNHFRLVNIS
+1232 DLPYEHNHFRLVNIS

-1289 QYLLVDMQTSS
+1289 QYLLVDMQTSQ

-1362 TTSSQTQTI
+1362 TTSSQTQSF
-1371 SSYNEQKTYTS
+1371 SSYNEQKTYVS

-1388 SIKIKTSKEEKIFKD
+1388 SIKIKTSNEEKIFKD

-1432 TDKTKQSTYKMDF
+1432 TDKTKQSTYMMDF

>member
-1 MSEFEQGDLIEMNYP
+1 MAI
-16 LITKNGFDF
+16 IKNGFTF
-25 HGVNKYQTF
+25 HEIPLELWNRDDYCLACHRLSIEQEFSGSWSITGTGLDGSIDTHTYDLFHMQVDIYVENSSSKWVYIPRLNYMFTNKDGGF
-34 SNCLLYYQLPLEQ
+34 SKGGEFDIATIKPGEEKPKEIDQSYYQLLW
-47 TTVEL
+47 L
-52 SGKWI
+52 
-57 LENKFY
+57 
-63 DRFKVEFTIFV
+63 
-74 EPYSSKWIGF
+74 
-84 GDFKYQFIADAYV
+84 
-97 KEGSKSVLS
+97 
-106 SSTHDDYALIKAFN
+106 FN
-120 IDDAFDLSKLTLT
+120 SDNFFDLSQLTLT
-133 SPDRLDAKGTYYI
+133 SPDRLDSKGTYYI
-146 NWQTYEFQNNGEL
+146 NWQTYQFQNNGKQ
-159 LIREAIKPEFTDK
+159 LIKNAINSGFNENLIITAIEAVLEGLSRF
-172 YEKEF
+172 
-177 IMTSFATLLRAL
+177 
-189 RELGIEEWLP
+189 GIEEWLP

-207 EIHDLTKT
+207 EIYDRNRTY
-215 PFIWLPLRMESPDP
+215 PQWLPLRSNAYLYLDNRHANIYYCDPDEDVF
-229 HITNSSLHLNNSSG
+229 HQTD
-243 TIEYLIRLLEPTGS
+243 
-257 NIVRFTK
+257 
-264 NYELRFTYYVKED
+264 NYNLRFTYYLKED
-277 SYTKEAAIPYIE
+277 SYTEENEIPYIE
-289 EFTFQNWSTD
+289 EFTVQNWSTD
-299 TQIQVYKSNLSV
+299 NKQIQVSNSNLSV
-311 SKEVFTIQG
+311 FKAVSTIQG
-320 PDAIWKKI
+320 PDAIWKEIK
-328 QFITNKN
+328 FTTFEN
-335 ILEQLKCNYPRFG
+335 IWEYLERNCNYPRFG
-348 FFSLKLDFG
+348 FFSLRLATGDY
-357 GPGKVKSDI
+357 KSSI
-366 FYIDYIYNTDGD
+366 YLDYIYNTNAD
-378 KFRTAFNYHTE
+378 KFRTELTYKTQAGPGYIIIIEGQDDYF
-389 PNQPHFHITI
+389 
-399 NKQYDNKIFKVGTT
+399 KIEVGET
-413 KYYNVSF
+413 KIYEVYF
-420 LLPTNA
+420 ELPSDA
-426 YAINDREKSPLEVQ
+426 YALNEIEKSPLEVK

-454 TARLTDI
+454 TASLTDI
-461 NISYYAG
+461 NIS
-468 GDDYEYSGNVGTAKL
+468 EYDISGNRGTAKL
-483 NVTCNNKDFSTSTR
+483 NVTFNNKDFSTSTR

-508 KLSDEHI
+508 NLSDEHI
-515 PVDYLSFD
+515 PVDYLSFYSS
-523 PEQALEFVIPEGTVL
+523 PEFVIPEGTVL

-549 FQTHGFSSADKAEF
+549 FQTHGFSSVDEAEF

-572 AEFKKRKIEFDFQ
+572 AEFKKRKIEFDFL
-585 KDGTAFNLIFKDNV
+585 KDGTTFKLIFKDNV

-624 VNGKEFTNVHEIPVL
+624 VNGEEFTNVHEIPVL

-650 DNTIWVPNETHISY
+650 DNQIWNPEEKHISY
-664 RSANFVDLYFRYFYG
+664 KSAKSDITEYNYFYG
-679 YGAIFNGGF
+679 YGSIFNDGF
-688 KDTADYDCYVI
+688 MHMATYGCYVI
-699 SSDTNIFEKAEFS
+699 SSDSNIFEKAEFG
-712 IHDSQGFL
+712 IYKTIGYL
-720 TLSPI
+720 TLTNI
-725 KENQYVNQRQSR
+725 KENQYVNPRQTR
-737 INIYLQYRD
+737 INIYLKYED
-746 DDGQLKYIDD
+746 DAEQLKYIDD

-770 GTGFTDPVIE
+770 GAGLADPVIE

-823 SNDLYFLDASP
+823 SDDLYFLDASP

-876 AQQKAVT
+876 EQQKAVI

-909 GVFQKK
+909 GVFQNK
-915 SEQYFDLKLTSYSI
+915 SEQYFDLENTSYSI

-964 SVDSQSIF
+964 SVDSKSIF

-991 TNDSEGHTAFAQEVS
+991 TNDSEGNTAFAQEVS
-1006 IRQSGSSYPESLN
+1006 ISQSGSSYPESLN
-1019 FNIEPQDGD
+1019 FTIEPQDGD

-1040 GKISRYDGSIPT
+1040 GKISKYDNSIPT
-1052 GYKIKPVPK
+1052 GYKIKPVPV
-1061 NTNEYTVECV
+1061 NTSDYTVECV
-1071 QTSGESYSPVFQL
+1071 QTSGESYLPVFQL
-1084 VINSITSLPKE
+1084 VINNIGLSKE
-1095 FTVPVDFQLVYGTNE
+1095 YTVPVDFQLVYGTNE
-1110 ILYSTKTLIFTLGRA
+1110 ILYSTKTLVFTLGQS

-1132 TELIFDYKGVAKDNV
+1132 SELIFDYRGAAKDNV

-1154 SGGVSNITL
+1154 SGGVSNLSIT
-1163 NSSLNEYLPFTVRVS
+1163 SSLDQFPFKIRVS
-1178 GNYIYITGLETRIS
+1178 GNYIYITDLETRIS
-1192 SQGTFWTVY
+1192 SSGNFWTVN
-1201 ASADSQDFWFN
+1201 ARADSQDFSFN
-1212 VFQLASPH
+1212 VFQSASPH

-1232 DLPFEHNHFRLVNIS
+1232 DLPYEHNHFRLVNIS

-1311 RLYYNYSYD
+1311 RLYYNYSYE

-1331 IDYFDP
+1331 IDYFDA

-1371 SSYNEQKTYTS
+1371 SSYNEQKTYVS
-1382 KAASNY
+1382 KATSNY
-1388 SIKIKTSKEEKIFKD
+1388 SIKIKTSNEEKIFKD

-1432 TDKTKQSTYKMDF
+1432 TDKTKQSTYMMDF

>member
-1 MSEFEQGDLIEMNYP
+1 MATI
-16 LITKNGFDF
+16 KNGFEF
-25 HGVNKYQTF
+25 HNIPLKIWY
-34 SNCLLYYQLPLEQ
+34 SDDYCLAYHQLPVEQ
-47 TTVEL
+47 TTVEF
-52 SGKWI
+52 SGSWYDAGGKHFD
-57 LENKFY
+57 KFY
-63 DRFKVEFTIFV
+63 AMFWICVENS
-74 EPYSSKWIGF
+74 SSKWISINFANFQYRTAG
-84 GDFKYQFIADAYV
+84 GGLTI
-97 KEGSKSVLS
+97 GSTLVGPNNLY
-106 SSTHDDYALIKAFN
+106 DDYGLIKFIN
-120 IDDAFDLSKLTLT
+120 PFETIDLSKLTLT

-146 NWQTYEFQNNGEL
+146 NWQTYQFQNNGEQ
-159 LIREAIKPEFTDK
+159 LIRDAIKPENSDI
-172 YEKEF
+172 EKDY
-177 IMTSFATLLRAL
+177 IMQTYGLILRAF

-199 GDTKKLNI
+199 GDTKKTNI
-207 EIHDLTKT
+207 EIYDKSSSN
-215 PFIWLPLRMESPDP
+215 PAWLPLRYR
-229 HITNSSLHLNNSSG
+229 NCLYLNNKYAKIYYPVDDQNAVFQRSD
-243 TIEYLIRLLEPTGS
+243 
-257 NIVRFTK
+257 
-264 NYELRFTYYVKED
+264 NYYLRFTYYVKED
-277 SYTKEAAIPYIE
+277 SYTEENAIPYIE
-289 EFTFQNWSTD
+289 GFTVQNWSSD
-299 TQIQVYKSNLSV
+299 IQIQVSNSNLSV
-311 SKEVFTIQG
+311 SKTVSTIQG
-320 PDAIWKKI
+320 PDAIWKEI
-328 QFITNKN
+328 QFTTDKN
-335 ILEQLKCNYPRFG
+335 ILEYLERNCNYPRFG
-348 FFSLKLDFG
+348 FFSLKLERLLQ
-357 GPGKVKSDI
+357 KKSI
-366 FYIDYIYNTDGD
+366 YLDYVYNKDGD
-378 KFRTAFNYHTE
+378 KFRTELFFVTE
-389 PNQPHFHITI
+389 PNIPPYYI
-399 NKQYDNKIFKVGTT
+399 NINGQLDDKIEVGSTEIYD
-413 KYYNVSF
+413 VSF
-420 LLPTNA
+420 LLPSDA
-426 YAINDREKSPLEVQ
+426 YALNAVELSPLEVK

-454 TARLTDI
+454 TASLTDI
-461 NISYYAG
+461 NIS
-468 GDDYEYSGNVGTAKL
+468 EYTNSSFGYSEEANLGTAKL

-508 KLSDEHI
+508 NLSDEHI

-523 PEQALEFVIPEGTVL
+523 AAEQAPVFVIPEGTVL

-549 FQTHGFSSADKAEF
+549 FQTHGFSSTDEAEF

-572 AEFKKRKIEFDFQ
+572 AEFTKRKIEFDFQ

-613 VFTGTIKFTWK
+613 VFTGTIKFKWK
-624 VNGKEFTNVHEIPVL
+624 VNGEEFTNVHEIPVL
-639 YHNERYASQDP
+639 YHNERYASQSPNSPIWDP
-650 DNTIWVPNETHISY
+650 KVTYPNGTYISY
-664 RSANFVDLYFRYFYG
+664 KGSASKVIIYEYFYG

-688 KDTADYDCYVI
+688 KDTADYGCKVI
-699 SSDTNIFEKAEFS
+699 SPDTNIFEKAEFG
-712 IHDSQGFL
+712 IYKSQGYL
-720 TLSPI
+720 TLTNI
-725 KENQYVNQRQSR
+725 KENQYVNPRQSR
-737 INIYLQYRD
+737 INIYLQYQD
-746 DDGQLKYIDD
+746 DAGQLKYIDD
-756 PEMWPSTYIDVIQD
+756 PEMWPSTHIDVIQD
-770 GTGFTDPVIE
+770 GTGLADPVIE

-909 GVFQKK
+909 GVFQNK

-964 SVDSQSIF
+964 SVSSESIF

-991 TNDSEGHTAFAQEVS
+991 TNDSEGNTAFAQEVS

-1019 FNIEPQDGD
+1019 FTIEPQDGD

-1052 GYKIKPVPK
+1052 GYKIKPVPV
-1061 NTNEYTVECV
+1061 NTSDYTVQCV

-1084 VINSITSLPKE
+1084 VINNIGLSQE
-1095 FTVPVDFQLVYGTNE
+1095 YTVPVDFQLVYGTNE
-1110 ILYSTKTLIFTLGRA
+1110 ILYSTKTLVFTLGQS

-1132 TELIFDYKGVAKDNV
+1132 SVLIFDYRGVAKDNV

-1154 SGGVSNITL
+1154 SGGVSNLRIT
-1163 NSSLNEYLPFTVRVS
+1163 SSLDQFPFTIRVS
-1178 GNYIYITGLETRIS
+1178 GNYIYITDLETRIS
-1192 SQGTFWTVY
+1192 STSFTWGVL
-1201 ASADSQDFWFN
+1201 ARADNQDFRFL
-1212 VFQLASPH
+1212 VTQLGSPH

-1232 DLPFEHNHFRLVNIS
+1232 DLPYEHNHFRLVNIS

-1289 QYLLVDMQTSS
+1289 QYLLVDMQTSQ

-1432 TDKTKQSTYKMDF
+1432 TDKTKQSTYMMDF

>member
-1 MSEFEQGDLIEMNYP
+1 MSEFEQRDPVEVNYP
-16 LITKNGFDF
+16 LITKNGFEF
-25 HGVNKYQTF
+25 HYIPIEFWN
-34 SNCLLYYQLPLEQ
+34 SNDYCLACHDLPEEQ
-47 TTVEL
+47 TTVEF
-52 SGKWI
+52 SGSWYDADG
-57 LENKFY
+57 NHFDKFY
-63 DRFKVEFTIFV
+63 ILFWIFV
-74 EPYSSKWIGF
+74 DSSSSKWVCIDGANYQYRTA
-84 GDFKYQFIADAYV
+84 GGGPTLGSGLLGPKYTY
-97 KEGSKSVLS
+97 
-106 SSTHDDYALIKAFN
+106 DDYALIKSFN
-120 IDDAFDLSKLTLT
+120 IYDAFDFSKLTLT

-146 NWQTYEFQNNGEL
+146 NWQTYQFQNNGEQ
-159 LIREAIKPEFTDK
+159 LIKDAIKPEFSDR
-172 YEKEF
+172 EKDF
-177 IMTSFATLLRAL
+177 IMQTFGLILRAF

-199 GDTKKLNI
+199 GDIKKSNI
-207 EIHDLTKT
+207 EIYDKNATYPTWH
-215 PFIWLPLRMESPDP
+215 PLK
-229 HITNSSLHLNNSSG
+229 HNA
-243 TIEYLIRLLEPTGS
+243 YLYLDNRHA
-257 NIVRFTK
+257 NIYYCAYNK
-264 NYELRFTYYVKED
+264 NVFYQTDNFYLRFTYYVKED
-277 SYTKEAAIPYIE
+277 SYTVEDTEPYLGR
-289 EFTFQNWSTD
+289 FNVNNWSSD
-299 TQIQVYKSNLSV
+299 TQIQVNFPTFWAERKV
-311 SKEVFTIQG
+311 STIQG
-320 PDAIWKKI
+320 PDVIWKEI
-328 QFITNKN
+328 QFTTGNLVWKQI
-335 ILEQLKCNYPRFG
+335 ERVCNYPRFG
-348 FFSLKLDFG
+348 FFSLKLESVEQ
-357 GPGKVKSDI
+357 KNSIYLNYK
-366 FYIDYIYNTDGD
+366 YNTDGD
-378 KFRTAFNYHTE
+378 KFRTELFYVTKPNDPHYYININGSIDDKIEVGSTE
-389 PNQPHFHITI
+389 I
-399 NKQYDNKIFKVGTT
+399 YD
-413 KYYNVSF
+413 VSF
-420 LLPTNA
+420 LLPSDA
-426 YAINDREKSPLEVQ
+426 YALNDREKSQLEVK
-440 DLNVKVVNDDNNSF
+440 DLNVKVVNDDNKSF
-454 TARLTDI
+454 TASLTDI
-461 NISYYAG
+461 NIS
-468 GDDYEYSGNVGTAKL
+468 EYSNGNVGTAKL
-483 NVTCNNKDFSTSTR
+483 NVTCNNKNFSASTR
-497 IEVSLNPRWEY
+497 IEVSLNQRWEY
-508 KLSDEHI
+508 NLSDEHI
-515 PVDYLSFD
+515 PVAYLSFD
-523 PEQALEFVIPEGTVL
+523 PEQATEFVIPEGTVL

-549 FQTHGFSSADKAEF
+549 FQTHGFSSTDKAEF
-563 NITFESPDE
+563 NITFESSDE
-572 AEFKKRKIEFDFQ
+572 VEFKKRKIEFDFL

-599 DDRSKRVF
+599 NDRSKRVF

-650 DNTIWVPNETHISY
+650 DNTIWDPNGPEPNELHIPYESSNGY
-664 RSANFVDLYFRYFYG
+664 AKQYNYFYG
-679 YGAIFNGGF
+679 YGNIFNDGF
-688 KDTADYDCYVI
+688 KSAADYGCHVI
-699 SSDTNIFEKAEFS
+699 SSNSNIFEKAEFG
-712 IHDSQGFL
+712 IYREIGYL
-720 TLSPI
+720 TLSNI
-725 KENQYVNQRQSR
+725 KENQYANPRQSR
-737 INIYLQYRD
+737 INIYLQYED
-746 DDGQLKYIDD
+746 DNGQLKYIDD

-770 GTGFTDPVIE
+770 GSGLDKPVIE
-780 DDSLYGAND
+780 DDSLYGDND

-808 YSVNMQTLEQPQLTI
+808 YSVNMQTKEQPQLTI
-823 SNDLYFLDASP
+823 SDDLYFLDSSP

-852 TGTPSVTFTNTE
+852 TGIPSVTFTNTE

-909 GVFQKK
+909 GVFQNK

-964 SVDSQSIF
+964 SVNSQSIF
-972 IITNG
+972 IVTNG

-991 TNDSEGHTAFAQEVS
+991 TNDSKGNTAFAQEVS

-1019 FNIEPQDGD
+1019 FTIEPQDGD
-1028 YAVFSGQ
+1028 YAIFSGQ

-1040 GKISRYDGSIPT
+1040 GKISRYDSSIPT

-1061 NTNEYTVECV
+1061 NTNEYTVQCV

-1084 VINSITSLPKE
+1084 VINNIVLSEE

-1110 ILYSTKTLIFTLGRA
+1110 ILYSTKTLVFTVGRA

-1132 TELIFDYKGVAKDNV
+1132 SELIFDYRGVAKDNV

-1154 SGGVSNITL
+1154 SGGVSNL
-1163 NSSLNEYLPFTVRVS
+1163 SLDSSLNAYLPFTVRVS
-1178 GNYIYITGLETRIS
+1178 GNQIYINDLETRIS
-1192 SQGTFWTVY
+1192 SSSNFWTVY
-1201 ASADSQDFWFN
+1201 ARADSQDFFFN
-1212 VFQLASPH
+1212 VFQTASPH

-1232 DLPFEHNHFRLVNIS
+1232 DLPYEHNHFRLVNIS

-1289 QYLLVDMQTSS
+1289 QYLLVDMQTSQ

-1320 EERKVY
+1320 EERKIY

-1347 YDNIKEN
+1347 YDNFKEN
-1354 IEITKKFG
+1354 IEITKTFG
-1362 TTSSQTQTI
+1362 TTSSQTQRI

-1388 SIKIKTSKEEKIFKD
+1388 SIKIKTSNEEKIFKD

-1432 TDKTKQSTYKMDF
+1432 TDKTKQSTYMMDF

>member
-1 MSEFEQGDLIEMNYP
+1 MV
-16 LITKNGFDF
+16 ITKNGFKFYDIPLEIW
-25 HGVNKYQTF
+25 NSEDY
-34 SNCLLYYQLPLEQ
+34 CLACHILPQEQ
-47 TTVEL
+47 TTVEFSGSWYDA
-52 SGKWI
+52 SGKHFD
-57 LENKFY
+57 KFTA
-63 DRFKVEFTIFV
+63 EFTIYV
-74 EPYSSKWIGF
+74 ENSSSKWVYIPYIFFKFTQTSSGF
-84 GDFKYQFIADAYV
+84 TRTGNFKQPVIHY
-97 KEGSKSVLS
+97 KEEEFDPDEFYYRL
-106 SSTHDDYALIKAFN
+106 LLLFN
-120 IDDAFDLSKLTLT
+120 SINKNNFDLSQLTLT

-146 NWQTYEFQNNGEL
+146 NWQTYQFQNNGEQL
-159 LIREAIKPEFTDK
+159 LKDAIKPESSYVNNKDLLM
-172 YEKEF
+172 EL
-177 IMTSFATLLRAL
+177 IGLLLRGL
-189 RELGIEEWLP
+189 RTLGIEEWLP
-199 GDTKKLNI
+199 GDTKMSTVDI
-207 EIHDLTKT
+207 YDGSKT
-215 PFIWLPLRMESPDP
+215 DRYWIPLR
-229 HITNSSLHLNNSSG
+229 HNAYF
-243 TIEYLIRLLEPTGS
+243 YLDNRHA
-257 NIVRFTK
+257 NIHYCDYNKDVFHQTD
-264 NYELRFTYYVKED
+264 NFNLRFTYYIKED
-277 SYTKEAAIPYIE
+277 SYMESDIFYIE
-289 EFTFQNWSTD
+289 GFTVQNWSSD
-299 TQIQVYKSNLSV
+299 KQIQVSNSNLDDFKVVLS
-311 SKEVFTIQG
+311 FQG
-320 PDAIWKKI
+320 PDAIWWVIKCKFPLLYE
-328 QFITNKN
+328 QYQGN
-335 ILEQLKCNYPRFG
+335 IWKQLLCNYPRFG
-348 FFSLKLDFG
+348 FFSLKLESVEQ
-357 GPGKVKSDI
+357 KNS
-366 FYIDYIYNTDGD
+366 FYLDYVYNKDGD
-378 KFRTAFNYHTE
+378 KFRTELFYVTKPNDPHYYININGQRYDKIEVGSTE
-389 PNQPHFHITI
+389 I
-399 NKQYDNKIFKVGTT
+399 YD
-413 KYYNVSF
+413 VSF
-420 LLPTNA
+420 LLPSDA
-426 YAINDREKSPLEVQ
+426 YALNDVELSPLEVK
-440 DLNVKVVNDDNNSF
+440 DLNVKVVNDKNKSF
-454 TARLTDI
+454 TASLTDI
-461 NISYYAG
+461 NIS
-468 GDDYEYSGNVGTAKL
+468 EYSNGNVGTAKL
-483 NVTCNNKDFSTSTR
+483 NVTCNNKDFSLSTR

-508 KLSDEHI
+508 NLSDEHI
-515 PVDYLSFD
+515 PVDYISFD
-523 PEQALEFVIPEGTVL
+523 PEQSSLEFVIPEGTVL

-549 FQTHGFSSADKAEF
+549 FQTHGFSSTDEAEF
-563 NITFESPDE
+563 NITFESPDA
-572 AEFKKRKIEFDFQ
+572 AEFKKRKIEFDFL

-599 DDRSKRVF
+599 NDRSKRVF

-624 VNGKEFTNVHEIPVL
+624 VNGEEFTNVHEIPVL
-639 YHNERYASQDP
+639 YHNERYTPSSDP
-650 DNTIWVPNETHISY
+650 NPIWDPYGSVKVSY
-664 RSANFVDLYFRYFYG
+664 KSEGRYIEEYKYFYG
-679 YGAIFNGGF
+679 YGNIFNGGF
-688 KDTADYDCYVI
+688 KSAADYGCKVI
-699 SSDTNIFEKAEFS
+699 SSDYNIFEKAEFG
-712 IHDSQGFL
+712 IFDTIGYL
-720 TLSPI
+720 TLSNI
-725 KENQYVNQRQSR
+725 KENYYTNPRQAR
-737 INIYLQYRD
+737 LNIYLQYQD
-746 DDGQLKYIDD
+746 DNGQLKYIDD

-770 GTGFTDPVIE
+770 GAGLADPVIE
-780 DDSLYGAND
+780 DDSLYGVND

-808 YSVNMQTLEQPQLTI
+808 YSVNMQTKEQPQLTI
-823 SNDLYFLDASP
+823 SDDLYFLDASP

-852 TGTPSVTFTNTE
+852 TGIPSVTFTNTE

-909 GVFQKK
+909 GVFQNK
-915 SEQYFDLKLTSYSI
+915 SEQYFDLENTTFSI

-972 IITNG
+972 IITNV

-991 TNDSEGHTAFAQEVS
+991 TNDSEGNTAFAQEVTL
-1006 IRQSGSSYPESLN
+1006 RQNGSSYPESLN

-1028 YAVFSGQ
+1028 YAIFSGQ

-1040 GKISRYDGSIPT
+1040 GKISRYDSSIPT
-1052 GYKIKPVPK
+1052 GYKIKPVPV
-1061 NTNEYTVECV
+1061 NTSDYTVECV

-1084 VINSITSLPKE
+1084 IINNISGISKE
-1095 FTVPVDFQLVYGTNE
+1095 ITVPVDFQLVNG
-1110 ILYSTKTLIFTLGRA
+1110 IDLYSTKTLVFTLGQS

-1132 TELIFDYKGVAKDNV
+1132 NELIFDYRGVAKENI

-1154 SGGVSNITL
+1154 SGGVSNLSITSRL
-1163 NSSLNEYLPFTVRVS
+1163 DEFPFTIRVS

-1192 SQGTFWTVY
+1192 SSPQTWTVN
-1201 ASADSQDFWFN
+1201 ARADSQDFSFN
-1212 VFQLASPH
+1212 VTQFYSPH

-1232 DLPFEHNHFRLVNIS
+1232 DLPYEHNHFRLVNIS

-1253 EGMIYGVITS
+1253 EGMIYGIITS

-1320 EERKVY
+1320 EERKIY

-1371 SSYNEQKTYTS
+1371 SSYNEQKTYVS

-1388 SIKIKTSKEEKIFKD
+1388 SIKIKTSNEEKIFKD

-1432 TDKTKQSTYKMDF
+1432 TDKTKQSTYMMDF

>member
-1 MSEFEQGDLIEMNYP
+1 
-16 LITKNGFDF
+16 
-25 HGVNKYQTF
+25 
-34 SNCLLYYQLPLEQ
+34 
-47 TTVEL
+47 
-52 SGKWI
+52 
-57 LENKFY
+57 
-63 DRFKVEFTIFV
+63 
-74 EPYSSKWIGF
+74 
-84 GDFKYQFIADAYV
+84 
-97 KEGSKSVLS
+97 
-106 SSTHDDYALIKAFN
+106 
-120 IDDAFDLSKLTLT
+120 
-133 SPDRLDAKGTYYI
+133 
-146 NWQTYEFQNNGEL
+146 
-159 LIREAIKPEFTDK
+159 
-172 YEKEF
+172 
-177 IMTSFATLLRAL
+177 
-189 RELGIEEWLP
+189 
-199 GDTKKLNI
+199 
-207 EIHDLTKT
+207 
-215 PFIWLPLRMESPDP
+215 
-229 HITNSSLHLNNSSG
+229 
-243 TIEYLIRLLEPTGS
+243 
-257 NIVRFTK
+257 
-264 NYELRFTYYVKED
+264 
-277 SYTKEAAIPYIE
+277 
-289 EFTFQNWSTD
+289 
-299 TQIQVYKSNLSV
+299 
-311 SKEVFTIQG
+311 
-320 PDAIWKKI
+320 
-328 QFITNKN
+328 
-335 ILEQLKCNYPRFG
+335 
-348 FFSLKLDFG
+348 
-357 GPGKVKSDI
+357 
-366 FYIDYIYNTDGD
+366 
-378 KFRTAFNYHTE
+378 
-389 PNQPHFHITI
+389 
-399 NKQYDNKIFKVGTT
+399 
-413 KYYNVSF
+413 
-420 LLPTNA
+420 
-426 YAINDREKSPLEVQ
+426 
-440 DLNVKVVNDDNNSF
+440 
-454 TARLTDI
+454 
-461 NISYYAG
+461 
-468 GDDYEYSGNVGTAKL
+468 
-483 NVTCNNKDFSTSTR
+483 
-497 IEVSLNPRWEY
+497 
-508 KLSDEHI
+508 
-515 PVDYLSFD
+515 
-523 PEQALEFVIPEGTVL
+523 
-538 NIYNNKCDRLT
+538 
-549 FQTHGFSSADKAEF
+549 
-563 NITFESPDE
+563 
-572 AEFKKRKIEFDFQ
+572 
-585 KDGTAFNLIFKDNV
+585 
-599 DDRSKRVF
+599 
-607 YNFTDK
+607 
-613 VFTGTIKFTWK
+613 
-624 VNGKEFTNVHEIPVL
+624 
-639 YHNERYASQDP
+639 
-650 DNTIWVPNETHISY
+650 
-664 RSANFVDLYFRYFYG
+664 
-679 YGAIFNGGF
+679 
-688 KDTADYDCYVI
+688 
-699 SSDTNIFEKAEFS
+699 
-712 IHDSQGFL
+712 
-720 TLSPI
+720 
-725 KENQYVNQRQSR
+725 
-737 INIYLQYRD
+737 
-746 DDGQLKYIDD
+746 
-756 PEMWPSTYIDVIQD
+756 MWPSTYIDVIQNGPGLD
-770 GTGFTDPVIE
+770 DPVIE

-808 YSVNMQTLEQPQLTI
+808 YSVNMQTKEQPQLTI
-823 SNDLYFLDASP
+823 SDDLYFLDSSP

-852 TGTPSVTFTNTE
+852 TGIPSVTFTNTE

-909 GVFQKK
+909 GVFQNK

-964 SVDSQSIF
+964 SVDSKSIF
-972 IITNG
+972 IVTNG

-991 TNDSEGHTAFAQEVS
+991 TNDSEGNTAFAQEVS

-1040 GKISRYDGSIPT
+1040 GKISRYDSSIPT

-1061 NTNEYTVECV
+1061 NTSDYTVRCV

-1084 VINSITSLPKE
+1084 VINNESSIIKDI
-1095 FTVPVDFQLVYGTNE
+1095 TVPVDFQLVYGTNE
-1110 ILYSTKTLIFTLGRA
+1110 ILYSTKTLVFTLGQS

-1132 TELIFDYKGVAKDNV
+1132 NELIFDYRGVAKDNV

-1154 SGGVSNITL
+1154 SGGVSNLSIT
-1163 NSSLNEYLPFTVRVS
+1163 SSLDKFPFTIRVS

-1192 SQGTFWTVY
+1192 SSSKTWTVT
-1201 ASADSQDFWFN
+1201 ARADSYSFSFN
-1212 VFQLASPH
+1212 VTQSASPH

-1232 DLPFEHNHFRLVNIS
+1232 DLPYEHNHFRLVNIS
-1247 SGFIMY
+1247 TGFIMY
-1253 EGMIYGVITS
+1253 EGMIYGAITS

-1320 EERKVY
+1320 EERKIY

-1354 IEITKKFG
+1354 IEITKTFG
-1362 TTSSQTQTI
+1362 TTSFQRQRI
-1371 SSYNEQKTYTS
+1371 SSYNEQKTYVS

-1388 SIKIKTSKEEKIFKD
+1388 SIKIKTSNEEKIFKD

-1432 TDKTKQSTYKMDF
+1432 TDKTKQSTYMMDF

-1522 FTHTIKVNSS
+1522 FTHTIKVNGS

>member
-1 MSEFEQGDLIEMNYP
+1 MSIK
-16 LITKNGFDF
+16 KNGFELYAAE
-25 HGVNKYQTF
+25 KYAYDAF
-34 SNCLLYYQLPLEQ
+34 YCLSYHELPHEQ
-47 TTVEL
+47 TTVEFSGSWYDS
-52 SGKWI
+52 SGKHYDKFRAEFSI
-57 LENKFY
+57 YVENS
-63 DRFKVEFTIFV
+63 
-74 EPYSSKWIGF
+74 SSKWVAIKFANYQYEATDGTNYTWTGNF
-84 GDFKYQFIADAYV
+84 DGSLYTSDKYALLMLFNGNGDF
-97 KEGSKSVLS
+97 
-106 SSTHDDYALIKAFN
+106 DD
-120 IDDAFDLSKLTLT
+120 SQLTLT

-146 NWQTYEFQNNGEL
+146 NWQTYQFQNNGEQL
-159 LIREAIKPEFTDK
+159 LKDAIKPESSWANAKDLL
-172 YEKEF
+172 
-177 IMTSFATLLRAL
+177 IQTLGLILRAF
-189 RELGIEEWLP
+189 RTLGIEEWLP

-207 EIHDLTKT
+207 EILDKNENPPTGFDAWQ
-215 PFIWLPLRMESPDP
+215 PFRGYLYLCNSMARIEYCYSYKPDVGVF
-229 HITNSSLHLNNSSG
+229 TNSD
-243 TIEYLIRLLEPTGS
+243 
-257 NIVRFTK
+257 
-264 NYELRFTYYVKED
+264 NYQLRFTYYVKED
-277 SYTKEAAIPYIE
+277 SYTKENAIPYIE
-289 EFTFQNWSTD
+289 GFTVQNWSTD
-299 TQIQVYKSNLSV
+299 IQIQISNSNLSGSKTV
-311 SKEVFTIQG
+311 STIQG
-320 PDAIWKKI
+320 PDAIWKEIKFTI
-328 QFITNKN
+328 DKN
-335 ILEQLKCNYPRFG
+335 IWEYLERNCNYPRFG
-348 FFSLKLDFG
+348 FFSLKLDNG
-357 GPGKVKSDI
+357 NKVI
-366 FYIDYIYNTDGD
+366 ENELYIDYIYNTDGD
-378 KFRTAFNYHTE
+378 KFRTEFTYETIPNKPPYNIKINGKLDDKIEVGSTE
-389 PNQPHFHITI
+389 I
-399 NKQYDNKIFKVGTT
+399 YD
-413 KYYNVSF
+413 VSF
-420 LLPTNA
+420 FLPSDA
-426 YAINDREKSPLEVQ
+426 YALNDIEKSPLEVK
-440 DLNVKVVNDDNNSF
+440 DLNVRVVNDDNNSF
-454 TARLTDI
+454 TASLTDI
-461 NISYYAG
+461 NIYDSEYDYWG
-468 GDDYEYSGNVGTAKL
+468 GNRGTAKL
-483 NVTCNNKDFSTSTR
+483 NVTCNNKNFSASTR
-497 IEVSLNPRWEY
+497 IEVSLNQRWEY
-508 KLSDEHI
+508 NLSDEHI
-515 PVDYLSFD
+515 PVDFIYLS
-523 PEQALEFVIPEGTVL
+523 PAFVIPDGTVL

-549 FQTHGFSSADKAEF
+549 FQTHGFSSSDEAEF
-563 NITFESPDE
+563 NITFESPDA
-572 AEFKKRKIEFDFQ
+572 AEFTKRKIEFDFL

-624 VNGKEFTNVHEIPVL
+624 VNGKEFTKVHEIPVI
-639 YHNERYASQDP
+639 YHNERNTPMYP
-650 DNTIWVPNETHISY
+650 HITIWDPVPNEIHISY
-664 RSANFVDLYFRYFYG
+664 KSANSYTRTYNYFYG
-679 YGAIFNGGF
+679 YGAIFKYGF
-688 KDTADYDCYVI
+688 KDTADYGCKVI
-699 SSDTNIFEKAEFS
+699 SSDYNIFEKSEFGIYS
-712 IHDSQGFL
+712 ETGHL
-720 TLSPI
+720 TLSNI
-725 KENQYVNQRQSR
+725 KENYYVNPRQTR
-737 INIYLQYRD
+737 INIYLQYQD

-756 PEMWPSTYIDVIQD
+756 PEMWPSTYIDVIQN
-770 GTGFTDPVIE
+770 GTGLTDPVIE
-780 DDSLYGAND
+780 DDSLYGVND

-808 YSVNMQTLEQPQLTI
+808 YSVNMQTKEQPQLTI
-823 SNDLYFLDASP
+823 SDDLYFLDASP

-852 TGTPSVTFTNTE
+852 TGIPSVTFTNTE

-876 AQQKAVT
+876 AQQKTVT

-909 GVFQKK
+909 GVFQNK
-915 SEQYFDLKLTSYSI
+915 SEQYFDLENTTFSI

-991 TNDSEGHTAFAQEVS
+991 TNDSEGNTAFAQEVS

-1019 FNIEPQDGD
+1019 FTIEPQDGD

-1040 GKISRYDGSIPT
+1040 GKISRYDSSIPT

-1061 NTNEYTVECV
+1061 NTSDYTVECV

-1084 VINSITSLPKE
+1084 VINNIGLSE
-1095 FTVPVDFQLVYGTNE
+1095 EYTVTVDFQLVYGTNE
-1110 ILYSTKTLIFTLGRA
+1110 ILYSTKTLVFTVGRA

-1132 TELIFDYKGVAKDNV
+1132 SELIFDYKGVAKDNV

-1154 SGGVSNITL
+1154 SGGVSNLSL

-1178 GNYIYITGLETRIS
+1178 GNYIYVTDLEPRIS
-1192 SQGTFWTVY
+1192 SLGTFWSVY
-1201 ASADSQDFWFN
+1201 ARADSQDFFFN
-1212 VFQLASPH
+1212 VFQNASPH

-1232 DLPFEHNHFRLVNIS
+1232 DLPYEHNNFRLVNIS

-1289 QYLLVDMQTSS
+1289 QYLLVDMQTSQ

-1432 TDKTKQSTYKMDF
+1432 TDKTKQSTYMMDF